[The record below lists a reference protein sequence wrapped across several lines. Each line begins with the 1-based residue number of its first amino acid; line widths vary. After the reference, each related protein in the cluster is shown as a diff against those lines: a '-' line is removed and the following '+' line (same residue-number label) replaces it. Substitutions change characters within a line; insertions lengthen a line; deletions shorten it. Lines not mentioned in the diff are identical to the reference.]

1 MAKKKSKKINWGGG
15 AGFYDPSDKTTIH
28 GNVKNEQYKKSL
40 EKKNT
45 TSTTKNNNN
54 NKSSESPKNTPT
66 AKSGGGSSSTPKQ
79 KSGIEVRNQKQAQRE
94 AKIAENHQKLY
105 EVNPFK
111 SSNKSVNKAIQTS
124 IDQNAMRNGN
134 KTSDADAKAKIQN
147 EVFKQK
153 RAELEKSVNNAKT
166 TVSNAVKK
174 QGQTIKENFIDSE
187 LRQRRLNE
195 NSQANIDLADTQT
208 ALSRNGQVENP
219 TWKNKKPNKI
229 NLNDATQV
237 SKLNKK
243 ATESSET
250 IQKNLNRNALL
261 GVIADTNASYVKGV
275 ENAVSSGLQSPA
287 NALATVGRVVGNK
300 TLQDKAGGFAQDM
313 YNATA
318 AADKAMQ
325 DNNSVYSNAI
335 GQTFSSVGNMLPQ
348 TLLGLSLGAAGLD
361 KDAIQPF
368 VLGLM
373 GANVYGSEMSSAM
386 NNYMAQNNAE
396 KYSDVS
402 NDLFARAN
410 MYALASAGKE
420 VLSERLNKVIPG
432 YEKLNINDIAEEG
445 LEEVFGGVFEP
456 YINQILTAN
465 NGWEGFKQGTKELG
479 ESITSGDLAKQGIMG
494 SASALLANA
503 PYSIA
508 DSVNKAKARSA
519 NKTQADNNFG
529 RVVSDYNL
537 AKENYGITKSETSKN
552 IISKTQY
559 SINHDNGVL
568 SDYMVNNSNETFRQ
582 YARDIQAEAI
592 SDTIGKNRSNQQKN
606 AFIKSVNDNNL
617 AVEFVDNLNINGEKI
632 AAQLS
637 SNENC
642 ITFNKDILKDTSVSL
657 NKVLN
662 ETLQNS
668 VVYMKNDDS
677 SFTLRHGLESDP
689 NGLTNEQKEEF
700 FKYRKENPNNAYQ
713 TGTVN
718 PSESSQSA
726 DVEDGSLVLNTEL
739 PYEPKGI
746 SNEQKEEILNDRKF
760 KTENAYVADGAKA
773 SNFRTTG
780 DVPTSN
786 DGLTNEQKTAIL
798 NERKAKLENAYVAD
812 GVMPSNF
819 MTTGD
824 ATQDTNAFTTEQK
837 NQILKDKYK
846 ANKEFFGNKD
856 NHAYFT
862 DDAKVSN
869 FRTTGD
875 VPQDT
880 DGLSNEQKSEILRER
895 REHPEYAYQTGEV
908 TRSRKKAKYGT
919 DTIDLGTDP
928 NGMTNEQK
936 SQVLADRKAMYEQGM
951 NAFRLR
957 SPQERADF
965 ESDRQYAQDLNERAK
980 KASETG
986 NKTELGNVLHE
997 SSTASEETKQAVK
1010 ETVREDNKKV
1020 AKELTGKDIDNK
1032 LADAVTEVA
1041 QDAITKAYKGVR
1053 DAAQGKH
1060 GETTKQKNNAK
1071 KAAEKN
1077 RFRYETAKDAD
1088 TLKSAQERID
1098 AFKKDGK
1105 LDVNSSNEL
1114 LNDIKQSA
1122 DNILKATTKNGYLSN
1137 EHQYEQAYLVEATR
1151 QLTDIEKDYRTQLE
1165 GQGLKVSRRVTNKG
1179 VHYIVKDADGNR
1191 ISNELTKALDTSAR
1205 NASEARII
1213 GLEKVSTS
1221 ASMMRNWQKMWKTM
1235 PTEEKIFDIENLVKN
1250 IQAEIDKSGR
1260 NKNGEHILQVDEKL
1274 MDQFDAAENNSA
1286 KQDELLGAIIKDL
1299 ARKTPR
1305 KFRSKLDGFRNI
1317 SMLASI
1323 PTNLRNIVG
1332 NGTSEAL
1339 SKTSNIGAS
1348 TISLAL
1354 DKAGYFQKAELDLT
1368 DAKNKYYYDFSN
1380 KVVANAVKEI
1390 MNKNS
1395 NVKAD
1400 GILAKDIKKW
1410 KGGADNVDAF
1420 LNRNADFKN
1429 RLQHNVGTKL
1439 AELAKQQGALEES
1452 GHFTT
1457 EFLKNNAD
1465 SIQKMVVESYNQ
1477 SAKAKALISE
1487 SSFLREDG
1495 TLAKT
1500 TKANKKVA
1508 EQFLKEIGGEEGAT
1522 GSFNGRF
1529 ASGDALGDIGD
1540 NVDLKRKF
1548 NDALREETF
1557 IGRQSK
1563 LLQKYLGKETGN
1575 MTHDAIAKAAKTLL
1589 GDDFNVGIMHN
1600 AEKMTNWL
1608 LNNGIFGD
1616 SAFFRSNYASE
1627 WARYIDSKGYTASI
1641 EKGENGN
1648 VYKFTDKNG
1657 KVLDDTKANAL
1668 MDEANKFSVIEAQEA
1683 VFHQASSAADKFN
1696 SLKNDNLLV
1705 GIIGN
1710 AIMPF
1715 AKTPINIARNSVTY
1729 SPIGLM
1735 KGVYEMTKGVQS
1747 GRCTADEGI
1756 RHLSKGMTGSA
1767 IMVLGA
1773 YLFSQGILNGANG
1786 DDDKDSFE
1794 ESRGK
1799 QSYSLNL
1806 PKGTYSLSWLSVA
1819 NVPLFTGVNAMQTM
1833 TGKGFSIADSFEA
1846 VSSIA
1851 DPFVNAS
1858 FMSGL
1863 LSTIKQLGGSTNYDD
1878 KDADA
1883 AGKLFVNIAKTYITQ
1898 FFPSAGKHINT
1909 VLNQYKKSTYD
1920 DNTVGQILNSAQ
1932 TAIPFMAANLQN
1944 QVDVYGNDVE
1954 NVGGDN
1960 PILRALYA
1968 YLSIGTYKPYD
1979 KTYGKEGDSY
1989 TNKLEKIAEKSGDSN
2004 VLPYVSS
2011 SIQGTKMNAEER
2023 HDLNQYM
2030 LKNYNNQ
2037 VHSLFESG
2045 ILDGYNLNNKE
2056 DATQVAELL
2065 GKIKSHYFYEAKAK
2079 LYKRTNPTEASSVL
2093 TNSTKATQN
2102 LAENGIPVFLTK
2114 YLQSQPTET
2123 DSKGASI
2130 SISKPLRNRRLLETL
2145 GIYDNVMDLYKE
2157 RKITDLYNVGL
2168 SSTVAEMS
2176 QQEYE
2181 YKLDDLDNGL
2191 IEGSNTTSDLKR
2203 RHDTY
2208 EELEENQKFADALTA
2223 HDIDYGTFANYKTI
2237 KADKKDGKTVY
2248 NSRAKKIIA
2257 QMEEDGVLEG
2267 FKEGVRDGSFNYD
2280 NIIQFGLTSKQV
2292 EKLLG
2297 LKVQKISEDDD
2308 DDSSSGSSSSGYSRR
2323 SRRSSRRS
2331 SGSRRSSSRSSSSS
2345 DTTEETPTFDIS
2357 GALKAINKG
2366 ASKTSSGLTQSQL
2379 QSLYNSTV
2387 SSHNTRISQL
2397 QTLVNKGKK

>member
-15 AGFYDPSDKTTIH
+15 AGFYDPSTKTKI
-28 GNVKNEQYKKSL
+28 NSSVKNEQYKKSL

-45 TSTTKNNNN
+45 TSTTKNNNS
-54 NKSSESPKNTPT
+54 KSSESPKNTPT
-66 AKSGGGSSSTPKQ
+66 AKSGGGSSSTQ

-195 NSQANIDLADTQT
+195 NSQANIDLADAQT
-208 ALSRNGQVENP
+208 ALSRNGQVDNP
-219 TWKNKKPNKI
+219 TWKNKKTNKI

-237 SKLNKK
+237 SRLNKK

-250 IQKNLNRNALL
+250 IQKNLDRNALL
-261 GVIADTNASYVKGV
+261 GVVADTNASYVKGV

-287 NALATVGRVVGNK
+287 NALATVGRVVGNN

-313 YNATA
+313 YNATS

-348 TLLGLSLGAAGLD
+348 TLLGLSGVGKAGT
-361 KDAIQPF
+361 
-368 VLGLM
+368 LGLM
-373 GANVYGSEMSSAM
+373 ASNVYGSEMSNAM

-410 MYALASAGKE
+410 LYALASAGKE
-420 VLSERLNKVIPG
+420 VGTEMMDKVIPG
-432 YEKLNINDIAEEG
+432 YQKLNINDIAEEG
-445 LEEVFGGVFEP
+445 LEEVAGGVLEP

-465 NGWEGFKQGTKELG
+465 SVGEGLKQGTKELG
-479 ESITSGDLAKQGIMG
+479 KSIASGDLAKQGIMG

-508 DSVNKAKARSA
+508 DTVSKAKARSEN
-519 NKTQADNNFG
+519 NKFIQEHGTELEKNFG

-537 AKENYGITKSETSKN
+537 AKENYGITKNETSKS
-552 IISKTQY
+552 IIDKTQY
-559 SINHDNGVL
+559 NINHDNGVV
-568 SDYMVNNSNETFRQ
+568 SDYMVNNSNETFRK

-592 SDTIGKNRSNQQKN
+592 RNAIGSERTNQQTN

-617 AVEFVDNLNINGEKI
+617 AVEFTDNVNVNGEKVF
-632 AAQLS
+632 AKL
-637 SNENC
+637 NGDNG
-642 ITFNKDILKDTSVSL
+642 ITFDNSILKDKSINL
-657 NKVLN
+657 D
-662 ETLQNS
+662 ETLRQTLEKGYALENVEKNASSKTDTTNSVANASELESTLNDFPNEQNS
-668 VVYMKNDDS
+668 EILKDS
-677 SFTLRHGLESDP
+677 KVNSNNTDVTDMSQPSE
-689 NGLTNEQKEEF
+689 TTQKE
-700 FKYRKENPNNAYQ
+700 
-713 TGTVN
+713 
-718 PSESSQSA
+718 SS
-726 DVEDGSLVLNTEL
+726 EDGSFAINTEL
-739 PYEPKGI
+739 P
-746 SNEQKEEILNDRKF
+746 
-760 KTENAYVADGAKA
+760 
-773 SNFRTTG
+773 
-780 DVPTSN
+780 
-786 DGLTNEQKTAIL
+786 
-798 NERKAKLENAYVAD
+798 
-812 GVMPSNF
+812 
-819 MTTGD
+819 
-824 ATQDTNAFTTEQK
+824 
-837 NQILKDKYK
+837 
-846 ANKEFFGNKD
+846 
-856 NHAYFT
+856 
-862 DDAKVSN
+862 
-869 FRTTGD
+869 
-875 VPQDT
+875 
-880 DGLSNEQKSEILRER
+880 SE
-895 REHPEYAYQTGEV
+895 
-908 TRSRKKAKYGT
+908 
-919 DTIDLGTDP
+919 P

-936 SQVLADRKAMYEQGM
+936 NQVLAERRAMYEQGM
-951 NAFRLR
+951 NAFKLR

-965 ESDRQYAQDLNERAK
+965 ETDRQSAQELNERAK

-986 NKTELGNVLHE
+986 NKTELGNVLRE
-997 SSTASEETKQAVK
+997 SSDASEETKQAVK
-1010 ETVREDNKKV
+1010 ETVREDNKKA
-1020 AKELTGKDIDNK
+1020 AKELTGKDIDDK
-1032 LADAVTEVA
+1032 LADAVTDVA
-1041 QDAITKAYKGVR
+1041 EDVITKAYKGVR

-1060 GETTKQKNNAK
+1060 GENAEQRSN
-1071 KAAEKN
+1071 AREASEN
-1077 RFRYETAKDAD
+1077 SEFRYETTKDAD

-1105 LDVNSSNEL
+1105 LDANSSNE
-1114 LNDIKQSA
+1114 
-1122 DNILKATTKNGYLSN
+1122 ILKDIQKSQDKLLKSTRKDGYLSN
-1137 EHQYEQAYLVEATR
+1137 EHQYEQSYVVEATN
-1151 QLTDIEKDYRTQLE
+1151 QLADIEASYRAQLE
-1165 GQGLKVSRRVTNKG
+1165 KQGFDVTRNFDDNGVSYV
-1179 VHYIVKDADGNR
+1179 VKDTEGNE
-1191 ISNELTKALDTSAR
+1191 INNELTKYLQDSAH
-1205 NASEARII
+1205 NASEAR
-1213 GLEKVSTS
+1213 KVVMEQASVS
-1221 ASMMRNWQKMWKTM
+1221 ASMMRNIQKMWSAM
-1235 PTEEKIFDIENLVKN
+1235 PKEEKIYDLQKLVKDT
-1250 IQAEIDKSGR
+1250 QAMIDKNGQ
-1260 NKNGEHILQVDEKL
+1260 NKNGEHILKLDEEL
-1274 MDQFDAAENNSA
+1274 MKQFDSAENNSA
-1286 KQDELLGAIIKDL
+1286 KQGKLFDEIVKDL
-1299 ARKTPR
+1299 ARQTPR
-1305 KFRSKLDGFRNI
+1305 KLSDKINAYRNI
-1317 SMLASI
+1317 SMLLST
-1323 PTNLRNIVG
+1323 PTNLRNVVG
-1332 NGTSEAL
+1332 NLTSEYL
-1339 SKTSNIGAS
+1339 SKFSNIGSS

-1354 DKAGYFQKAELDLT
+1354 DKAGYFQNAELDLT
-1368 DAKNKYYYDFSN
+1368 DAKNKYYYGFSN

-1390 MNKNS
+1390 MNKSS

-1439 AELAKQQGALEES
+1439 VELAKQEGALTKN
-1452 GHFTT
+1452 GHFTAK
-1457 EFLKNNAD
+1457 FLKDNAD

-1477 SAKAKALISE
+1477 SAKAKALMSE

-1495 TLAKT
+1495 TLAKA
-1500 TKANKKVA
+1500 TKANKAVA
-1508 EQFLKEIGGEEGAT
+1508 KQFLEEIGGEEGAT
-1522 GSFNGRF
+1522 GDFNGRF
-1529 ASGDALGDIGD
+1529 ASGDALGDTGN
-1540 NVDLKRKF
+1540 NVDAKNKF
-1548 NDALREETF
+1548 KDAFREETF
-1557 IGRQSK
+1557 VGRESK
-1563 LLQKYLGKETGN
+1563 LLKKYLGQETGN
-1575 MTHDAIAKAAKTLL
+1575 MTHDALAKAAKAVF
-1589 GDDFNVGIMHN
+1589 GDDFNVGVMHN

-1608 LNNGIFGD
+1608 LNNGAFGD
-1616 SAFFRSNYASE
+1616 SAFFRSTYASE
-1627 WARYIDSKGYTASI
+1627 WARYIDSKGYTASF
-1641 EKGENGN
+1641 EKGENGT

-1657 KVLDDTKANAL
+1657 KVLDDVKANAL

-1683 VFHQASSAADKFN
+1683 VFHQASEVADKFN
-1696 SLKNDNLLV
+1696 AFKKSHPLV
-1705 GIIGN
+1705 GLMTN
-1710 AIMPF
+1710 AVMPF
-1715 AKTPINIARNSVTY
+1715 TKTPINIAKNSVTY
-1729 SPIGLM
+1729 SPIGLL

-1756 RHLSKGMTGSA
+1756 RHLGKGMTGS
-1767 IMVLGA
+1767 MLVTLGA
-1773 YLFSQGILNGANG
+1773 YLFAKGILNGTTG

-1806 PKGTYSLSWLSVA
+1806 PNGTYSLSWLSVA
-1819 NVPLFTGVNAMQTM
+1819 NVPLFTGVNAMQIM
-1833 TGKGFSIADSFEA
+1833 TEKGFCNTDALEA
-1846 VSSIA
+1846 VASIA
-1851 DPFVNAS
+1851 DPLVNAS

-1863 LSTIKQLGGSTNYDD
+1863 VSTLKQLGGSTNYDD
-1878 KDADA
+1878 KDAESVR
-1883 AGKLFVNIAKTYITQ
+1883 KLLTNVFKTYITQ

-1920 DNTVGQILNSAQ
+1920 DNTIGQILNSAQ

-1960 PILRALYA
+1960 PIMRALYT

-2065 GKIKSHYFYEAKAK
+2065 GKIKSHYFYEAKAR

-2093 TNSTKATQN
+2093 TNSTKATEK

-2145 GIYDNVMDLYKE
+2145 GLYDNVMDLYKE

-2168 SSTVAEMS
+2168 SSTVAKMS

-2237 KADKKDGKTVY
+2237 KGDKKDGKTVY
-2248 NSRAKKIIA
+2248 NSRAEKIIV

-2267 FKEGVRDGSFNYD
+2267 FKEGIRDGSFNYD
-2280 NIIQFGLTSKQV
+2280 NITQFGLTSKQV

-2297 LKVQKISEDDD
+2297 LKVQKTSDDDD
-2308 DDSSSGSSSSGYSRR
+2308 DDSSSGGSSNRRSYSGR

-2345 DTTEETPTFDIS
+2345 ATTEETPTFDIS

>member
-15 AGFYDPSDKTTIH
+15 AGFYDPNDKTKI
-28 GNVKNEQYKKSL
+28 NSSVKNEQYKKSL
-40 EKKNT
+40 EKQNT
-45 TSTTKNNNN
+45 KRNTNN
-54 NKSSESPKNTPT
+54 NKSSESSKKTPT
-66 AKSGGGSSSTPKQ
+66 AKSGGGSSSTQ

-124 IDQNAMRNGN
+124 IDQNAMRYGN
-134 KTSDADAKAKIQN
+134 KTSDADEKAKIQN

-208 ALSRNGQVENP
+208 ALSRNGQVDNP
-219 TWKNKKPNKI
+219 TWKNKKPTKI

-237 SKLNKK
+237 SRLNKK

-250 IQKNLNRNALL
+250 IQKNLDRNALL

-287 NALATVGRVVGNK
+287 NALATVGRVVGNN

-348 TLLGLSLGAAGLD
+348 TLLGLSGVGKAGT
-361 KDAIQPF
+361 
-368 VLGLM
+368 LGLM
-373 GANVYGSEMSSAM
+373 AANVYGSEMSSAM
-386 NNYMAQNNAE
+386 NNYMAQNNAA
-396 KYSDVS
+396 KYSDIN
-402 NDLFARAN
+402 NDMFTRAN
-410 MYALASAGKE
+410 LYALASAGKE
-420 VLSERLNKVIPG
+420 VGTEMMDKVIPG
-432 YEKLNINDIAEEG
+432 YQKLNINDILEEG
-445 LEEVFGGVFEP
+445 LEEVAGGLFEP

-465 NGWEGFKQGTKELG
+465 SVGEGFKQGTKELG
-479 ESITSGDLAKQGIMG
+479 ESFTSGGLAKQGIMG

-508 DSVNKAKARSA
+508 DAASKAKAKSEN
-519 NKTQADNNFG
+519 NKFIQEHGSETEKNFA

-537 AKENYGITKSETSKN
+537 AKENYGITKNDTSKS
-552 IISKTQY
+552 IIDKTQY
-559 SINHDNGVL
+559 NINHDNGVV
-568 SDYMVNNSNETFRQ
+568 SDYMVNNSNETFKQ

-592 SDTIGKNRSNQQKN
+592 RNAIGSERTNQQTN

-617 AVEFVDNLNINGEKI
+617 AVEFADNVNVNGEKVF
-632 AAQLS
+632 AKL
-637 SNENC
+637 NGDNG
-642 ITFNKDILKDTSVSL
+642 ITFDNSILKDKSINLDETLRQTLEKGYALKADNVYVADKPTPSEDTQKGDVEDGTL
-657 NKVLN
+657 VLN
-662 ETLQNS
+662 TELS
-668 VVYMKNDDS
+668 
-677 SFTLRHGLESDP
+677 SDP
-689 NGLTNEQKEEF
+689 NGLT
-700 FKYRKENPNNAYQ
+700 
-713 TGTVN
+713 
-718 PSESSQSA
+718 
-726 DVEDGSLVLNTEL
+726 D
-739 PYEPKGI
+739 
-746 SNEQKEEILNDRKF
+746 
-760 KTENAYVADGAKA
+760 
-773 SNFRTTG
+773 
-780 DVPTSN
+780 
-786 DGLTNEQKTAIL
+786 EQKTQ
-798 NERKAKLENAYVAD
+798 
-812 GVMPSNF
+812 M
-819 MTTGD
+819 
-824 ATQDTNAFTTEQK
+824 
-837 NQILKDKYK
+837 
-846 ANKEFFGNKD
+846 
-856 NHAYFT
+856 
-862 DDAKVSN
+862 
-869 FRTTGD
+869 
-875 VPQDT
+875 
-880 DGLSNEQKSEILRER
+880 LRER

-908 TRSRKKAKYGT
+908 TRSRKKVKADT

-936 SQVLADRKAMYEQGM
+936 NQVLADRRKMYEQGM
-951 NAFRLR
+951 NAFKLR

-965 ESDRQYAQDLNERAK
+965 ETDRQSAQELNERAK

-986 NKTELGNVLHE
+986 NKAELGNVLRE
-997 SSTASEETKQAVK
+997 SSDASEETKQAVK

-1020 AKELTGKDIDNK
+1020 AKELTGKDIDDK
-1032 LADAVTEVA
+1032 LADAVTDVA
-1041 QDAITKAYKGVR
+1041 EDVITKAYKGVR

-1060 GETTKQKNNAK
+1060 GENAEQR
-1071 KAAEKN
+1071 ANAREASESDD
-1077 RFRYETAKDAD
+1077 FRYETTKDAD
-1088 TLKSAQERID
+1088 TLNSAQERID
-1098 AFKKDGK
+1098 AFKKDGE
-1105 LDVNSSNEL
+1105 LDVNSSNEI

-1122 DNILKATTKNGYLSN
+1122 DSLLKTTKKNGYLSN
-1137 EHQYEQAYLVEATR
+1137 EHQYAQSYVVEATN
-1151 QLTDIEKDYRTQLE
+1151 QLADIENSYRIKLE
-1165 GQGLKVSRRVTNKG
+1165 KQGLDVTRKFESDKVSYV
-1179 VHYIVKDADGNR
+1179 VKDAEGNE
-1191 ISNELTKALDTSAR
+1191 IHNELTKALQDSAT
-1205 NASEARII
+1205 NASEARK
-1213 GLEKVSTS
+1213 LVMENASAS
-1221 ASMMRNWQKMWKTM
+1221 ASMMRNIQKMWKAM
-1235 PTEEKIFDIENLVKN
+1235 PKEEKIYDLQKLVKDT
-1250 IQAEIDKSGR
+1250 QAMIDKNGQ
-1260 NKNGEHILQVDEKL
+1260 NKNGEHILQIDAEL
-1274 MDQFDAAENNSA
+1274 MKQFDAAENNSA
-1286 KQDELLGAIIKDL
+1286 KQGELFDEIIKDL

-1305 KFRSKLDGFRNI
+1305 KLSDKINAYRNI
-1317 SMLASI
+1317 SMLLST
-1323 PTNLRNIVG
+1323 PTNLRNVVG
-1332 NGTSEAL
+1332 NLTSEYL
-1339 SKTSNIGAS
+1339 SKFSNIGSS

-1390 MNKNS
+1390 MGKNS

-1400 GILAKDIKKW
+1400 GVLAKDIKKW

-1439 AELAKQQGALEES
+1439 VEMAKQEGALTKN

-1457 EFLKNNAD
+1457 KFLKDNAD

-1477 SAKAKALISE
+1477 SAKAKALMSE

-1495 TLAKT
+1495 TLAKA

-1522 GSFNGRF
+1522 GDFNGRF
-1529 ASGDALGDIGD
+1529 ASGDALGDTGN
-1540 NVDLKRKF
+1540 NVDAKGRFK
-1548 NDALREETF
+1548 DAFREETF
-1557 IGRQSK
+1557 VGRESK
-1563 LLQKYLGKETGN
+1563 ILQKYLGSENGN
-1575 MTHDAIAKAAKTLL
+1575 MTHDALAKAAKAVF

-1600 AEKMTNWL
+1600 AEKLTNWL
-1608 LNNGIFGD
+1608 LNNSLFGD
-1616 SAFFRSNYASE
+1616 SAFFRSSYANE

-1641 EKGENGN
+1641 EKGENGT

-1657 KVLDDTKANAL
+1657 KVLDDAKANTL

-1683 VFHQASSAADKFN
+1683 VFHQASEVADKFN
-1696 SLKNDNLLV
+1696 AFKKSHHLV
-1705 GIIGN
+1705 GLMTN
-1710 AIMPF
+1710 AVMPF
-1715 AKTPINIARNSVTY
+1715 TKTPINIAKNSVTY

-1747 GRCTADEGI
+1747 GRCTADQAI
-1756 RHLSKGMTGSA
+1756 RHLSKGMTGSS
-1767 IMVLGA
+1767 IMLLGA
-1773 YLFSQGILNGANG
+1773 YLFSQGILNGTTG

-1819 NVPLFTGVNAMQTM
+1819 NVPLFTGVNAMQIM
-1833 TGKGFSIADSFEA
+1833 EDGGFSKTDALEA
-1846 VSSIA
+1846 VASIA

-1863 LSTIKQLGGSTNYDD
+1863 VSTLKQLGGSTNYDD
-1878 KDADA
+1878 KDAESVR
-1883 AGKLFVNIAKTYITQ
+1883 KLFTNILQTYITQ

-1920 DNTVGQILNSAQ
+1920 DNTIGQILNSAQ

-1960 PILRALYA
+1960 PILRALYT

-1979 KTYGKEGDSY
+1979 KTYGKNGDSY

-2011 SIQGTKMNAEER
+2011 SIQGTKMNAKER

-2079 LYKRTNPTEASSVL
+2079 LYKRTNPTEARSVL
-2093 TNSTKATQN
+2093 TNATKATEE
-2102 LAENGIPVFLTK
+2102 LAQNGIPVFLTK
-2114 YLQSQPTET
+2114 YMQSQTSDT

-2145 GIYDNVMDLYKE
+2145 GLYDNVMDLYKE
-2157 RKITDLYNVGL
+2157 GKITDLYNVGL

-2191 IEGSNTTSDLKR
+2191 LKGSKTTSDLKR
-2203 RHDTY
+2203 RKDTY
-2208 EELEENQKFADALTA
+2208 EELEANQKFADSLTA
-2223 HDIDYGTFANYKTI
+2223 HDIDYGVFANYKTI
-2237 KADKKDGKTVY
+2237 KGDKKDGKTVM
-2248 NSRAKKIIA
+2248 NSRAEKIIA

-2267 FKEGVRDGSFNYD
+2267 FKEGIKDGSFNYD
-2280 NIIQFGLTSKQV
+2280 NITQFGLTSKQV

-2297 LKVQKISEDDD
+2297 LKVKKKSDDD
-2308 DDSSSGSSSSGYSRR
+2308 DDSSSGGSSNRRSYSGR

-2331 SGSRRSSSRSSSSS
+2331 SWSRRSSSSSSSS
-2345 DTTEETPTFDIS
+2345 ATAEETPTFDIS

>member
-15 AGFYDPSDKTTIH
+15 AGFYDPSDKTKI
-28 GNVKNEQYKKSL
+28 NSSVKNEQYKKSL

-45 TSTTKNNNN
+45 KNN
-54 NKSSESPKNTPT
+54 NKSSESSKNTPT
-66 AKSGGGSSSTPKQ
+66 AKSGGGSSSTQ

-174 QGQTIKENFIDSE
+174 QGQTIKENFTDSE
-187 LRQRRLNE
+187 LRQKRLNE
-195 NSQANIDLADTQT
+195 NSQANIDLADAQT

-219 TWKNKKPNKI
+219 TWKNKNPKKI

-250 IQKNLNRNALL
+250 VQKNLDRNALL

-287 NALATVGRVVGNK
+287 NALATVGRVVGNN

-313 YNATA
+313 YNATT

-348 TLLGLSLGAAGLD
+348 TLLGLSGVG
-361 KDAIQPF
+361 KF
-368 VLGLM
+368 GTLGLM
-373 GANVYGSEMSSAM
+373 ASNVYGSEMSSAM
-386 NNYMAQNNAE
+386 NNYMAQNNAD
-396 KYSDVS
+396 KYSDIN

-410 MYALASAGKE
+410 LYALASAGKE
-420 VLSERLNKVIPG
+420 VGTEMMDKVIPG
-432 YEKLNINDIAEEG
+432 YQKLNINDILEEG
-445 LEEVFGGVFEP
+445 LEEVAGGVLEP

-465 NGWEGFKQGTKELG
+465 SVVEGLKQGTKELG
-479 ESITSGDLAKQGIMG
+479 KSITSGDLAKQGIMG

-508 DSVNKAKARSA
+508 DTVSKAKARSEN
-519 NKTQADNNFG
+519 NKFIQEHGTETEKNFG

-537 AKENYGITKSETSKN
+537 AKENYGITKNDTSKS
-552 IISKTQY
+552 IIDKTQY
-559 SINHDNGVL
+559 NINHDNGVV
-568 SDYMVNNSNETFRQ
+568 SDYMVNNSNETFKQ

-592 SDTIGKNRSNQQKN
+592 RNTIGNERTNQQTN

-617 AVEFVDNLNINGEKI
+617 AVEFADNVDVNGEKVI
-632 AAQLS
+632 AKR
-637 SNENC
+637 NGDNG
-642 ITFNKDILKDTSVSL
+642 ITFDKSIIKDKSINLDETLRQTLEKGYALKSDNAYEAESVKPSNFMVTGDTTQDTS
-657 NKVLN
+657 
-662 ETLQNS
+662 
-668 VVYMKNDDS
+668 
-677 SFTLRHGLESDP
+677 
-689 NGLTNEQKEEF
+689 GLTNEQK
-700 FKYRKENPNNAYQ
+700 NA
-713 TGTVN
+713 
-718 PSESSQSA
+718 
-726 DVEDGSLVLNTEL
+726 
-739 PYEPKGI
+739 
-746 SNEQKEEILNDRKF
+746 ILNERKA
-760 KTENAYVADGAKA
+760 KTENAYVADVAKP
-773 SNFRTTG
+773 SSFMVTG
-780 DVPTSN
+780 DTTQDTN
-786 DGLTNEQKTAIL
+786 ALTNEQKAQ
-798 NERKAKLENAYVAD
+798 
-812 GVMPSNF
+812 M
-819 MTTGD
+819 
-824 ATQDTNAFTTEQK
+824 
-837 NQILKDKYK
+837 LKD
-846 ANKEFFGNKD
+846 
-856 NHAYFT
+856 
-862 DDAKVSN
+862 
-869 FRTTGD
+869 
-875 VPQDT
+875 
-880 DGLSNEQKSEILRER
+880 R

-908 TRSRKKAKYGT
+908 TRSRKKVKADT

-936 SQVLADRKAMYEQGM
+936 NQVLAERRAMYEQGM
-951 NAFRLR
+951 NAFKLR
-957 SPQERADF
+957 SSQERADF
-965 ESDRQYAQDLNERAK
+965 ETDRQSAQELNERAK

-986 NKTELGNVLHE
+986 NKTELGNVLRE
-997 SSTASEETKQAVK
+997 SSDASEETKQAVK
-1010 ETVREDNKKV
+1010 ETVREDNKKA

-1060 GETTKQKNNAK
+1060 GENAEQR
-1071 KAAEKN
+1071 ANAREASEN
-1077 RFRYETAKDAD
+1077 DEFRYETSKDAD

-1098 AFKKDGK
+1098 AFKNDGK
-1105 LDVNSSNEL
+1105 LDANSSNEIL
-1114 LNDIKQSA
+1114 KDIKKSQE
-1122 DNILKATTKNGYLSN
+1122 NLLKSTRKDGYLSN
-1137 EHQYEQAYLVEATR
+1137 EHQYEQSYVVEATN
-1151 QLTDIEKDYRTQLE
+1151 QLADIENGYRAKLE
-1165 GQGLKVSRRVTNKG
+1165 KQGFDVTRNFNDDGVSYV
-1179 VHYIVKDADGNR
+1179 VKDAEGTE
-1191 ISNELTKALDTSAR
+1191 IHNELTKALEDSAY
-1205 NASEARII
+1205 NASEAR
-1213 GLEKVSTS
+1213 KVVMEQASVS
-1221 ASMMRNWQKMWKTM
+1221 ASMMRNIQKMWSAM
-1235 PTEEKIFDIENLVKN
+1235 PKEEKIYDLQKLVKDT
-1250 IQAEIDKSGR
+1250 QAMIDKNGQ
-1260 NKNGEHILQVDEKL
+1260 NKNGEHILQLDAEL
-1274 MDQFDAAENNSA
+1274 MKQFDAAENNSA
-1286 KQDELLGAIIKDL
+1286 KQGELFDEIIKDL
-1299 ARKTPR
+1299 ARQTPR
-1305 KFRSKLDGFRNI
+1305 KLSDKINAYRNI
-1317 SMLASI
+1317 SMLLST
-1323 PTNLRNIVG
+1323 PTNLRNVVG
-1332 NGTSEAL
+1332 NLTSEYL
-1339 SKTSNIGAS
+1339 SKFSNIGSS

-1368 DAKNKYYYDFSN
+1368 DAKSKYYYDFSN

-1439 AELAKQQGALEES
+1439 VELAKQEGALTKN
-1452 GHFTT
+1452 GHFTAK
-1457 EFLKNNAD
+1457 FLKDNAD

-1477 SAKAKALISE
+1477 SAKAKALLSE

-1495 TLAKT
+1495 TLAKA
-1500 TKANKKVA
+1500 TKANKAVA

-1522 GSFNGRF
+1522 GDFNGRF
-1529 ASGDALGDIGD
+1529 ASGDALGNTGN
-1540 NVDLKRKF
+1540 NVDAKSKF
-1548 NDALREETF
+1548 KDAFREETF
-1557 IGRQSK
+1557 VGRESK
-1563 LLQKYLGKETGN
+1563 ILQKYLGNENGN
-1575 MTHDAIAKAAKTLL
+1575 MTHDALAKAAKAVF
-1589 GDDFNVGIMHN
+1589 GDDFNVGVMHN
-1600 AEKMTNWL
+1600 AEKLTNWL
-1608 LNNGIFGD
+1608 LNNGVFGD
-1616 SAFFRSNYASE
+1616 SAFFRSSYANE

-1641 EKGENGN
+1641 EKGEKGN

-1657 KVLDDTKANAL
+1657 NVLDSTKAETL
-1668 MDEANKFSVIEAQEA
+1668 MSKANEYSIIEAQEA
-1683 VFHQASSAADKFN
+1683 VFHQASGTAEIINKFKQKGP
-1696 SLKNDNLLV
+1696 LQALFA
-1705 GIIGN
+1705 N
-1710 AIMPF
+1710 AVMPF
-1715 AKTPINIARNSVTY
+1715 AKTPINIAKNSVTY

-1747 GRCTADEGI
+1747 GRCTADQAI
-1756 RHLSKGMTGSA
+1756 RHLSKGMTGSS

-1773 YLFSQGILNGANG
+1773 YLFSQGILNGTTG
-1786 DDDKDSFE
+1786 DDDKDNFE

-1806 PKGTYSLSWLSVA
+1806 PNGTYSLSWLSVA

-1833 TGKGFSIADSFEA
+1833 VNGGFSLTDALEA

-1851 DPFVNAS
+1851 DPIVNAS

-1863 LSTIKQLGGSTNYDD
+1863 LSTLKDLGGSTNYDD
-1878 KDADA
+1878 KDADVF
-1883 AGKLFVNIAKTYITQ
+1883 GKVITNVIKTYVTQ

-1920 DNTVGQILNSAQ
+1920 DNTIGQILNSAQ

-1960 PILRALYA
+1960 PILRALYT

-2011 SIQGTKMNAEER
+2011 SIQGTKMNAKER

-2030 LKNYNNQ
+2030 LKNYNDQ

-2045 ILDGYNLNNKE
+2045 ILAGYNLDNKE
-2056 DATQVAELL
+2056 DAAQVAELL

-2079 LYKRTNPTEASSVL
+2079 LYERANPSEADSVL
-2093 TNSTKATQN
+2093 TDATKTVDN
-2102 LAENGIPVFLTK
+2102 LDKKGIPVYLSK
-2114 YLQSQPTET
+2114 YLQSQQADT
-2123 DSKGASI
+2123 DANGNSI

-2145 GIYDNVMDLYKE
+2145 GKYDDVMSLYKKGE
-2157 RKITDLYNVGL
+2157 ISDLYNVGL
-2168 SSTVAEMS
+2168 SSTVVKMS
-2176 QQEYE
+2176 QQQYE
-2181 YKLDDLDNGL
+2181 DKLDDLDNGL
-2191 IEGSNTTSDLKR
+2191 LTGYQSKSDDERRDDTFSDLE
-2203 RHDTY
+2203 T
-2208 EELEENQKFADALTA
+2208 NQKFADALTA
-2223 HDIDYGTFANYKTI
+2223 HDIDYGVFANYKTI
-2237 KADKKDGKTVY
+2237 KGDKEDGKTVM

-2267 FKEGVRDGSFNYD
+2267 FKEGIRDGSFNYD
-2280 NIIQFGLTSKQV
+2280 NITKFGLTSKQV

-2297 LKVQKISEDDD
+2297 LKVQKTSDDDD
-2308 DDSSSGSSSSGYSRR
+2308 DDSSSGSSSSSYSRR

-2331 SGSRRSSSRSSSSS
+2331 SGSRRSSSSRSSSTSA
-2345 DTTEETPTFDIS
+2345 TEETPTFDLS

-2387 SSHNTRISQL
+2387 SNHNSRISSL

>member
-15 AGFYDPSDKTTIH
+15 AGFYDPSTKTKI
-28 GNVKNEQYKKSL
+28 NSSVKNEQYKKSL
-40 EKKNT
+40 EKKKT
-45 TSTTKNNNN
+45 TSTTKNNN

-66 AKSGGGSSSTPKQ
+66 AKSSGGSSSTP

-174 QGQTIKENFIDSE
+174 QAQTVKENFIDSE

-195 NSQANIDLADTQT
+195 NSQANIDLADAQT
-208 ALSRNGQVENP
+208 ALSRNGQVDNP

-237 SKLNKK
+237 SRLNKK

-250 IQKNLNRNALL
+250 IQKNLDRNALL

-318 AADKAMQ
+318 AADKAVQ

-348 TLLGLSLGAAGLD
+348 TLLGLSGVGKAGT
-361 KDAIQPF
+361 
-368 VLGLM
+368 LGLM
-373 GANVYGSEMSSAM
+373 ASNVYGSEMSNAM

-410 MYALASAGKE
+410 LYALASAGKE
-420 VLSERLNKVIPG
+420 VGTEMMDKVIPG
-432 YEKLNINDIAEEG
+432 YQKLNVNDILEEG
-445 LEEVFGGVFEP
+445 LEEVAGGALEP

-465 NGWEGFKQGTKELG
+465 SVGEVLKQGAKELG
-479 ESITSGDLAKQGIMG
+479 KSIASGGLAKQGIMG

-508 DSVNKAKARSA
+508 DTVSKAKARSEN
-519 NKTQADNNFG
+519 NKFIKEHGTETEKNFG

-537 AKENYGITKSETSKN
+537 AKENYGITKNDTSKS
-552 IISKTQY
+552 IIDKTQY
-559 SINHDNGVL
+559 NINHDNGVV
-568 SDYMVNNSNETFRQ
+568 SDYMVNNSNETFRK

-592 SDTIGKNRSNQQKN
+592 RNAIGSERTNQQTN

-617 AVEFVDNLNINGEKI
+617 AVEFADNVNVNGEKVF
-632 AAQLS
+632 AKR
-637 SNENC
+637 NGDNG
-642 ITFNKDILKDTSVSL
+642 ITFD
-657 NKVLN
+657 
-662 ETLQNS
+662 NS
-668 VVYMKNDDS
+668 
-677 SFTLRHGLESDP
+677 
-689 NGLTNEQKEEF
+689 
-700 FKYRKENPNNAYQ
+700 
-713 TGTVN
+713 
-718 PSESSQSA
+718 
-726 DVEDGSLVLNTEL
+726 
-739 PYEPKGI
+739 
-746 SNEQKEEILNDRKF
+746 
-760 KTENAYVADGAKA
+760 
-773 SNFRTTG
+773 
-780 DVPTSN
+780 
-786 DGLTNEQKTAIL
+786 
-798 NERKAKLENAYVAD
+798 
-812 GVMPSNF
+812 
-819 MTTGD
+819 
-824 ATQDTNAFTTEQK
+824 
-837 NQILKDKYK
+837 ILKDKSINLDETLRQTLEKGYALK
-846 ANKEFFGNKD
+846 SD
-856 NHAYFT
+856 N
-862 DDAKVSN
+862 
-869 FRTTGD
+869 
-875 VPQDT
+875 
-880 DGLSNEQKSEILRER
+880 
-895 REHPEYAYQTGEV
+895 AYQTGEV
-908 TRSRKKAKYGT
+908 TRSRKKVNADT

-936 SQVLADRKAMYEQGM
+936 NQVLADRRKMYEQGM
-951 NAFRLR
+951 NAFKLR

-965 ESDRQYAQDLNERAK
+965 ETDRQSAQELNERAK

-986 NKTELGNVLHE
+986 NKAELGNVLRE
-997 SSTASEETKQAVK
+997 SSDASEETKQAVK
-1010 ETVREDNKKV
+1010 ETVREDNKKAV
-1020 AKELTGKDIDNK
+1020 KELTGKDIDDK
-1032 LADAVTEVA
+1032 LADAVTDVA
-1041 QDAITKAYKGVR
+1041 EDVITKAYKGVR

-1060 GETTKQKNNAK
+1060 GENAEQRSN
-1071 KAAEKN
+1071 AREASEN
-1077 RFRYETAKDAD
+1077 SEFRYETTKDAD
-1088 TLKSAQERID
+1088 TLKSAQERINE
-1098 AFKKDGK
+1098 FKKDGK
-1105 LDVNSSNEL
+1105 LDANSSNEIL
-1114 LNDIKQSA
+1114 KDIKKSQ
-1122 DNILKATTKNGYLSN
+1122 DKLLKSTRKDGYLSN
-1137 EHQYEQAYLVEATR
+1137 EHQYEQSYVVEATN
-1151 QLTDIEKDYRTQLE
+1151 QLADIEASYRAQLE
-1165 GQGLKVSRRVTNKG
+1165 KQGFDVTRNFDDNGVSYV
-1179 VHYIVKDADGNR
+1179 VKDAEGNE
-1191 ISNELTKALDTSAR
+1191 INNELTKYLQDSAH
-1205 NASEARII
+1205 NASEAR
-1213 GLEKVSTS
+1213 KVVMEQASVS
-1221 ASMMRNWQKMWKTM
+1221 ASMMRNIQKMWSAM
-1235 PTEEKIFDIENLVKN
+1235 PKEEKIYDLQKLVKDT
-1250 IQAEIDKSGR
+1250 QAMIDKNGL
-1260 NKNGEHILQVDEKL
+1260 NKNGEHILTLDAEL
-1274 MDQFDAAENNSA
+1274 MKQFDSAENNSA
-1286 KQDELLGAIIKDL
+1286 KQGELFDEIVKDL
-1299 ARKTPR
+1299 ARQTPR
-1305 KFRSKLDGFRNI
+1305 KLSDKINAYRNI
-1317 SMLASI
+1317 SMLLST
-1323 PTNLRNIVG
+1323 PTNLRNVVG
-1332 NGTSEAL
+1332 NLTSEYL
-1339 SKTSNIGAS
+1339 SKFSNIGSS

-1354 DKAGYFQKAELDLT
+1354 DKAGYFQNAELDLT

-1439 AELAKQQGALEES
+1439 VELAKQEGALTKN
-1452 GHFTT
+1452 GHFTAK
-1457 EFLKNNAD
+1457 FLKDNAD

-1477 SAKAKALISE
+1477 SAKAKALMSE

-1495 TLAKT
+1495 TLAKA
-1500 TKANKKVA
+1500 TKTNKAVA
-1508 EQFLKEIGGEEGAT
+1508 KQFLEEIGGEEGAT
-1522 GSFNGRF
+1522 GDFNGRF
-1529 ASGDALGDIGD
+1529 ASGDALGDTGN
-1540 NVDLKRKF
+1540 NVDAKSKF
-1548 NDALREETF
+1548 KDAFREETF
-1557 IGRQSK
+1557 VGRESK
-1563 LLQKYLGKETGN
+1563 LLKKYLGQETGN
-1575 MTHDAIAKAAKTLL
+1575 MTHDALAKAAKAVF
-1589 GDDFNVGIMHN
+1589 GDDFNVGVMHN

-1608 LNNGIFGD
+1608 LNNGAFGD
-1616 SAFFRSNYASE
+1616 SAFFRSTYASE
-1627 WARYIDSKGYTASI
+1627 WARYIDSKGYTASF
-1641 EKGENGN
+1641 EKGENGT

-1657 KVLDDTKANAL
+1657 KVLDDVKANAL

-1683 VFHQASSAADKFN
+1683 VFHQASEVADKFN
-1696 SLKNDNLLV
+1696 AFKKSHPLV
-1705 GIIGN
+1705 GLMTN
-1710 AIMPF
+1710 AVMPF
-1715 AKTPINIARNSVTY
+1715 TKTPINIAKNSVTY
-1729 SPIGLM
+1729 SPIGLL

-1756 RHLSKGMTGSA
+1756 RHLGKGMTGS
-1767 IMVLGA
+1767 MLVTLGA
-1773 YLFSQGILNGANG
+1773 YLFAKGILNGTTG

-1806 PKGTYSLSWLSVA
+1806 PNGTYSLSWLSVA
-1819 NVPLFTGVNAMQTM
+1819 NVPLFTGANAMQIM
-1833 TGKGFSIADSFEA
+1833 TKKGFSNTDALEA
-1846 VSSIA
+1846 VASIA

-1863 LSTIKQLGGSTNYDD
+1863 VSTLKQLGGSTNYDD
-1878 KDADA
+1878 KDAESVR
-1883 AGKLFVNIAKTYITQ
+1883 KLLTNVFKTYITQ

-1920 DNTVGQILNSAQ
+1920 DNTIGQILNSAQ

-1960 PILRALYA
+1960 PILRALYT

-2065 GKIKSHYFYEAKAK
+2065 GKIKSHYFYEAKAR
-2079 LYKRTNPTEASSVL
+2079 LYKRANPSEADSVL
-2093 TNSTKATQN
+2093 TDATKTVDS
-2102 LAENGIPVFLTK
+2102 LDKSGIPVYLSK
-2114 YLQSQPTET
+2114 YLQSQQADT
-2123 DSKGASI
+2123 DDNGNAI

-2145 GIYDNVMDLYKE
+2145 GKYDNVMDLYKQG
-2157 RKITDLYNVGL
+2157 KINDLYNVGL
-2168 SSTVAEMS
+2168 SSTVVKMS
-2176 QQEYE
+2176 QQQYE
-2181 YKLDDLDNGL
+2181 DKLDDLDNGL
-2191 IEGSNTTSDLKR
+2191 LTGYQSKSDDERRDDTFSDL
-2203 RHDTY
+2203 
-2208 EELEENQKFADALTA
+2208 EANQKFADALTA

-2248 NSRAKKIIA
+2248 NSRAEKIIA

-2267 FKEGVRDGSFNYD
+2267 FKEGIRDGSFNYD
-2280 NIIQFGLTSKQV
+2280 NITQFGLTSKQV
-2292 EKLLG
+2292 ENLLG
-2297 LKVQKISEDDD
+2297 LKVQKTSEDD
-2308 DDSSSGSSSSGYSRR
+2308 DDSSSGSSSNRRSYSGR

-2331 SGSRRSSSRSSSSS
+2331 SGSRRSSSSSSSS
-2345 DTTEETPTFDIS
+2345 ATAEETPTFDIS

>member
-15 AGFYDPSDKTTIH
+15 AGFYDPSTKTKI
-28 GNVKNEQYKKSL
+28 NSSVKNEQYKKSL

-45 TSTTKNNNN
+45 TSTTKNNNS
-54 NKSSESPKNTPT
+54 KSSESPKNTPT
-66 AKSGGGSSSTPKQ
+66 AKSGGGSSSTP

-174 QGQTIKENFIDSE
+174 QAQTVKENFIDSE

-195 NSQANIDLADTQT
+195 NSQANIDLADAQT
-208 ALSRNGQVENP
+208 ALSRNGQVDNP
-219 TWKNKKPNKI
+219 TWKNKKTNKI

-250 IQKNLNRNALL
+250 VQKNLDRNALL

-348 TLLGLSLGAAGLD
+348 TLLGLGGVGKAGT
-361 KDAIQPF
+361 
-368 VLGLM
+368 LGLM
-373 GANVYGSEMSSAM
+373 AANVYGSEMSNAM
-386 NNYMAQNNAE
+386 NNYMAQNNAA

-410 MYALASAGKE
+410 LYALASAGKE
-420 VLSERLNKVIPG
+420 VGTEMMDKVIPG
-432 YEKLNINDIAEEG
+432 YQKLNVNDILEEG
-445 LEEVFGGVFEP
+445 LEEVAGGVLEP

-465 NGWEGFKQGTKELG
+465 SVGEGFKQGTRELG
-479 ESITSGDLAKQGIMG
+479 ESITSGDLVKQGIMG

-508 DSVNKAKARSA
+508 DTVSKAKARSEN
-519 NKTQADNNFG
+519 NKFIQEHGTETEKDFG

-537 AKENYGITKSETSKN
+537 AKENYGITKNDTSKS
-552 IISKTQY
+552 IIDKTQY
-559 SINHDNGVL
+559 NINHDNGVV
-568 SDYMVNNSNETFRQ
+568 SDYMVNNSNETFRR

-592 SDTIGKNRSNQQKN
+592 RNAIGSERTNQQTN

-617 AVEFVDNLNINGEKI
+617 AVEFADNVNVNGEKVF
-632 AAQLS
+632 AKL
-637 SNENC
+637 NGDNG
-642 ITFNKDILKDTSVSL
+642 ITFDNSVLKDKSINLDETLRQTLEKGYSL
-657 NKVLN
+657 KADNVYVANKPTPSEDTQKGDVEDGTLVLN
-662 ETLQNS
+662 TELPS
-668 VVYMKNDDS
+668 EPK
-677 SFTLRHGLESDP
+677 GL
-689 NGLTNEQKEEF
+689 NNEQKEAF
-700 FKYRKENPNNAYQ
+700 LKGRKENPNNAYQ
-713 TGTVN
+713 
-718 PSESSQSA
+718 
-726 DVEDGSLVLNTEL
+726 
-739 PYEPKGI
+739 
-746 SNEQKEEILNDRKF
+746 NDAV
-760 KTENAYVADGAKA
+760 T
-773 SNFRTTG
+773 
-780 DVPTSN
+780 PTSER
-786 DGLTNEQKTAIL
+786 EQ
-798 NERKAKLENAYVAD
+798 
-812 GVMPSNF
+812 
-819 MTTGD
+819 
-824 ATQDTNAFTTEQK
+824 
-837 NQILKDKYK
+837 
-846 ANKEFFGNKD
+846 
-856 NHAYFT
+856 
-862 DDAKVSN
+862 
-869 FRTTGD
+869 
-875 VPQDT
+875 
-880 DGLSNEQKSEILRER
+880 
-895 REHPEYAYQTGEV
+895 
-908 TRSRKKAKYGT
+908 YGT

-936 SQVLADRKAMYEQGM
+936 NKVLSERREMYEQGM
-951 NAFRLR
+951 NAFKLR
-957 SPQERADF
+957 SPQERTDF
-965 ESDRQYAQDLNERAK
+965 ETDRQSAQELNERAK

-986 NKTELGNVLHE
+986 NKAELGNVLRE
-997 SSTASEETKQAVK
+997 SSDASEETKQAVK
-1010 ETVREDNKKV
+1010 ETVREDNKKA
-1020 AKELTGKDIDNK
+1020 AKELTGKDIDDK
-1032 LADAVTEVA
+1032 LADAVTDVA
-1041 QDAITKAYKGVR
+1041 QDVITKAYKGVR

-1060 GETTKQKNNAK
+1060 GENAEQR
-1071 KAAEKN
+1071 ANAREASESDD
-1077 RFRYETAKDAD
+1077 FRYETAKDAD

-1105 LDVNSSNEL
+1105 LDVNSSNEML
-1114 LNDIKQSA
+1114 KDIKKAQENS
-1122 DNILKATTKNGYLSN
+1122 LKSTRKDGYLSN
-1137 EHQYEQAYLVEATR
+1137 EHQYEQDYVTEATI
-1151 QLTDIEKDYRTQLE
+1151 QLADIENSYRAKLE
-1165 GQGLKVSRRVTNKG
+1165 KQGLDVTRNFDDNGVSYV
-1179 VHYIVKDADGNR
+1179 VKDAEGNE
-1191 ISNELTKALDTSAR
+1191 IHNELTKALQDSAT
-1205 NASEARII
+1205 NATEARK
-1213 GLEKVSTS
+1213 LVMEEASKS
-1221 ASMMRNWQKMWKTM
+1221 AVKMRNMRKLWSAM
-1235 PTEEKIFDIENLVKN
+1235 PKEEKIYDLQKLVKDT
-1250 IQAEIDKSGR
+1250 QAMIDKNGQ
-1260 NKNGEHILQVDEKL
+1260 NKNGEHILKLDEEL
-1274 MDQFDAAENNSA
+1274 MKQFDAAENNSS
-1286 KQDELLGAIIKDL
+1286 KQGELFDEIVKDL
-1299 ARKTPR
+1299 ARQTPR
-1305 KFRSKLDGFRNI
+1305 KFRDKITSYRNI
-1317 SMLASI
+1317 SMLLSV

-1332 NGTSEAL
+1332 NLTSEYL
-1339 SKTSNIGAS
+1339 SKFSNIGSS

-1400 GILAKDIKKW
+1400 GIPAKYIKKW

-1439 AELAKQQGALEES
+1439 AELAKQEGALTKN

-1457 EFLKNNAD
+1457 KFLKDNAD

-1477 SAKAKALISE
+1477 SAKAKALMSE

-1495 TLAKT
+1495 TLAKA
-1500 TKANKKVA
+1500 TKANKAVA

-1522 GSFNGRF
+1522 GDFNGRF
-1529 ASGDALGDIGD
+1529 ASGDAIGD
-1540 NVDLKRKF
+1540 TGNNVDAKSRFK
-1548 NDALREETF
+1548 DAFREETF
-1557 IGRQSK
+1557 LGRESK
-1563 LLQKYLGKETGN
+1563 FLQKYLGNENGN
-1575 MTHDAIAKAAKTLL
+1575 MTHDALAKAAKAVF

-1600 AEKMTNWL
+1600 AEKLTNWL
-1608 LNNGIFGD
+1608 LNNGVFGD
-1616 SAFFRSNYASE
+1616 TAFFKNSYASE

-1641 EKGENGN
+1641 EKGENGT
-1648 VYKFTDKNG
+1648 VYKFADKNG
-1657 KVLDDTKANAL
+1657 NVLDDVKANAL
-1668 MDEANKFSVIEAQEA
+1668 MEKANEFSVIEAQEA
-1683 VFHQASSAADKFN
+1683 VFHQASGTAKII
-1696 SLKNDNLLV
+1696 NDFKQKGPIQALFA
-1705 GIIGN
+1705 N
-1710 AIMPF
+1710 AVMPF
-1715 AKTPINIARNSVTY
+1715 AKTPINIAKNSVTY
-1729 SPIGLM
+1729 SPIGLL

-1747 GRCTADEGI
+1747 GRCTADQAI
-1756 RHLSKGMTGSA
+1756 RHLSKGMTGSS

-1773 YLFSQGILNGANG
+1773 YLFSQGILNGTTG

-1806 PKGTYSLSWLSVA
+1806 PNGTYSLSWLSVA
-1819 NVPLFTGVNAMQTM
+1819 NIPLFTGVTAMKIM
-1833 TGKGFSIADSFEA
+1833 TEKGFSLTDSLEA
-1846 VSSIA
+1846 VSTLA

-1863 LSTIKQLGGSTNYDD
+1863 VSTLKQLGGSTNYDD
-1878 KDADA
+1878 KDADVVA
-1883 AGKLFVNIAKTYITQ
+1883 KVIQNVAKTYITQ

-1920 DNTVGQILNSAQ
+1920 DNIVGQILNSAQ

-1960 PILRALYA
+1960 PIMRALYT

-2093 TNSTKATQN
+2093 TNSTKATQS

-2145 GIYDNVMDLYKE
+2145 GLYDNVMDLYKE

-2168 SSTVAEMS
+2168 SSTVAKMS

-2191 IEGSNTTSDLKR
+2191 IEGSNATSDLKR
-2203 RHDTY
+2203 RKDTF
-2208 EELEENQKFADALTA
+2208 EELGENQKFSDALTA

-2248 NSRAKKIIA
+2248 NSRAEKIIA

-2267 FKEGVRDGSFNYD
+2267 FKEGIRDGSFNYD
-2280 NIIQFGLTSKQV
+2280 NITQFGLTSKQV

-2297 LKVQKISEDDD
+2297 LKVQKTSDDDD
-2308 DDSSSGSSSSGYSRR
+2308 DDSSSGGSSNRRSYSGR

-2331 SGSRRSSSRSSSSS
+2331 SGSRRSSSSSSRSA
-2345 DTTEETPTFDIS
+2345 TAEETPTFDIS

>member
-15 AGFYDPSDKTTIH
+15 AGFYDPSTKTKINS
-28 GNVKNEQYKKSL
+28 NVKNEKYKKSL
-40 EKKNT
+40 EKKKT
-45 TSTTKNNNN
+45 TSTTKNN

-66 AKSGGGSSSTPKQ
+66 AKSGGGSSSTQ

-174 QGQTIKENFIDSE
+174 QAQTVKENFIDSE

-195 NSQANIDLADTQT
+195 NSQANIDLADAQT
-208 ALSRNGQVENP
+208 ALSRNGQVDNP
-219 TWKNKKPNKI
+219 TWKNKKTNKI

-250 IQKNLNRNALL
+250 IQKNLDRNALL

-275 ENAVSSGLQSPA
+275 ENAVSSGLQAPA
-287 NALATVGRVVGNK
+287 NALATVGRMVANK
-300 TLQDKAGGFAQDM
+300 NKLLRDHGLKEDVLDTVPSNALKGLFGLDKDYKFSEDIQNKAGGFAQDM
-313 YNATA
+313 YNATS

-361 KDAIQPF
+361 KKAIQPY

-396 KYSDVS
+396 KYSDIN
-402 NDLFARAN
+402 NDMFTRAN
-410 MYALASAGKE
+410 LYALASAGKE
-420 VLSERLNKVIPG
+420 VLTELVDEKIPG
-432 YEKLNINDIAEEG
+432 YQKLNINDILEEG
-445 LEEVFGGVFEP
+445 LEEVYGGLAEP

-465 NGWEGFKQGTKELG
+465 SVGEGLKQGTKELG

-508 DSVNKAKARSA
+508 DTVSKAKARSEN
-519 NKTQADNNFG
+519 NKFIQEHGTELEKNFG

-537 AKENYGITKSETSKN
+537 AKENYGITKNDTSKS
-552 IISKTQY
+552 IIDKTQY
-559 SINHDNGVL
+559 NINHDNGVV
-568 SDYMVNNSNETFRQ
+568 SDYMVNNSNETFRK

-592 SDTIGKNRSNQQKN
+592 RNAIGSERTNQQTN

-617 AVEFVDNLNINGEKI
+617 AVEFTDNVNVNGEKVF
-632 AAQLS
+632 AKL
-637 SNENC
+637 NGDNG
-642 ITFNKDILKDTSVSL
+642 ITFDNSILKDKSINL
-657 NKVLN
+657 D
-662 ETLQNS
+662 ETLRQTLEKGYALKSEN
-668 VVYMKNDDS
+668 VYVADKP
-677 SFTLRHGLESDP
+677 T
-689 NGLTNEQKEEF
+689 
-700 FKYRKENPNNAYQ
+700 
-713 TGTVN
+713 
-718 PSESSQSA
+718 PSEDTQKG
-726 DVEDGSLVLNTEL
+726 DVEDGTLVLNTEL
-739 PYEPKGI
+739 PSDP
-746 SNEQKEEILNDRKF
+746 N
-760 KTENAYVADGAKA
+760 
-773 SNFRTTG
+773 
-780 DVPTSN
+780 
-786 DGLTNEQKTAIL
+786 GLTDEQKTQML
-798 NERKAKLENAYVAD
+798 RDRQEN
-812 GVMPSNF
+812 
-819 MTTGD
+819 
-824 ATQDTNAFTTEQK
+824 
-837 NQILKDKYK
+837 
-846 ANKEFFGNKD
+846 
-856 NHAYFT
+856 
-862 DDAKVSN
+862 
-869 FRTTGD
+869 
-875 VPQDT
+875 
-880 DGLSNEQKSEILRER
+880 
-895 REHPEYAYQTGEV
+895 PEYAYQTGEV
-908 TRSRKKAKYGT
+908 TRSRKKVKTDT

-936 SQVLADRKAMYEQGM
+936 NQVLADRRKMYEQGI
-951 NAFRLR
+951 NAFKLR
-957 SPQERADF
+957 SPQERTDF
-965 ESDRQYAQDLNERAK
+965 ETDRQSAQELNERAK

-986 NKTELGNVLHE
+986 NKAELGNVLRE
-997 SSTASEETKQAVK
+997 SSDASEETKQAVK

-1020 AKELTGKDIDNK
+1020 AKELTGKDIDSK

-1060 GETTKQKNNAK
+1060 GETTEQKNNAK

-1137 EHQYEQAYLVEATR
+1137 EHQYEQAYLVEATH

-1529 ASGDALGDIGD
+1529 ASGDTLGDIGD

-1657 KVLDDTKANAL
+1657 KVLDDAKANAL

-1773 YLFSQGILNGANG
+1773 YLFSQGILNGATG

-1863 LSTIKQLGGSTNYDD
+1863 LSTVKQLGGSTNYDD

-1954 NVGGDN
+1954 NIGGDN
-1960 PILRALYA
+1960 PIMRALYT

-2011 SIQGTKMNAEER
+2011 SIQGTKMNAKER

-2045 ILDGYNLNNKE
+2045 ILDGYDLNNKE

-2079 LYKRTNPTEASSVL
+2079 LYKRTNPSEADSVL
-2093 TNSTKATQN
+2093 TDATKTVDS
-2102 LAENGIPVFLTK
+2102 LDKSGIPVYLSK
-2114 YLQSQPTET
+2114 YLQSQQADT
-2123 DSKGASI
+2123 DDNGNTI

-2145 GIYDNVMDLYKE
+2145 GKYDNVMDLYKQG
-2157 RKITDLYNVGL
+2157 KINDLYNVGL
-2168 SSTVAEMS
+2168 SSTVVKMS
-2176 QQEYE
+2176 QQQYE
-2181 YKLDDLDNGL
+2181 DNLDDLDNGL
-2191 IEGSNTTSDLKR
+2191 LTGYQSKSDDERRDDTFSDLE
-2203 RHDTY
+2203 T
-2208 EELEENQKFADALTA
+2208 NQKFADALTA

-2237 KADKKDGKTVY
+2237 KGDKKDGKTVM
-2248 NSRAKKIIA
+2248 NSRAEKIIA

-2267 FKEGVRDGSFNYD
+2267 FKEGIKDGSFNYD
-2280 NIIQFGLTSKQV
+2280 NITQFGLTSKQV

-2297 LKVQKISEDDD
+2297 LKVQKTSDD
-2308 DDSSSGSSSSGYSRR
+2308 DDSSSGGSSNRRSYSGRSRSNSRR
-2323 SRRSSRRS
+2323 SR
-2331 SGSRRSSSRSSSSS
+2331 GSRRSSSRSSSSS

-2397 QTLVNKGKK
+2397 QNLVNKGKK

>member
-15 AGFYDPSDKTTIH
+15 AGFYDPSTKTKIH

-40 EKKNT
+40 EKKKT
-45 TSTTKNNNN
+45 TSTTKNNN

-66 AKSGGGSSSTPKQ
+66 AKSGGGSSSTPK
-79 KSGIEVRNQKQAQRE
+79 SGIEVRNQKQAQRE
-94 AKIAENHQKLY
+94 SKIAENHQKQY

-134 KTSDADAKAKIQN
+134 KTSDADEKAKIQN

-153 RAELEKSVNNAKT
+153 RAELEKSVNNAKA

-174 QGQTIKENFIDSE
+174 QAQTVKENFIDSE

-195 NSQANIDLADTQT
+195 NSQANIDLADAQT
-208 ALSRNGQVENP
+208 ALSRNGQVDNP
-219 TWKNKKPNKI
+219 TWKNKKTNKI

-250 IQKNLNRNALL
+250 IQKNLDRNALL

-287 NALATVGRVVGNK
+287 NVLATVGRVVGNK

-348 TLLGLSLGAAGLD
+348 TLLGLSGVGKAGT
-361 KDAIQPF
+361 
-368 VLGLM
+368 LGLM
-373 GANVYGSEMSSAM
+373 ASNVYGSEMSNAM
-386 NNYMAQNNAE
+386 NNYMAQNNAA

-410 MYALASAGKE
+410 LYALASAGKE
-420 VLSERLNKVIPG
+420 VGTEMMDKVIPG
-432 YEKLNINDIAEEG
+432 YQKLNVNDLLEEG
-445 LEEVFGGVFEP
+445 LEEVAGGVLEP

-465 NGWEGFKQGTKELG
+465 SVGEGLKQGTKELG

-537 AKENYGITKSETSKN
+537 AKENYGITKSETSKS
-552 IISKTQY
+552 IIDKTQY
-559 SINHDNGVL
+559 NINHDNGVL

-637 SNENC
+637 DNENC

-657 NKVLN
+657 NKLLN

-739 PYEPKGI
+739 PSEPKGI

-773 SNFRTTG
+773 SHFMTTG

-812 GVMPSNF
+812 GVMPSHF

-862 DDAKVSN
+862 DDAKVSH

-908 TRSRKKAKYGT
+908 TRSRKKAKYVT

-965 ESDRQYAQDLNERAK
+965 ESDRQSAQELNERAK

-986 NKTELGNVLHE
+986 NKTELGNVLRE

-1060 GETTKQKNNAK
+1060 GETTEQKNNAK

-1122 DNILKATTKNGYLSN
+1122 DNILKATIKNGYLSN

-1286 KQDELLGAIIKDL
+1286 KQDELLDAIIKDL

-1305 KFRSKLDGFRNI
+1305 KFRSKLNGFRNI

-1465 SIQKMVVESYNQ
+1465 SIQKMVAESYNQ

-1529 ASGDALGDIGD
+1529 ASGDTLGDIGD

-1548 NDALREETF
+1548 NDAIREETF

-1575 MTHDAIAKAAKTLL
+1575 MTHDAIAKAAKAVF
-1589 GDDFNVGIMHN
+1589 GDDFNVGVMHN

-1657 KVLDDTKANAL
+1657 NVLDDAKANVL
-1668 MDEANKFSVIEAQEA
+1668 MEKANEFSVIEAQEA

-1696 SLKNDNLLV
+1696 SLKNDNLPV

-1773 YLFSQGILNGANG
+1773 YLFSQGILNGATG

-1819 NVPLFTGVNAMQTM
+1819 NVPLFTGVNAMQIM
-1833 TGKGFSIADSFEA
+1833 TEKGFSNTDALEA
-1846 VSSIA
+1846 VASIA

-1863 LSTIKQLGGSTNYDD
+1863 VSTLKQLGGSTNYDD
-1878 KDADA
+1878 KDAESVR
-1883 AGKLFVNIAKTYITQ
+1883 KLLTNVFKTYITQ

-1920 DNTVGQILNSAQ
+1920 DNTIGQILNSAQ

-1960 PILRALYA
+1960 PILRALYT

-2011 SIQGTKMNAEER
+2011 SIQGTKMNAKER

-2065 GKIKSHYFYEAKAK
+2065 GKIKSYYFYEAKAK

-2093 TNSTKATQN
+2093 TNSTKATQK

-2145 GIYDNVMDLYKE
+2145 GLYDNVMDLYKE
-2157 RKITDLYNVGL
+2157 GKITDLYNVGL
-2168 SSTVAEMS
+2168 SKPVAEMS

-2191 IEGSNTTSDLKR
+2191 IEGSKTTSDLKR
-2203 RHDTY
+2203 RHDTF
-2208 EELEENQKFADALTA
+2208 EELEENKKFADALTA

-2237 KADKKDGKTVY
+2237 KSDKKDGKTVY
-2248 NSRAKKIIA
+2248 NSRAEKIIA

-2267 FKEGVRDGSFNYD
+2267 FKKGIRDGSFNYD

-2297 LKVQKISEDDD
+2297 LKVQKKSEDD
-2308 DDSSSGSSSSGYSRR
+2308 DDSSSGGSSNRRSYSGR

-2331 SGSRRSSSRSSSSS
+2331 SWSRRSSSRSSSSTS
-2345 DTTEETPTFDIS
+2345 TTEETPEFDFS

>member
-15 AGFYDPSDKTTIH
+15 AGFYDPSTKTKI
-28 GNVKNEQYKKSL
+28 NSSVKNEKYKKSL

-45 TSTTKNNNN
+45 QSTTKNN

-66 AKSGGGSSSTPKQ
+66 AKSGGGSSSTP

-124 IDQNAMRNGN
+124 IDQNAMRYGN

-174 QGQTIKENFIDSE
+174 QAQTVKENFIDSE

-195 NSQANIDLADTQT
+195 NSQANIDLADAQT
-208 ALSRNGQVENP
+208 ALSRNGQVDNP

-237 SKLNKK
+237 SRLNKK

-250 IQKNLNRNALL
+250 IQKNLDRNALL

-275 ENAVSSGLQSPA
+275 ENAVSSGLQSTA

-335 GQTFSSVGNMLPQ
+335 GQIFSSLGNMLPQ
-348 TLLGLSLGAAGLD
+348 ILLGLSGVGKAGT
-361 KDAIQPF
+361 
-368 VLGLM
+368 LGLM
-373 GANVYGSEMSSAM
+373 ASNVYGSEMSNAM

-410 MYALASAGKE
+410 LYALASAGKE
-420 VLSERLNKVIPG
+420 VGTEMMDKVIPG
-432 YEKLNINDIAEEG
+432 YQKLNVNDILEEG
-445 LEEVFGGVFEP
+445 LEEVAGGVLEP
-456 YINQILTAN
+456 YTNQILTAN
-465 NGWEGFKQGTKELG
+465 SVGEGLKQGTKELG
-479 ESITSGDLAKQGIMG
+479 KSIASGGLAKQGIMG

-508 DSVNKAKARSA
+508 DTVSKAKARSEN
-519 NKTQADNNFG
+519 NKFIKEHGAETEKNFG

-537 AKENYGITKSETSKN
+537 AKENYGITKNDTSKS
-552 IISKTQY
+552 IIDKTQY
-559 SINHDNGVL
+559 NINHENGVV
-568 SDYMVNNSNETFRQ
+568 SDYMVNNSNETFRR

-592 SDTIGKNRSNQQKN
+592 RNAIGSERTNQQTN

-617 AVEFVDNLNINGEKI
+617 AVEFADNVNINGEKVI
-632 AAQLS
+632 AKI
-637 SNENC
+637 NGDNG
-642 ITFNKDILKDTSVSL
+642 ITFDNSVLKDKSINL
-657 NKVLN
+657 D
-662 ETLQNS
+662 ETLRQTLEKGYALKTDNAYEAES
-668 VVYMKNDDS
+668 VKPSNFMVTGDTTQDTS
-677 SFTLRHGLESDP
+677 
-689 NGLTNEQKEEF
+689 GLTNEQK
-700 FKYRKENPNNAYQ
+700 NA
-713 TGTVN
+713 
-718 PSESSQSA
+718 
-726 DVEDGSLVLNTEL
+726 
-739 PYEPKGI
+739 
-746 SNEQKEEILNDRKF
+746 ILNERKV
-760 KTENAYVADGAKA
+760 KAENAYVADVAKP
-773 SNFRTTG
+773 SSFMVTG
-780 DVPTSN
+780 DTTQDTN
-786 DGLTNEQKTAIL
+786 ALTNEQKAQ
-798 NERKAKLENAYVAD
+798 
-812 GVMPSNF
+812 M
-819 MTTGD
+819 
-824 ATQDTNAFTTEQK
+824 
-837 NQILKDKYK
+837 LKD
-846 ANKEFFGNKD
+846 
-856 NHAYFT
+856 
-862 DDAKVSN
+862 
-869 FRTTGD
+869 
-875 VPQDT
+875 
-880 DGLSNEQKSEILRER
+880 R

-908 TRSRKKAKYGT
+908 TRSRKKVKTDT

-936 SQVLADRKAMYEQGM
+936 NQVLAERKEMYEQGM
-951 NAFRLR
+951 NAFKLR
-957 SPQERADF
+957 SPQERTDF
-965 ESDRQYAQDLNERAK
+965 ESDRKSAQELNERAK

-986 NKTELGNVLHE
+986 NKAELGNVLRE
-997 SSTASEETKQAVK
+997 SSDASEETKQAVK
-1010 ETVREDNKKV
+1010 ETVREDNKKA
-1020 AKELTGKDIDNK
+1020 AKELTGKDIDDK
-1032 LADAVTEVA
+1032 LADAVTDVA
-1041 QDAITKAYKGVR
+1041 EDVITKAYKGVR

-1060 GETTKQKNNAK
+1060 GKNAEQRANARE
-1071 KAAEKN
+1071 ASEN
-1077 RFRYETAKDAD
+1077 SEFRYETTKDAD

-1105 LDVNSSNEL
+1105 LDANSSNE
-1114 LNDIKQSA
+1114 
-1122 DNILKATTKNGYLSN
+1122 ILKDIQKSQDKLLKSTRKDGYLSN
-1137 EHQYEQAYLVEATR
+1137 EHQYEQSYVVEATN
-1151 QLTDIEKDYRTQLE
+1151 QLADIEASYRAQLE
-1165 GQGLKVSRRVTNKG
+1165 KQGFDVTRNFDDNGVSYV
-1179 VHYIVKDADGNR
+1179 VKDAEGNE
-1191 ISNELTKALDTSAR
+1191 INNELTKYLQDSAH
-1205 NASEARII
+1205 NASEAR
-1213 GLEKVSTS
+1213 KVVMEQASVS
-1221 ASMMRNWQKMWKTM
+1221 ASMMRNIQKMWSAM
-1235 PTEEKIFDIENLVKN
+1235 PKEEKIYDLQKLVKDT
-1250 IQAEIDKSGR
+1250 QAMIDKNGQT
-1260 NKNGEHILQVDEKL
+1260 KNGEHILKLDEEL
-1274 MDQFDAAENNSA
+1274 MKQFDSAENNSA
-1286 KQDELLGAIIKDL
+1286 KQGELFDEIVKDL
-1299 ARKTPR
+1299 ARQTPR
-1305 KFRSKLDGFRNI
+1305 KLSDKINAYRNI
-1317 SMLASI
+1317 SMLLST
-1323 PTNLRNIVG
+1323 PTNLRNVVG
-1332 NGTSEAL
+1332 NLTSEYL
-1339 SKTSNIGAS
+1339 SKFSNIGSS

-1439 AELAKQQGALEES
+1439 VELAKQEGALTKN
-1452 GHFTT
+1452 GHFTAK
-1457 EFLKNNAD
+1457 FLKDNAD
-1465 SIQKMVVESYNQ
+1465 SIHKMVVESYNQ
-1477 SAKAKALISE
+1477 SAKAKALMSE

-1495 TLAKT
+1495 TLAKA
-1500 TKANKKVA
+1500 TKANKAVA
-1508 EQFLKEIGGEEGAT
+1508 KQFLEEIGGEEGAT
-1522 GSFNGRF
+1522 GDFNGRF
-1529 ASGDALGDIGD
+1529 ASGDALGDTGN
-1540 NVDLKRKF
+1540 NVDAKSKF
-1548 NDALREETF
+1548 KDAFREETF
-1557 IGRQSK
+1557 VGRESK
-1563 LLQKYLGKETGN
+1563 LLKKYLGQETGN
-1575 MTHDAIAKAAKTLL
+1575 MTHDALAKAAKAVF
-1589 GDDFNVGIMHN
+1589 GDDFNVGVMHN

-1608 LNNGIFGD
+1608 LNNGAFGD
-1616 SAFFRSNYASE
+1616 SAFFRSTYASE
-1627 WARYIDSKGYTASI
+1627 WARYIDSKGYTASF
-1641 EKGENGN
+1641 EKGENGT

-1657 KVLDDTKANAL
+1657 KVLDDVKANAL

-1683 VFHQASSAADKFN
+1683 VFHQASEVADKFN
-1696 SLKNDNLLV
+1696 AFKKSHPLV
-1705 GIIGN
+1705 GLMTN
-1710 AIMPF
+1710 AVMPF
-1715 AKTPINIARNSVTY
+1715 TKTPINIAKNSVTY
-1729 SPIGLM
+1729 SPIGLL

-1756 RHLSKGMTGSA
+1756 RHLGKGMTGS
-1767 IMVLGA
+1767 MLVTLGA
-1773 YLFSQGILNGANG
+1773 YLFAKGILNGTTG

-1806 PKGTYSLSWLSVA
+1806 PNGTYSLSWLSVA
-1819 NVPLFTGVNAMQTM
+1819 NVPLFTGVNAMQIM
-1833 TGKGFSIADSFEA
+1833 TEKGFSNTDALEA
-1846 VSSIA
+1846 VASIA
-1851 DPFVNAS
+1851 DPLVNAS

-1863 LSTIKQLGGSTNYDD
+1863 VSTLKQLGGSTNYDD
-1878 KDADA
+1878 KDAESVR
-1883 AGKLFVNIAKTYITQ
+1883 KLLTNVFKTYITQ

-1920 DNTVGQILNSAQ
+1920 DNTIGQILNSAQ

-1954 NVGGDN
+1954 NIGGDN
-1960 PILRALYA
+1960 PIMRALYT

-2065 GKIKSHYFYEAKAK
+2065 GKIKSHYFYEAKAR

-2093 TNSTKATQN
+2093 TNSTKATEK

-2114 YLQSQPTET
+2114 YLQSQPAET

-2145 GIYDNVMDLYKE
+2145 GLYDNVMDLYKE

-2168 SSTVAEMS
+2168 SSTVAKMS

-2203 RHDTY
+2203 RKDTFD
-2208 EELEENQKFADALTA
+2208 ELGENQKFSDALTA

-2237 KADKKDGKTVY
+2237 KADKKYGKTVY
-2248 NSRAKKIIA
+2248 NSRAEKIIS

-2267 FKEGVRDGSFNYD
+2267 FKEGIRDGSFNYD
-2280 NIIQFGLTSKQV
+2280 NITQFGLTSKQV

-2297 LKVQKISEDDD
+2297 LKVQKTSDDDD
-2308 DDSSSGSSSSGYSRR
+2308 DDSSSGGSSNRRSYSGR

-2331 SGSRRSSSRSSSSS
+2331 SGSRRSSSSSSSS
-2345 DTTEETPTFDIS
+2345 ATAEETPTFDIS

>member
-15 AGFYDPSDKTTIH
+15 AGFYDPNDKTKI
-28 GNVKNEQYKKSL
+28 NSSVKNEKYKKSL

-45 TSTTKNNNN
+45 TSTTKNN

-66 AKSGGGSSSTPKQ
+66 AKSGGGSSSTQ
-79 KSGIEVRNQKQAQRE
+79 KSGIEVKNQKQAQRE

-174 QGQTIKENFIDSE
+174 QGQTVKENFIDSE

-208 ALSRNGQVENP
+208 ALSRNGQVDNP
-219 TWKNKKPNKI
+219 TWKNKKTNKI

-250 IQKNLNRNALL
+250 IQKNLDRNALL

-287 NALATVGRVVGNK
+287 NALATVGRVVGNN

-313 YNATA
+313 YNATE

-396 KYSDVS
+396 KYSDIN
-402 NDLFARAN
+402 NDMFTRAN
-410 MYALASAGKE
+410 LYALASAGKE
-420 VLSERLNKVIPG
+420 VGTEMMDKVIPG
-432 YEKLNINDIAEEG
+432 YQKLNINDILEEG
-445 LEEVFGGVFEP
+445 LEEVAGGVLEP

-465 NGWEGFKQGTKELG
+465 SVGEGLKQGTKELG

-494 SASALLANA
+494 SASALLANT

-508 DSVNKAKARSA
+508 DTVSKAKARSEN
-519 NKTQADNNFG
+519 NKFIQEHGTETEKNFG

-537 AKENYGITKSETSKN
+537 AKENYGITKNDTSKS
-552 IISKTQY
+552 IIDKTQY
-559 SINHDNGVL
+559 NINHDNGVV
-568 SDYMVNNSNETFRQ
+568 SDYMVNNSNETFKQ

-592 SDTIGKNRSNQQKN
+592 RNTIGNERTNQQTN
-606 AFIKSVNDNNL
+606 SFIKSVNDNNL
-617 AVEFVDNLNINGEKI
+617 AVEFADNVDVNGEKVI
-632 AAQLS
+632 AKR
-637 SNENC
+637 NGDNG
-642 ITFNKDILKDTSVSL
+642 ITFDKSIIKDKSINLDETLRQTLEKGYALKSDNAYEAESVKPSNFMVTGDTTQDTS
-657 NKVLN
+657 
-662 ETLQNS
+662 
-668 VVYMKNDDS
+668 
-677 SFTLRHGLESDP
+677 
-689 NGLTNEQKEEF
+689 GLTNEQK
-700 FKYRKENPNNAYQ
+700 NA
-713 TGTVN
+713 
-718 PSESSQSA
+718 
-726 DVEDGSLVLNTEL
+726 
-739 PYEPKGI
+739 
-746 SNEQKEEILNDRKF
+746 ILNEHKA
-760 KTENAYVADGAKA
+760 KTENAYVADVAKP
-773 SNFRTTG
+773 SSFMVTG
-780 DVPTSN
+780 DTTQDTN
-786 DGLTNEQKTAIL
+786 ALTNEQKAQ
-798 NERKAKLENAYVAD
+798 
-812 GVMPSNF
+812 M
-819 MTTGD
+819 
-824 ATQDTNAFTTEQK
+824 
-837 NQILKDKYK
+837 LKD
-846 ANKEFFGNKD
+846 
-856 NHAYFT
+856 
-862 DDAKVSN
+862 
-869 FRTTGD
+869 
-875 VPQDT
+875 
-880 DGLSNEQKSEILRER
+880 R

-908 TRSRKKAKYGT
+908 TRSRKKVKADT

-936 SQVLADRKAMYEQGM
+936 NQVLADRKKMYEQGM
-951 NAFRLR
+951 NAFKLR

-965 ESDRQYAQDLNERAK
+965 ESDRKSAQELNERAK

-986 NKTELGNVLHE
+986 NKTELGNVLRE
-997 SSTASEETKQAVK
+997 SSDASEETKQAVK
-1010 ETVREDNKKV
+1010 ETVREDNKKA

-1032 LADAVTEVA
+1032 LADAVTDVA
-1041 QDAITKAYKGVR
+1041 EDVITKAYKGVR

-1060 GETTKQKNNAK
+1060 GENAEQR
-1071 KAAEKN
+1071 ANAREASESDE
-1077 RFRYETAKDAD
+1077 FRYETAKDAD

-1105 LDVNSSNEL
+1105 LDANSSNEIL
-1114 LNDIKQSA
+1114 KDIKKAQENS
-1122 DNILKATTKNGYLSN
+1122 LKSTRKDGYLSN
-1137 EHQYEQAYLVEATR
+1137 EHQYEQEYVTEATI
-1151 QLTDIEKDYRTQLE
+1151 QLADIENSYRAKLE
-1165 GQGLKVSRRVTNKG
+1165 KQGLDVTRNFDDNGVSYV
-1179 VHYIVKDADGNR
+1179 VKDAEGNE
-1191 ISNELTKALDTSAR
+1191 IHNELTKALQDSAT
-1205 NASEARII
+1205 NATEARK
-1213 GLEKVSTS
+1213 LVMEEASKS
-1221 ASMMRNWQKMWKTM
+1221 AVKMRNMQKLWSAM
-1235 PTEEKIFDIENLVKN
+1235 PKEEKIYDLQKLVKDT
-1250 IQAEIDKSGR
+1250 QAMIDKNGQ
-1260 NKNGEHILQVDEKL
+1260 NKNGEHILKIDEEL
-1274 MDQFDAAENNSA
+1274 MKQFDAAENNSS
-1286 KQDELLGAIIKDL
+1286 KQGELFDEIVKDL
-1299 ARKTPR
+1299 ARQTPR
-1305 KFRSKLDGFRNI
+1305 KFRDKITSYRNI
-1317 SMLASI
+1317 SMLLSV

-1332 NGTSEAL
+1332 NLTSEYL
-1339 SKTSNIGAS
+1339 SKFSNIGSS

-1354 DKAGYFQKAELDLT
+1354 DKSGYFQKSELDLT
-1368 DAKNKYYYDFSN
+1368 DAKSKYYYDFSN

-1420 LNRNADFKN
+1420 LNRNTDFKN

-1439 AELAKQQGALEES
+1439 AELAEQEGALTKN
-1452 GHFTT
+1452 GHFTAK
-1457 EFLKNNAD
+1457 FLKENAD

-1477 SAKAKALISE
+1477 SAKAKALLSE

-1495 TLAKT
+1495 TLAKA
-1500 TKANKKVA
+1500 TKANKAVA

-1522 GSFNGRF
+1522 GNFNGRF
-1529 ASGDALGDIGD
+1529 ASGDALGDTGN
-1540 NVDLKRKF
+1540 NVDAKSKF
-1548 NDALREETF
+1548 KDAFREETF
-1557 IGRQSK
+1557 VGRESK
-1563 LLQKYLGKETGN
+1563 ILQKYLGNENGN
-1575 MTHDAIAKAAKTLL
+1575 MTHDALAKAAKAVF
-1589 GDDFNVGIMHN
+1589 GDDFNVGVMHN
-1600 AEKMTNWL
+1600 AEKLTNWL
-1608 LNNGIFGD
+1608 LNNGVFGD
-1616 SAFFRSNYASE
+1616 SAFFRSSYASE

-1641 EKGENGN
+1641 EKGENGT

-1657 KVLDDTKANAL
+1657 NVLDSTKAETL
-1668 MDEANKFSVIEAQEA
+1668 MSKANEYSIIEAQEA
-1683 VFHQASSAADKFN
+1683 VFHQASGTAETINKFKQKGP
-1696 SLKNDNLLV
+1696 LQALFA
-1705 GIIGN
+1705 N
-1710 AIMPF
+1710 AVMPF
-1715 AKTPINIARNSVTY
+1715 AKTPINIAKNSVTY

-1747 GRCTADEGI
+1747 GRCTADQAI
-1756 RHLSKGMTGSA
+1756 RHLSKGMTGSS

-1773 YLFSQGILNGANG
+1773 YLFSQGILNGTTG

-1819 NVPLFTGVNAMQTM
+1819 NVPLFTGVTAMKIM
-1833 TGKGFSIADSFEA
+1833 EEKGFSTTDALDA
-1846 VSSIA
+1846 VTSIA

-1863 LSTIKQLGGSTNYDD
+1863 VSTLKQLGGSTNYDD
-1878 KDADA
+1878 KDSEAVR
-1883 AGKLFVNIAKTYITQ
+1883 KLGTNILKTYITQ

-1909 VLNQYKKSTYD
+1909 VLNKYKKSTYD
-1920 DNTVGQILNSAQ
+1920 DNTIGQILNSAQ

-1960 PILRALYA
+1960 PILRALYT

-1979 KTYGKEGDSY
+1979 KTYGKGGDSY

-2045 ILDGYNLNNKE
+2045 ILDGYNLNNRE

-2093 TNSTKATQN
+2093 TSSTKATQS

-2145 GIYDNVMDLYKE
+2145 GLYDNVMNLYKE

-2168 SSTVAEMS
+2168 SSTVAKMS

-2208 EELEENQKFADALTA
+2208 EELGENQKFADALTA

-2237 KADKKDGKTVY
+2237 KGDKKDGKTVM
-2248 NSRAKKIIA
+2248 NSRAEKIIA

-2267 FKEGVRDGSFNYD
+2267 FKEGIRDGSFNYD
-2280 NIIQFGLTSKQV
+2280 NITQFGLTSKQV

-2297 LKVQKISEDDD
+2297 LKVQKTSEDDD
-2308 DDSSSGSSSSGYSRR
+2308 DDSSSGGSSNRRSYSGR

-2331 SGSRRSSSRSSSSS
+2331 SGSRRSSSGSSSSTS
-2345 DTTEETPTFDIS
+2345 TTEETPTFDIS
-2357 GALKAINKG
+2357 DALKAINKG

-2387 SSHNTRISQL
+2387 NSHNTRISQL

>member
-1 MAKKKSKKINWGGG
+1 MAKSKSKKINWGGG
-15 AGFYDPSDKTTIH
+15 AGFYDPSDKTKI
-28 GNVKNEQYKKSL
+28 NSSVKNEQYKKSL

-45 TSTTKNNNN
+45 TKSNTKNN
-54 NKSSESPKNTPT
+54 NKSSESSKNTPT
-66 AKSGGGSSSTPKQ
+66 AKSGGGSSSTP

-94 AKIAENHQKLY
+94 AKIAENHQKQY

-124 IDQNAMRNGN
+124 IDQNAMRYGN

-166 TVSNAVKK
+166 TVSKAVKK
-174 QGQTIKENFIDSE
+174 QGQTIKENFTDSE
-187 LRQRRLNE
+187 LRQKRLNE
-195 NSQANIDLADTQT
+195 NSQANIDLADAQT
-208 ALSRNGQVENP
+208 ALSRNGQVDNP
-219 TWKNKKPNKI
+219 TWKNKKTTKI

-250 IQKNLNRNALL
+250 VQKNLDRNALL

-287 NALATVGRVVGNK
+287 NALATVGRVVGNN

-348 TLLGLSLGAAGLD
+348 TLLGLSGVGKAGT
-361 KDAIQPF
+361 
-368 VLGLM
+368 LGLM
-373 GANVYGSEMSSAM
+373 AANVYGSEMSNAM
-386 NNYMAQNNAE
+386 NNYMAQNNAA
-396 KYSDVS
+396 KYSDIS

-410 MYALASAGKE
+410 LYALASAGKE
-420 VLSERLNKVIPG
+420 VGTEMMDKVIPG
-432 YEKLNINDIAEEG
+432 YQKLNINDILEEG
-445 LEEVFGGVFEP
+445 LEEVAGGLLEP

-465 NGWEGFKQGTKELG
+465 SVGEGFKQGTKELG
-479 ESITSGDLAKQGIMG
+479 ESFTSGDLAKQGIMG

-508 DSVNKAKARSA
+508 DAASKAKAKSEN
-519 NKTQADNNFG
+519 NKFIQEHGSETEKNFA

-537 AKENYGITKSETSKN
+537 AKENYGITKNDTSKS
-552 IISKTQY
+552 IIDKTQY
-559 SINHDNGVL
+559 NINHDKGMI
-568 SDYMVNNSNETFRQ
+568 SDYMVNNSNETFRR

-592 SDTIGKNRSNQQKN
+592 RNTIGSERTNQQTN

-617 AVEFVDNLNINGEKI
+617 AVEFADNVNINGEKAI
-632 AAQLS
+632 AKL
-637 SNENC
+637 NGDNG
-642 ITFNKDILKDTSVSL
+642 ITFDNSALKDKSINLDEALRQTLEKGYALKAENVHVADNPTPSEDTQKGSVEDGTL
-657 NKVLN
+657 VLN
-662 ETLQNS
+662 TELPS
-668 VVYMKNDDS
+668 EPK
-677 SFTLRHGLESDP
+677 
-689 NGLTNEQKEEF
+689 GLTNEQKEAFLKE
-700 FKYRKENPNNAYQ
+700 RKENPNNAYQ
-713 TGTVN
+713 
-718 PSESSQSA
+718 
-726 DVEDGSLVLNTEL
+726 
-739 PYEPKGI
+739 
-746 SNEQKEEILNDRKF
+746 NDAV
-760 KTENAYVADGAKA
+760 T
-773 SNFRTTG
+773 
-780 DVPTSN
+780 PTSER
-786 DGLTNEQKTAIL
+786 EQ
-798 NERKAKLENAYVAD
+798 
-812 GVMPSNF
+812 
-819 MTTGD
+819 
-824 ATQDTNAFTTEQK
+824 
-837 NQILKDKYK
+837 
-846 ANKEFFGNKD
+846 
-856 NHAYFT
+856 
-862 DDAKVSN
+862 
-869 FRTTGD
+869 
-875 VPQDT
+875 
-880 DGLSNEQKSEILRER
+880 
-895 REHPEYAYQTGEV
+895 
-908 TRSRKKAKYGT
+908 YGT

-936 SQVLADRKAMYEQGM
+936 NQVLADRRKMYEQGM
-951 NAFRLR
+951 DAFRLR

-965 ESDRQYAQDLNERAK
+965 ESDRQTAQDLNERAK

-986 NKTELGNVLHE
+986 NKAELGNVLRE
-997 SSTASEETKQAVK
+997 SSNASEETKQAVK

-1020 AKELTGKDIDNK
+1020 AKELTGKDVDDN

-1060 GETTKQKNNAK
+1060 GENAEQR
-1071 KAAEKN
+1071 ANAREASESDE
-1077 RFRYETAKDAD
+1077 FRYETTKDAD

-1098 AFKKDGK
+1098 AFKKDGE
-1105 LDVNSSNEL
+1105 LDVNSSNEML
-1114 LNDIKQSA
+1114 KDIKQSA
-1122 DNILKATTKNGYLSN
+1122 DSLLKITTKNGYLSN
-1137 EHQYEQAYLVEATR
+1137 EHQYTQSYVVEATN
-1151 QLTDIEKDYRTQLE
+1151 QLADIENSYRINLE
-1165 GQGLKVSRRVTNKG
+1165 KQGLDVTRKFESDKVSYV
-1179 VHYIVKDADGNR
+1179 VKDAEGNE
-1191 ISNELTKALDTSAR
+1191 IHNELTKALQDSAA
-1205 NASEARII
+1205 NASEARK
-1213 GLEKVSTS
+1213 LVMENASAS
-1221 ASMMRNWQKMWKTM
+1221 ASMMRNIQKMWKAM
-1235 PTEEKIFDIENLVKN
+1235 PKEEKIYDIEKLVRDT
-1250 IQAEIDKSGR
+1250 QAMIDKNGQ
-1260 NKNGEHILQVDEKL
+1260 NKNGEHILQIDAEL
-1274 MDQFDAAENNSA
+1274 MKQFDAAENNSA
-1286 KQDELLGAIIKDL
+1286 KQGELFDEIIKDL

-1305 KFRSKLDGFRNI
+1305 KLSDKINAYRNI
-1317 SMLASI
+1317 SMLLST
-1323 PTNLRNIVG
+1323 PTNLRNVVG
-1332 NGTSEAL
+1332 NLTSEYL
-1339 SKTSNIGAS
+1339 SKFSNIGSS

-1410 KGGADNVDAF
+1410 KGGADNVEAF
-1420 LNRNADFKN
+1420 LNRNADFMN

-1439 AELAKQQGALEES
+1439 VELAKQEGALTKN

-1457 EFLKNNAD
+1457 KFLKDNAD

-1477 SAKAKALISE
+1477 SAKAKALMSE

-1495 TLAKT
+1495 TLAKA
-1500 TKANKKVA
+1500 TKANKTVA
-1508 EQFLKEIGGEEGAT
+1508 EQFLKDIGGEEGAT
-1522 GSFNGRF
+1522 GDFNGRF
-1529 ASGDALGDIGD
+1529 ASGDALGNTGN
-1540 NVDLKRKF
+1540 NVDAKGKF
-1548 NDALREETF
+1548 NDAFREETF
-1557 IGRQSK
+1557 VGRESK

-1575 MTHDAIAKAAKTLL
+1575 MTHDALAKAAKAVF
-1589 GDDFNVGIMHN
+1589 GDDFNVGVMHN

-1608 LNNGIFGD
+1608 LNNGVFGD
-1616 SAFFRSNYASE
+1616 SAFFRSNYANE

-1641 EKGENGN
+1641 EKGENGT

-1657 KVLDDTKANAL
+1657 KVLDDSKANTL

-1683 VFHQASSAADKFN
+1683 VFHQASEVADKFN
-1696 SLKNDNLLV
+1696 AFKKSHPLV
-1705 GIIGN
+1705 GLMTN
-1710 AIMPF
+1710 AVMPF
-1715 AKTPINIARNSVTY
+1715 TKTPINIAKNSVTY

-1747 GRCTADEGI
+1747 GRCTADQAI
-1756 RHLSKGMTGSA
+1756 RHLSKGMTGSS

-1773 YLFSQGILNGANG
+1773 YLFSQGILNGTTG
-1786 DDDKDSFE
+1786 DDDKDNFE

-1819 NVPLFTGVNAMQTM
+1819 NVPLFTGVNAMQIM
-1833 TGKGFSIADSFEA
+1833 EDGGFSKTDALEA
-1846 VSSIA
+1846 VASIA

-1863 LSTIKQLGGSTNYDD
+1863 VSTVKQIGGSTNYDD
-1878 KDADA
+1878 KDAESVR
-1883 AGKLFVNIAKTYITQ
+1883 KLFTNILQTYITQ

-1920 DNTVGQILNSAQ
+1920 DNTIGQILNSAQ

-1960 PILRALYA
+1960 PILRALYT
-1968 YLSIGTYKPYD
+1968 YLSIGTYKSYD
-1979 KTYGKEGDSY
+1979 KTYGKNGDSY

-2011 SIQGTKMNAEER
+2011 SIQGTKMNAKER

-2045 ILDGYNLNNKE
+2045 ILNGYNLDNKE
-2056 DATQVAELL
+2056 DAAQVAELL

-2093 TNSTKATQN
+2093 TSSTKATQS

-2145 GIYDNVMDLYKE
+2145 GLYDNVMDLYKE

-2168 SSTVAEMS
+2168 SSTVAKMS

-2208 EELEENQKFADALTA
+2208 EELGENQKFADALTA

-2237 KADKKDGKTVY
+2237 KADKKDGKTVV
-2248 NSRAKKIIA
+2248 NSRAEKIIA

-2267 FKEGVRDGSFNYD
+2267 FKEGIRDGSFNYD

-2297 LKVQKISEDDD
+2297 LKVQKTSDDDD

-2323 SRRSSRRS
+2323 SRSSSRRS
-2331 SGSRRSSSRSSSSS
+2331 SGSRRSSSSSSSS
-2345 DTTEETPTFDIS
+2345 TSATEKTPTFDLS

-2366 ASKTSSGLTQSQL
+2366 SSKTSSGLTQSQL

-2387 SSHNTRISQL
+2387 SNHNSRISSL

>member
-15 AGFYDPSDKTTIH
+15 AGFYDPSTKTKI
-28 GNVKNEQYKKSL
+28 NSSVKNEKYKKSL

-45 TSTTKNNNN
+45 TSTTKNN

-66 AKSGGGSSSTPKQ
+66 AKSGGGSSSTQKQ

-174 QGQTIKENFIDSE
+174 QAQTVKENFIDSE

-195 NSQANIDLADTQT
+195 SSQANIDLADTQT
-208 ALSRNGQVENP
+208 ALSRNGQVDNP

-250 IQKNLNRNALL
+250 VQKNLDRNALL

-300 TLQDKAGGFAQDM
+300 TLQDKAGGFAQDV

-348 TLLGLSLGAAGLD
+348 TLLGLGGVGKAGT
-361 KDAIQPF
+361 
-368 VLGLM
+368 LGLM
-373 GANVYGSEMSSAM
+373 ASNVYGSEMSNAM
-386 NNYMAQNNAE
+386 NNYMVQNNAE

-410 MYALASAGKE
+410 LYALASAGKE
-420 VLSERLNKVIPG
+420 VGTEMMDKVIPG
-432 YEKLNINDIAEEG
+432 YQKLNINDILEEG
-445 LEEVFGGVFEP
+445 FEEVAGGVLEP

-465 NGWEGFKQGTKELG
+465 SVGEGFKQGTKELG
-479 ESITSGDLAKQGIMG
+479 ESIKSGDLAKQGIMG

-508 DSVNKAKARSA
+508 DTVSKAKARSEN
-519 NKTQADNNFG
+519 NKFIQEHGTELEKNFG

-537 AKENYGITKSETSKN
+537 AKENYGITKNDTSKS
-552 IISKTQY
+552 IIDKTQY
-559 SINHDNGVL
+559 NINHDNGVV
-568 SDYMVNNSNETFRQ
+568 SDYMVNNSNETFRK

-592 SDTIGKNRSNQQKN
+592 RNAIGSERTNQQTN

-617 AVEFVDNLNINGEKI
+617 AVEFTDNVNVNGEKVF
-632 AAQLS
+632 AKL
-637 SNENC
+637 NGDNG
-642 ITFNKDILKDTSVSL
+642 ITFDNSVLKDKSINL
-657 NKVLN
+657 D
-662 ETLQNS
+662 ETLRQTLEKGYALKTDNAYEAES
-668 VVYMKNDDS
+668 VKPSNFMVTGDTTQDTS
-677 SFTLRHGLESDP
+677 
-689 NGLTNEQKEEF
+689 GLTNEQK
-700 FKYRKENPNNAYQ
+700 NA
-713 TGTVN
+713 
-718 PSESSQSA
+718 
-726 DVEDGSLVLNTEL
+726 
-739 PYEPKGI
+739 
-746 SNEQKEEILNDRKF
+746 ILNERKV
-760 KTENAYVADGAKA
+760 KAENAYVADVAKP
-773 SNFRTTG
+773 SSFMVTG
-780 DVPTSN
+780 DTTQDTN
-786 DGLTNEQKTAIL
+786 ALTNEQKAQ
-798 NERKAKLENAYVAD
+798 
-812 GVMPSNF
+812 M
-819 MTTGD
+819 
-824 ATQDTNAFTTEQK
+824 
-837 NQILKDKYK
+837 LKD
-846 ANKEFFGNKD
+846 
-856 NHAYFT
+856 
-862 DDAKVSN
+862 
-869 FRTTGD
+869 
-875 VPQDT
+875 
-880 DGLSNEQKSEILRER
+880 R

-908 TRSRKKAKYGT
+908 TSSRKKVKTDT
-919 DTIDLGTDP
+919 DTIDLGTDL

-936 SQVLADRKAMYEQGM
+936 NQVLADRRKMYEQGM
-951 NAFRLR
+951 NAFKLR
-957 SPQERADF
+957 SPQERTDF
-965 ESDRQYAQDLNERAK
+965 ETDRQSAQELNERAK

-986 NKTELGNVLHE
+986 NKAELGNVLRE
-997 SSTASEETKQAVK
+997 SSDASEETKQAVK
-1010 ETVREDNKKV
+1010 ETVREDNKKA
-1020 AKELTGKDIDNK
+1020 AKELTGKDIDDK
-1032 LADAVTEVA
+1032 LADAVTDVA
-1041 QDAITKAYKGVR
+1041 EDVITKAYKGVR

-1060 GETTKQKNNAK
+1060 GENAEQRSN
-1071 KAAEKN
+1071 AREASEN
-1077 RFRYETAKDAD
+1077 SEFRYETTKDAD

-1105 LDVNSSNEL
+1105 LDVNSSNEML
-1114 LNDIKQSA
+1114 KDIKKAQENS
-1122 DNILKATTKNGYLSN
+1122 LKSTRKDGYLSN
-1137 EHQYEQAYLVEATR
+1137 EHQYEQEYVTEATI
-1151 QLTDIEKDYRTQLE
+1151 QLADIENSYRAKLE
-1165 GQGLKVSRRVTNKG
+1165 KQGLDVTRNFGDNGVSYV
-1179 VHYIVKDADGNR
+1179 VKDAEGNE
-1191 ISNELTKALDTSAR
+1191 IHNELTKALQDSAT
-1205 NASEARII
+1205 NATEARKLV
-1213 GLEKVSTS
+1213 LEEASKS
-1221 ASMMRNWQKMWKTM
+1221 AVKMRNMQKLWSAM
-1235 PTEEKIFDIENLVKN
+1235 PKEEKIYDLQKLVKET
-1250 IQAEIDKSGR
+1250 QAMIDKNGQ
-1260 NKNGEHILQVDEKL
+1260 NKNGEHILKIDEEL
-1274 MDQFDAAENNSA
+1274 MKQFDAAENNSS
-1286 KQDELLGAIIKDL
+1286 KQGEMFDEIVKDL
-1299 ARKTPR
+1299 ARQTPR
-1305 KFRSKLDGFRNI
+1305 KFRDKITSYRNI
-1317 SMLASI
+1317 SMILSV

-1332 NGTSEAL
+1332 NLTSEYL
-1339 SKTSNIGAS
+1339 SKFSNIGSS

-1400 GILAKDIKKW
+1400 GILANDIKKW

-1439 AELAKQQGALEES
+1439 VELAKQEGALTKN
-1452 GHFTT
+1452 GHFTAK
-1457 EFLKNNAD
+1457 FLKDNAD

-1477 SAKAKALISE
+1477 SAKAKALMSE

-1495 TLAKT
+1495 TLAKA
-1500 TKANKKVA
+1500 TKANKAVA

-1522 GSFNGRF
+1522 GDFNGRF
-1529 ASGDALGDIGD
+1529 ASGDALGDTGN
-1540 NVDLKRKF
+1540 NVDAKSRFK
-1548 NDALREETF
+1548 DAFREETF
-1557 IGRQSK
+1557 LGRESK
-1563 LLQKYLGKETGN
+1563 FLQKYLGSENGN
-1575 MTHDAIAKAAKTLL
+1575 MTHDALAKAAKAVF

-1600 AEKMTNWL
+1600 AEKLTNWL
-1608 LNNGIFGD
+1608 LNNGVFGD
-1616 SAFFRSNYASE
+1616 TAFFKNSYASE
-1627 WARYIDSKGYTASI
+1627 WARYVDSKGYTASF
-1641 EKGENGN
+1641 EKGENGT

-1657 KVLDDTKANAL
+1657 NVLDDAKANVL
-1668 MDEANKFSVIEAQEA
+1668 MEKANEFSVIEAQEA
-1683 VFHQASSAADKFN
+1683 VFHQASGTAKII
-1696 SLKNDNLLV
+1696 NDFKQKGPIQALLA
-1705 GIIGN
+1705 N
-1710 AIMPF
+1710 AVLPF
-1715 AKTPINIARNSVTY
+1715 AKTPINIAKNSVTY
-1729 SPIGLM
+1729 SPIGLL

-1747 GRCTADEGI
+1747 GRCTADQAI
-1756 RHLSKGMTGSA
+1756 RHLSKGMTGSS

-1773 YLFSQGILNGANG
+1773 YLFSQGILNGTTG

-1806 PKGTYSLSWLSVA
+1806 PNGTYSLSWLSVA
-1819 NVPLFTGVNAMQTM
+1819 NIPLFTGVTAMKIM
-1833 TGKGFSIADSFEA
+1833 TEKGFSLTDSLEA
-1846 VSSIA
+1846 VSTLA

-1863 LSTIKQLGGSTNYDD
+1863 VSTLKQLGGSTNYDD
-1878 KDADA
+1878 KDADVVA
-1883 AGKLFVNIAKTYITQ
+1883 KVIQNVAKTYITQ

-1920 DNTVGQILNSAQ
+1920 DNHVGQILNSAQ

-1960 PILRALYA
+1960 PILRALYT

-2045 ILDGYNLNNKE
+2045 ILDGYDLNNKE
-2056 DATQVAELL
+2056 DAAQVAELL
-2065 GKIKSHYFYEAKAK
+2065 GKIKSHYFYEAKAR
-2079 LYKRTNPTEASSVL
+2079 LYKRTNPSEADSVL
-2093 TNSTKATQN
+2093 TDATKTVDS
-2102 LAENGIPVFLTK
+2102 LDKSGIPVYLSK
-2114 YLQSQPTET
+2114 YLQSQQADT
-2123 DSKGASI
+2123 DANGNAI
-2130 SISKPLRNRRLLETL
+2130 SVSKPLRNRRLLETL
-2145 GIYDNVMDLYKE
+2145 GKYDNVMDLYKQG
-2157 RKITDLYNVGL
+2157 KINDLYNVGL
-2168 SSTVAEMS
+2168 SSTVVKMS
-2176 QQEYE
+2176 QQQYE
-2181 YKLDDLDNGL
+2181 DKLDDLDNGL
-2191 IEGSNTTSDLKR
+2191 LTGYQSKSDDERRDDTFSDLE
-2203 RHDTY
+2203 T
-2208 EELEENQKFADALTA
+2208 NQKFADALTA

-2237 KADKKDGKTVY
+2237 KGDKKDGKTVY
-2248 NSRAKKIIA
+2248 NSRAEKIIA

-2267 FKEGVRDGSFNYD
+2267 FKEGIRDGSFNYD
-2280 NIIQFGLTSKQV
+2280 NITQFGLTSKQV

-2297 LKVQKISEDDD
+2297 LKVQKKSDDD

-2323 SRRSSRRS
+2323 SRSSSRRS
-2331 SGSRRSSSRSSSSS
+2331 RGSRRSSSRSSSSTS
-2345 DTTEETPTFDIS
+2345 TTEETPTFDIS

-2387 SSHNTRISQL
+2387 NSHNTRISQL

>member
-40 EKKNT
+40 EKK
-45 TSTTKNNNN
+45 SKKNN

-94 AKIAENHQKLY
+94 AKIADNHQKLY

-195 NSQANIDLADTQT
+195 NSQANIDLADAQT
-208 ALSRNGQVENP
+208 ALSRNGQVDNP

-250 IQKNLNRNALL
+250 IQKNLDRNALL

-348 TLLGLSLGAAGLD
+348 TLLGLSGVGKAGT
-361 KDAIQPF
+361 
-368 VLGLM
+368 LGLM
-373 GANVYGSEMSSAM
+373 AANVYGSEMSNAM

-410 MYALASAGKE
+410 LYALASAGKE
-420 VLSERLNKVIPG
+420 VGTEMMDKVIPG
-432 YEKLNINDIAEEG
+432 YQKLNVNDILEEG
-445 LEEVFGGVFEP
+445 LEEVAGGVLEP

-465 NGWEGFKQGTKELG
+465 SVGEGLKQGTKELG

-508 DSVNKAKARSA
+508 DTVSKAKARPEN
-519 NKTQADNNFG
+519 NKFIQEHGTETEKNFG

-537 AKENYGITKSETSKN
+537 AKENYGITKNETSKS
-552 IISKTQY
+552 IIDKTQY
-559 SINHDNGVL
+559 NINHDNGVV
-568 SDYMVNNSNETFRQ
+568 SDYMVNNSNETFRR

-592 SDTIGKNRSNQQKN
+592 RNAIGSERTNQQTN

-617 AVEFVDNLNINGEKI
+617 AVEFADNVNVNGEKVF
-632 AAQLS
+632 AKL
-637 SNENC
+637 NGDNG
-642 ITFNKDILKDTSVSL
+642 ITFDNSVLKDKSINLDETLRQTLEKGYALKSENVYVADKPTPSEDTQKGSVEDGTL
-657 NKVLN
+657 VLN
-662 ETLQNS
+662 TELPSEPKELN
-668 VVYMKNDDS
+668 
-677 SFTLRHGLESDP
+677 
-689 NGLTNEQKEEF
+689 NEQKEAFLKE
-700 FKYRKENPNNAYQ
+700 RKENPNNAYQ
-713 TGTVN
+713 
-718 PSESSQSA
+718 
-726 DVEDGSLVLNTEL
+726 
-739 PYEPKGI
+739 
-746 SNEQKEEILNDRKF
+746 NDAV
-760 KTENAYVADGAKA
+760 T
-773 SNFRTTG
+773 
-780 DVPTSN
+780 PTSER
-786 DGLTNEQKTAIL
+786 EQ
-798 NERKAKLENAYVAD
+798 
-812 GVMPSNF
+812 
-819 MTTGD
+819 
-824 ATQDTNAFTTEQK
+824 
-837 NQILKDKYK
+837 
-846 ANKEFFGNKD
+846 
-856 NHAYFT
+856 
-862 DDAKVSN
+862 
-869 FRTTGD
+869 
-875 VPQDT
+875 
-880 DGLSNEQKSEILRER
+880 
-895 REHPEYAYQTGEV
+895 
-908 TRSRKKAKYGT
+908 YGT

-936 SQVLADRKAMYEQGM
+936 NQVLADRRKMYEQGM
-951 NAFRLR
+951 NAFKLR
-957 SPQERADF
+957 SPQERTDF
-965 ESDRQYAQDLNERAK
+965 EADRQSAQELNERAK

-986 NKTELGNVLHE
+986 NKAELGNVLRE
-997 SSTASEETKQAVK
+997 SSDASEETKQAVK
-1010 ETVREDNKKV
+1010 ETVREDNKKA
-1020 AKELTGKDIDNK
+1020 AKELTGKDIDDK
-1032 LADAVTEVA
+1032 LADAVTDVA
-1041 QDAITKAYKGVR
+1041 EDVITKAYKGVR

-1060 GETTKQKNNAK
+1060 GENAEQR
-1071 KAAEKN
+1071 ANAREASEN
-1077 RFRYETAKDAD
+1077 SEFRYETTKDAD

-1105 LDVNSSNEL
+1105 LDANSSNE
-1114 LNDIKQSA
+1114 
-1122 DNILKATTKNGYLSN
+1122 ILKDIQRSQDKLLKSTRKDGYLSN
-1137 EHQYEQAYLVEATR
+1137 EHQYEQSYVVEATN
-1151 QLTDIEKDYRTQLE
+1151 QLADIEASYRAQLE
-1165 GQGLKVSRRVTNKG
+1165 KQGFDVTRNFDDNGVSYV
-1179 VHYIVKDADGNR
+1179 VKDAEGNE
-1191 ISNELTKALDTSAR
+1191 INNELTKYLQDSAH
-1205 NASEARII
+1205 NASEAR
-1213 GLEKVSTS
+1213 KVVMEQASVS
-1221 ASMMRNWQKMWKTM
+1221 ASMMRNIQKMWSAM
-1235 PTEEKIFDIENLVKN
+1235 PKEEKIYDLQKLVKDT
-1250 IQAEIDKSGR
+1250 QAMIDKNGL
-1260 NKNGEHILQVDEKL
+1260 NKNGEHILTLDAEL
-1274 MDQFDAAENNSA
+1274 MKQFDSAENNSA
-1286 KQDELLGAIIKDL
+1286 KQGELFDEIVKDL
-1299 ARKTPR
+1299 ARQTPR
-1305 KFRSKLDGFRNI
+1305 KLSDKINAYRNI
-1317 SMLASI
+1317 SMLLST
-1323 PTNLRNIVG
+1323 PTNLRNVVG
-1332 NGTSEAL
+1332 NLTSEYL
-1339 SKTSNIGAS
+1339 SKFSNIGSS

-1410 KGGADNVDAF
+1410 KGGADNVDTF

-1439 AELAKQQGALEES
+1439 AELAKQEGALTKN

-1457 EFLKNNAD
+1457 KFLKDNAD

-1477 SAKAKALISE
+1477 SAKAKALMSE

-1495 TLAKT
+1495 TLAKA
-1500 TKANKKVA
+1500 TKANKAVA
-1508 EQFLKEIGGEEGAT
+1508 KQFLEEIGGEEGAT
-1522 GSFNGRF
+1522 GDFNGRF
-1529 ASGDALGDIGD
+1529 ASGDAIGD
-1540 NVDLKRKF
+1540 TGNNVDAKSKF
-1548 NDALREETF
+1548 KDAFREETF
-1557 IGRQSK
+1557 VGRESK
-1563 LLQKYLGKETGN
+1563 LLKKYLGQETGN
-1575 MTHDAIAKAAKTLL
+1575 MTHDALAKAAKAVF
-1589 GDDFNVGIMHN
+1589 GDDFNVGVMHN

-1608 LNNGIFGD
+1608 LNNGAFGD
-1616 SAFFRSNYASE
+1616 SAFFRSTYASE
-1627 WARYIDSKGYTASI
+1627 WARYIDSKGYTASF
-1641 EKGENGN
+1641 EKGENGT

-1657 KVLDDTKANAL
+1657 KVLDDVKANAL
-1668 MDEANKFSVIEAQEA
+1668 MDEANKFSVIGAQEA
-1683 VFHQASSAADKFN
+1683 VFHQASEVADKFN
-1696 SLKNDNLLV
+1696 AFKKSHPLV
-1705 GIIGN
+1705 GLMTN
-1710 AIMPF
+1710 AVMPF
-1715 AKTPINIARNSVTY
+1715 TKTPINIAKNSVTY
-1729 SPIGLM
+1729 SPIGLL

-1756 RHLSKGMTGSA
+1756 RHLGKGMTGS
-1767 IMVLGA
+1767 MLVTLGA
-1773 YLFSQGILNGANG
+1773 YLFAKGILNGTTG

-1806 PKGTYSLSWLSVA
+1806 PNGTYSLSWLSVA
-1819 NVPLFTGVNAMQTM
+1819 NVPLFTGVNAMQIM
-1833 TGKGFSIADSFEA
+1833 TEKGFSNTDALEA
-1846 VSSIA
+1846 VASIA
-1851 DPFVNAS
+1851 DPLVNAS

-1863 LSTIKQLGGSTNYDD
+1863 VSTLKQLGGSTNYDD
-1878 KDADA
+1878 KDAESVR
-1883 AGKLFVNIAKTYITQ
+1883 KLLTNVFKTYITQ

-1920 DNTVGQILNSAQ
+1920 DNIVGQILNSAQ

-1960 PILRALYA
+1960 PILRALYT

-2011 SIQGTKMNAEER
+2011 SIQGTKMNAKER

-2065 GKIKSHYFYEAKAK
+2065 GKIKSHYFYEAKAR

-2145 GIYDNVMDLYKE
+2145 GLYDNVMDLYKE

-2168 SSTVAEMS
+2168 SSTVAKMS

-2191 IEGSNTTSDLKR
+2191 IEGSNATSDLKR
-2203 RHDTY
+2203 RKDTY

-2248 NSRAKKIIA
+2248 NSRAEKIIA

-2267 FKEGVRDGSFNYD
+2267 FKEGIRDGSFNYD
-2280 NIIQFGLTSKQV
+2280 NITQFGLTSKQV

-2297 LKVQKISEDDD
+2297 LKVQKTSDDDD
-2308 DDSSSGSSSSGYSRR
+2308 DDSSSGGSSNRRSYSGR

-2331 SGSRRSSSRSSSSS
+2331 SGSRRSSSRSSSSTS
-2345 DTTEETPTFDIS
+2345 TTEETPTFDIS

>member
-15 AGFYDPSDKTTIH
+15 AGFYDPNDKTKI
-28 GNVKNEQYKKSL
+28 NSSVKNEQYKKSL
-40 EKKNT
+40 EKQNT
-45 TSTTKNNNN
+45 KRNTNN
-54 NKSSESPKNTPT
+54 NKSSESSKKTPT
-66 AKSGGGSSSTPKQ
+66 AKSGGGSSSTQ

-94 AKIAENHQKLY
+94 AKIAENRQKLY

-124 IDQNAMRNGN
+124 IDQNAMRYGN
-134 KTSDADAKAKIQN
+134 KTSDADEKAKIQN

-195 NSQANIDLADTQT
+195 NSQANIDLADAQT
-208 ALSRNGQVENP
+208 ALSRNGQVDNP
-219 TWKNKKPNKI
+219 TWKNKKTNKI

-250 IQKNLNRNALL
+250 VQKNLDRNALL

-287 NALATVGRVVGNK
+287 NALATVGRVVGNN

-348 TLLGLSLGAAGLD
+348 TLLGLSGVGKLGT
-361 KDAIQPF
+361 
-368 VLGLM
+368 LGLM
-373 GANVYGSEMSSAM
+373 GANVYGSEMSNAM
-386 NNYMAQNNAE
+386 NNYMAQNNAD
-396 KYSDVS
+396 KYSDIN

-410 MYALASAGKE
+410 LYALASAGKE
-420 VLSERLNKVIPG
+420 VGTEMMDKVIPG
-432 YEKLNINDIAEEG
+432 YQKLNINDILEEG
-445 LEEVFGGVFEP
+445 LEEVAGGVLEP

-465 NGWEGFKQGTKELG
+465 SVGEGLKQGTKELG

-508 DSVNKAKARSA
+508 DTAKKTKARSEN
-519 NKTQADNNFG
+519 NKFIQEHGTEMEKNFG

-537 AKENYGITKSETSKN
+537 AKENYGITKNDTSKS
-552 IISKTQY
+552 IIDKTQY
-559 SINHDNGVL
+559 NINHDNGVV
-568 SDYMVNNSNETFRQ
+568 SDYMVNNSNETFKQ

-592 SDTIGKNRSNQQKN
+592 RNTIGNERTNQQTN

-617 AVEFVDNLNINGEKI
+617 AVEFADNVNINGEKAI
-632 AAQLS
+632 AKL
-637 SNENC
+637 NGDNG
-642 ITFNKDILKDTSVSL
+642 ITFDNSILKDKSINLDEALRQTLEKGYALKSDNAYEAESVKPSNFMVTGDTTQDTS
-657 NKVLN
+657 
-662 ETLQNS
+662 
-668 VVYMKNDDS
+668 
-677 SFTLRHGLESDP
+677 
-689 NGLTNEQKEEF
+689 GLTNEQK
-700 FKYRKENPNNAYQ
+700 NA
-713 TGTVN
+713 
-718 PSESSQSA
+718 
-726 DVEDGSLVLNTEL
+726 
-739 PYEPKGI
+739 
-746 SNEQKEEILNDRKF
+746 ILNERKA
-760 KTENAYVADGAKA
+760 KTENAYVADVAKP
-773 SNFRTTG
+773 SSFMVTG
-780 DVPTSN
+780 DTTQDTN
-786 DGLTNEQKTAIL
+786 ALTNEQKAQ
-798 NERKAKLENAYVAD
+798 
-812 GVMPSNF
+812 M
-819 MTTGD
+819 
-824 ATQDTNAFTTEQK
+824 
-837 NQILKDKYK
+837 LKD
-846 ANKEFFGNKD
+846 
-856 NHAYFT
+856 
-862 DDAKVSN
+862 
-869 FRTTGD
+869 
-875 VPQDT
+875 
-880 DGLSNEQKSEILRER
+880 R

-908 TRSRKKAKYGT
+908 TRSRKKVKADT

-936 SQVLADRKAMYEQGM
+936 NQVLAERRAMYEQGM
-951 NAFRLR
+951 NAFKLR

-965 ESDRQYAQDLNERAK
+965 ESDRQSAQELNERAK

-986 NKTELGNVLHE
+986 NKTELGNVLRE
-997 SSTASEETKQAVK
+997 SSDASEETKQAVK
-1010 ETVREDNKKV
+1010 ETVREDNKKA

-1032 LADAVTEVA
+1032 LADAVTDVA
-1041 QDAITKAYKGVR
+1041 EDVITKAYKGVR

-1060 GETTKQKNNAK
+1060 GENAEQRANAREASENN
-1071 KAAEKN
+1071 E
-1077 RFRYETAKDAD
+1077 FRYETAKDAD

-1105 LDVNSSNEL
+1105 LDANSSNEIL
-1114 LNDIKQSA
+1114 KDIKKAQENS
-1122 DNILKATTKNGYLSN
+1122 LKSTRKDGYLSN
-1137 EHQYEQAYLVEATR
+1137 EHQYEQEYVTEATI
-1151 QLTDIEKDYRTQLE
+1151 QLADIENSYRAKLE
-1165 GQGLKVSRRVTNKG
+1165 KQGLDVTRNFDDNGVSYV
-1179 VHYIVKDADGNR
+1179 VKDAEGNE
-1191 ISNELTKALDTSAR
+1191 IHNELTKALQDSAT
-1205 NASEARII
+1205 NATEARK
-1213 GLEKVSTS
+1213 LVMEEASKS
-1221 ASMMRNWQKMWKTM
+1221 AVKMRNMQKLWSAM
-1235 PTEEKIFDIENLVKN
+1235 PKEEKIYDLQKLVKDT
-1250 IQAEIDKSGR
+1250 QAMIDKNGQ
-1260 NKNGEHILQVDEKL
+1260 NKNGEHILKIDEEL
-1274 MDQFDAAENNSA
+1274 MKQFDAAENNST
-1286 KQDELLGAIIKDL
+1286 KQGELFDEIVKDL
-1299 ARKTPR
+1299 ARQTPR
-1305 KFRSKLDGFRNI
+1305 KFRDKITSYRNI
-1317 SMLASI
+1317 SMLLSV

-1332 NGTSEAL
+1332 NLTSEYL
-1339 SKTSNIGAS
+1339 SKFSNIGSS

-1354 DKAGYFQKAELDLT
+1354 DKAGYFQNAELDLT
-1368 DAKNKYYYDFSN
+1368 DAKSKYYYDFSN

-1439 AELAKQQGALEES
+1439 AELAEQEGALTKN
-1452 GHFTT
+1452 GHFTAK
-1457 EFLKNNAD
+1457 FLKENAD

-1477 SAKAKALISE
+1477 SAKAKALLSE

-1495 TLAKT
+1495 TLAKA
-1500 TKANKKVA
+1500 TKANKAVA

-1522 GSFNGRF
+1522 GDFNGRF
-1529 ASGDALGDIGD
+1529 ASGDALGDTGN
-1540 NVDLKRKF
+1540 NVDAKSKF
-1548 NDALREETF
+1548 KDAFREETF
-1557 IGRQSK
+1557 VGRESK
-1563 LLQKYLGKETGN
+1563 ILQKYLGNENGN
-1575 MTHDAIAKAAKTLL
+1575 MTHDALAKAAKAVF
-1589 GDDFNVGIMHN
+1589 GDDFNVGVMHN
-1600 AEKMTNWL
+1600 AEKLTNWL
-1608 LNNGIFGD
+1608 LNNGVFGD
-1616 SAFFRSNYASE
+1616 SAFFRSSYANE

-1657 KVLDDTKANAL
+1657 NVLDSAKAETLMSKAN
-1668 MDEANKFSVIEAQEA
+1668 EYSIIEAQEA
-1683 VFHQASSAADKFN
+1683 VFHQASGTAETINKFKQKGP
-1696 SLKNDNLLV
+1696 LQALFA
-1705 GIIGN
+1705 N
-1710 AIMPF
+1710 AVMPF
-1715 AKTPINIARNSVTY
+1715 AKTPINIAKNSVTY

-1747 GRCTADEGI
+1747 GRCTADQAI
-1756 RHLSKGMTGSA
+1756 RHLSKGMTGSS

-1773 YLFSQGILNGANG
+1773 YLFSQGILNGTTG

-1819 NVPLFTGVNAMQTM
+1819 NVPLFTGVTAMKIM
-1833 TGKGFSIADSFEA
+1833 EEKGFSTTDALDA
-1846 VSSIA
+1846 VTSIA

-1863 LSTIKQLGGSTNYDD
+1863 VSTLKQLGGSTNYDD
-1878 KDADA
+1878 KDSEAVR
-1883 AGKLFVNIAKTYITQ
+1883 KLGTNILKTYITQ

-1909 VLNQYKKSTYD
+1909 VLNKYKKSTYD
-1920 DNTVGQILNSAQ
+1920 DNTIGQILNSAQ

-1960 PILRALYA
+1960 PIMRALYT
-1968 YLSIGTYKPYD
+1968 YLSIGTYKSYD
-1979 KTYGKEGDSY
+1979 KTYGNGGDSY

-2045 ILDGYNLNNKE
+2045 ILDGYNLNNRE

-2093 TNSTKATQN
+2093 TSSTKATQS

-2145 GIYDNVMDLYKE
+2145 GLYDNVMDLYKE

-2168 SSTVAEMS
+2168 SSTVAKMS

-2208 EELEENQKFADALTA
+2208 EELGENQKFADALTA
-2223 HDIDYGTFANYKTI
+2223 HDIEYGTFANYKTI

-2248 NSRAKKIIA
+2248 NSRAEKIIS

-2267 FKEGVRDGSFNYD
+2267 FKEGIRDGSFNYD

-2297 LKVQKISEDDD
+2297 LKVQKTSEDDD
-2308 DDSSSGSSSSGYSRR
+2308 DDSSSGGSSNRRSYSGRSRSSSRR
-2323 SRRSSRRS
+2323 SR
-2331 SGSRRSSSRSSSSS
+2331 GSRRSSSGSSSSTS
-2345 DTTEETPTFDIS
+2345 TTEETPTFDIS

-2387 SSHNTRISQL
+2387 NSHNSRISSL

>member
-15 AGFYDPSDKTTIH
+15 AGFYDPSTKTKIH

-45 TSTTKNNNN
+45 QSTTKNN

-66 AKSGGGSSSTPKQ
+66 AKSGGGSSSTP

-174 QGQTIKENFIDSE
+174 QAQTVNENFIDSE

-195 NSQANIDLADTQT
+195 NSQANIDLADAQT
-208 ALSRNGQVENP
+208 ALSRNGQVDNT
-219 TWKNKKPNKI
+219 TWKNKKTNKI

-250 IQKNLNRNALL
+250 IQKNLDRNALL

-287 NALATVGRVVGNK
+287 NALATVGRVVGNN

-348 TLLGLSLGAAGLD
+348 TLLGLGGVGKAGT
-361 KDAIQPF
+361 
-368 VLGLM
+368 LGLM
-373 GANVYGSEMSSAM
+373 AANVYGSEMSSAM
-386 NNYMAQNNAE
+386 NNYMAQKNAE

-479 ESITSGDLAKQGIMG
+479 ESITSGGLAKQGIMG

-508 DSVNKAKARSA
+508 DTVSKAKARSEN
-519 NKTQADNNFG
+519 NKFIQEHGTETEKNFA

-537 AKENYGITKSETSKN
+537 AKENYGITKSDTSKS
-552 IISKTQY
+552 IIDKTQY
-559 SINHDNGVL
+559 NISHDNGVV
-568 SDYMVNNSNETFRQ
+568 SDYMVNNSNETFRR

-592 SDTIGKNRSNQQKN
+592 RNTIGNERTNQQTN

-617 AVEFVDNLNINGEKI
+617 AVEFADNVNVNGEKVF
-632 AAQLS
+632 AKR
-637 SNENC
+637 NGDNG
-642 ITFNKDILKDTSVSL
+642 ITFD
-657 NKVLN
+657 
-662 ETLQNS
+662 NS
-668 VVYMKNDDS
+668 
-677 SFTLRHGLESDP
+677 
-689 NGLTNEQKEEF
+689 
-700 FKYRKENPNNAYQ
+700 
-713 TGTVN
+713 
-718 PSESSQSA
+718 
-726 DVEDGSLVLNTEL
+726 
-739 PYEPKGI
+739 
-746 SNEQKEEILNDRKF
+746 
-760 KTENAYVADGAKA
+760 
-773 SNFRTTG
+773 
-780 DVPTSN
+780 
-786 DGLTNEQKTAIL
+786 
-798 NERKAKLENAYVAD
+798 
-812 GVMPSNF
+812 
-819 MTTGD
+819 
-824 ATQDTNAFTTEQK
+824 
-837 NQILKDKYK
+837 ILKDKSINLNDVLSQALEKGYSLK
-846 ANKEFFGNKD
+846 AD
-856 NHAYFT
+856 N
-862 DDAKVSN
+862 V
-869 FRTTGD
+869 
-875 VPQDT
+875 
-880 DGLSNEQKSEILRER
+880 
-895 REHPEYAYQTGEV
+895 EV
-908 TRSRKKAKYGT
+908 TRSRKKVKTDT

-936 SQVLADRKAMYEQGM
+936 NQVLADRKAIYEQGM

-965 ESDRQYAQDLNERAK
+965 ESDRQSAQDLNERAK

-986 NKTELGNVLHE
+986 NKTELGNVLRE
-997 SSTASEETKQAVK
+997 SSNASEETKQAVK
-1010 ETVREDNKKV
+1010 ETVREDNKKA
-1020 AKELTGKDIDNK
+1020 AKELTGKDIDDK
-1032 LADAVTEVA
+1032 LADAVTDVA
-1041 QDAITKAYKGVR
+1041 EDVITKAYKGVR

-1060 GETTKQKNNAK
+1060 GENAEQR
-1071 KAAEKN
+1071 ANAREASESDD
-1077 RFRYETAKDAD
+1077 FRYETAKDAD

-1105 LDVNSSNEL
+1105 LDVNSSNEIL
-1114 LNDIKQSA
+1114 KDIKKSQ
-1122 DNILKATTKNGYLSN
+1122 DKLLKSTRKDGYLSN
-1137 EHQYEQAYLVEATR
+1137 EHQYEQSYVVEATN
-1151 QLTDIEKDYRTQLE
+1151 QLADIETSYRAQLE
-1165 GQGLKVSRRVTNKG
+1165 KQGFDVTRNFDDNGVSYV
-1179 VHYIVKDADGNR
+1179 VKDAEGNE
-1191 ISNELTKALDTSAR
+1191 INNELTKSLQDSAH
-1205 NASEARII
+1205 NASEARKIVM
-1213 GLEKVSTS
+1213 EQASVS
-1221 ASMMRNWQKMWKTM
+1221 ASMMRNIQKMWSAM
-1235 PTEEKIFDIENLVKN
+1235 PKEEKIYDLQKLVKDT
-1250 IQAEIDKSGR
+1250 QAMIDKNGQ
-1260 NKNGEHILQVDEKL
+1260 NKNGEHILKL
-1274 MDQFDAAENNSA
+1274 DAELMKQFDSAENNSA
-1286 KQDELLGAIIKDL
+1286 KQGELFDEIVKDL
-1299 ARKTPR
+1299 ARQTPR
-1305 KFRSKLDGFRNI
+1305 KLSDKINAYRNI
-1317 SMLASI
+1317 SMLLSTT
-1323 PTNLRNIVG
+1323 TNFRNAVG
-1332 NGTSEAL
+1332 NLTSEYL
-1339 SKTSNIGAS
+1339 SKFSNIGSS

-1439 AELAKQQGALEES
+1439 AELAKQEGALTKN

-1457 EFLKNNAD
+1457 KFLKDNAD

-1477 SAKAKALISE
+1477 SAKAKALMSE

-1495 TLAKT
+1495 TLAKA
-1500 TKANKKVA
+1500 TKANKAVA

-1522 GSFNGRF
+1522 GDFNGRF
-1529 ASGDALGDIGD
+1529 ASGDALGNNGN
-1540 NVDLKRKF
+1540 NVDAKSKF
-1548 NDALREETF
+1548 KDAFREETF
-1557 IGRQSK
+1557 LGRESK
-1563 LLQKYLGKETGN
+1563 LLKKYLGQETGN
-1575 MTHDAIAKAAKTLL
+1575 MTHDALAKAAKAVF
-1589 GDDFNVGIMHN
+1589 GDDFNVGVMHN
-1600 AEKMTNWL
+1600 AEKLTNWL
-1608 LNNGIFGD
+1608 LNNGAFGD
-1616 SAFFRSNYASE
+1616 SAFFRRTYASE
-1627 WARYIDSKGYTASI
+1627 WARYIDSKGYTASF
-1641 EKGENGN
+1641 EKGENGT

-1657 KVLDDTKANAL
+1657 KVLDDVKANAL

-1683 VFHQASSAADKFN
+1683 VFHQASEVADKFN
-1696 SLKNDNLLV
+1696 AFKKSHPLV
-1705 GIIGN
+1705 GLMTN
-1710 AIMPF
+1710 AVMPF
-1715 AKTPINIARNSVTY
+1715 TKTPINIAKNSVTY
-1729 SPIGLM
+1729 SPIGLL

-1756 RHLSKGMTGSA
+1756 RHLGKGMTGSA
-1767 IMVLGA
+1767 IMLLGA
-1773 YLFSQGILNGANG
+1773 YLFSQGILNGATG
-1786 DDDKDSFE
+1786 DDNKDSFE

-1806 PKGTYSLSWLSVA
+1806 PNGTYSLSWLSVA
-1819 NVPLFTGVNAMQTM
+1819 NVPLFTGVNAMQIM
-1833 TGKGFSIADSFEA
+1833 TEKGFSNTDALEA
-1846 VSSIA
+1846 VASIA

-1863 LSTIKQLGGSTNYDD
+1863 VSTLKQLGGSTNYDD
-1878 KDADA
+1878 KDAESVR
-1883 AGKLFVNIAKTYITQ
+1883 KLLTNVFITYITQ

-1920 DNTVGQILNSAQ
+1920 DNAIGQILNSAQ

-1960 PILRALYA
+1960 PILRALYT

-2011 SIQGTKMNAEER
+2011 SIQGTKMNAKER

-2037 VHSLFESG
+2037 VHNLFESG

-2079 LYKRTNPTEASSVL
+2079 LYKRTNPTEASSIL
-2093 TNSTKATQN
+2093 TNSTKATQS

-2114 YLQSQPTET
+2114 YLQSQPSET

-2145 GIYDNVMDLYKE
+2145 GLYDNVMDLYKE
-2157 RKITDLYNVGL
+2157 GKITDLYNVGL
-2168 SSTVAEMS
+2168 SKPVAEMS

-2191 IEGSNTTSDLKR
+2191 IEGSKTTSDLKR

-2208 EELEENQKFADALTA
+2208 EELEANQKFADALTA

-2267 FKEGVRDGSFNYD
+2267 FKEGIRDGSFNYD

-2297 LKVQKISEDDD
+2297 LKVQKTSDDDD
-2308 DDSSSGSSSSGYSRR
+2308 DDSSSGGSSNRRSYSGRSRRNSRR
-2323 SRRSSRRS
+2323 SR
-2331 SGSRRSSSRSSSSS
+2331 GSIRSSSRSSSSTS
-2345 DTTEETPTFDIS
+2345 TTEETPTFDIS

-2397 QTLVNKGKK
+2397 QNLVNKGKK

>member
-15 AGFYDPSDKTTIH
+15 AGFYDPNDKTKI
-28 GNVKNEQYKKSL
+28 NSSVKNEQYKKSL
-40 EKKNT
+40 EKQNT
-45 TSTTKNNNN
+45 KRNTNN
-54 NKSSESPKNTPT
+54 NKSSESSKKTPT
-66 AKSGGGSSSTPKQ
+66 AKSGGGSSSTQ

-124 IDQNAMRNGN
+124 TDQNAMRNGN

-174 QGQTIKENFIDSE
+174 QAQTVKENFIDSE

-195 NSQANIDLADTQT
+195 NSQANIDLADAQT
-208 ALSRNGQVENP
+208 ALSRNGQVDNP

-237 SKLNKK
+237 SRLNKK

-250 IQKNLNRNALL
+250 VQKNLDRNALL

-287 NALATVGRVVGNK
+287 NALATVGRVVGNN

-348 TLLGLSLGAAGLD
+348 TLLGLSGVGKLGT
-361 KDAIQPF
+361 
-368 VLGLM
+368 LGLM
-373 GANVYGSEMSSAM
+373 GANVYGSEMSNAM
-386 NNYMAQNNAE
+386 NNYMAQNNAK
-396 KYSDVS
+396 KYSDIN

-410 MYALASAGKE
+410 LYALASAGKE
-420 VLSERLNKVIPG
+420 VGTEMMDKVIPG
-432 YEKLNINDIAEEG
+432 YQKLNINDILEEG
-445 LEEVFGGVFEP
+445 LEEVAGGVLEP

-465 NGWEGFKQGTKELG
+465 SVGEGLKQGTKELG

-508 DSVNKAKARSA
+508 DTVSKAKARSEN
-519 NKTQADNNFG
+519 NKFIQEHGTETEKNFG

-537 AKENYGITKSETSKN
+537 AKENYGITKNDTSKS
-552 IISKTQY
+552 IIDKTQY
-559 SINHDNGVL
+559 NINHDNGVV
-568 SDYMVNNSNETFRQ
+568 SDYMVNNSNETFKQ

-592 SDTIGKNRSNQQKN
+592 RNTIGNERTNQQTN

-617 AVEFVDNLNINGEKI
+617 AVEFADNVNVNGEKVF
-632 AAQLS
+632 AKR
-637 SNENC
+637 NGDNG
-642 ITFNKDILKDTSVSL
+642 ITFDKSILKDKSINLDETLRQTLEKGYSL
-657 NKVLN
+657 KADNVYVAEKPTPSEDTQKGDVEDGTLVLN
-662 ETLQNS
+662 TELPSEQ
-668 VVYMKNDDS
+668 
-677 SFTLRHGLESDP
+677 
-689 NGLTNEQKEEF
+689 NGLTNEQKEAFLKE
-700 FKYRKENPNNAYQ
+700 RKENPNNAYQ
-713 TGTVN
+713 TGTVS
-718 PSESSQSA
+718 PTTKA
-726 DVEDGSLVLNTEL
+726 
-739 PYEPKGI
+739 
-746 SNEQKEEILNDRKF
+746 EQ
-760 KTENAYVADGAKA
+760 
-773 SNFRTTG
+773 
-780 DVPTSN
+780 
-786 DGLTNEQKTAIL
+786 
-798 NERKAKLENAYVAD
+798 
-812 GVMPSNF
+812 
-819 MTTGD
+819 
-824 ATQDTNAFTTEQK
+824 
-837 NQILKDKYK
+837 
-846 ANKEFFGNKD
+846 
-856 NHAYFT
+856 
-862 DDAKVSN
+862 
-869 FRTTGD
+869 
-875 VPQDT
+875 
-880 DGLSNEQKSEILRER
+880 
-895 REHPEYAYQTGEV
+895 
-908 TRSRKKAKYGT
+908 YGT

-936 SQVLADRKAMYEQGM
+936 NQVLADRKKMYEQGM
-951 NAFRLR
+951 NAFKLR

-965 ESDRQYAQDLNERAK
+965 ESDRQSAQELNERAK

-986 NKTELGNVLHE
+986 NKTELGNVLRE
-997 SSTASEETKQAVK
+997 SSDASEETKQAVK
-1010 ETVREDNKKV
+1010 ETVREDNKKA

-1032 LADAVTEVA
+1032 LADAVTDVA
-1041 QDAITKAYKGVR
+1041 EDVITKAYKGVR

-1060 GETTKQKNNAK
+1060 GENAEQRANAREASENN
-1071 KAAEKN
+1071 E
-1077 RFRYETAKDAD
+1077 FRYETAKDAD

-1105 LDVNSSNEL
+1105 LDANSSNEML
-1114 LNDIKQSA
+1114 KDIKKAQENS
-1122 DNILKATTKNGYLSN
+1122 LKSTRKDGYLSN
-1137 EHQYEQAYLVEATR
+1137 EHQYEQEYVTEATI
-1151 QLTDIEKDYRTQLE
+1151 QLADIENSYRAKLE
-1165 GQGLKVSRRVTNKG
+1165 KQGLDVTRNFDDNGVSYV
-1179 VHYIVKDADGNR
+1179 VKDAEGNE
-1191 ISNELTKALDTSAR
+1191 IHNELTKALQDSAA
-1205 NASEARII
+1205 NATEARK
-1213 GLEKVSTS
+1213 LVMEEASKS
-1221 ASMMRNWQKMWKTM
+1221 AVKMRNMQKLWSAM
-1235 PTEEKIFDIENLVKN
+1235 PKEEKIYDLQKLVKET
-1250 IQAEIDKSGR
+1250 QAMIDKNGQ
-1260 NKNGEHILQVDEKL
+1260 NKNGEHILKIDEEL
-1274 MDQFDAAENNSA
+1274 MKQFDAAENNSS
-1286 KQDELLGAIIKDL
+1286 KQGELFDEIVKDL
-1299 ARKTPR
+1299 ARQTPR
-1305 KFRSKLDGFRNI
+1305 KFRDKITSYRNI
-1317 SMLASI
+1317 SMLLSV

-1332 NGTSEAL
+1332 NLTSEYL
-1339 SKTSNIGAS
+1339 SKFSNIGSS

-1368 DAKNKYYYDFSN
+1368 DAKSKYYYDFSN

-1439 AELAKQQGALEES
+1439 VELAKQEGALTKN
-1452 GHFTT
+1452 GHFTAK
-1457 EFLKNNAD
+1457 FLKENAD

-1477 SAKAKALISE
+1477 SAKAKALLSE

-1495 TLAKT
+1495 TLAKA
-1500 TKANKKVA
+1500 TKANKAVA

-1522 GSFNGRF
+1522 GDFNGRF
-1529 ASGDALGDIGD
+1529 ASGDALGDTGN
-1540 NVDLKRKF
+1540 NVDAKSRFK
-1548 NDALREETF
+1548 DAFREETF
-1557 IGRQSK
+1557 VGRESK
-1563 LLQKYLGKETGN
+1563 LLKKYLGQETGN
-1575 MTHDAIAKAAKTLL
+1575 MTHDALAKAAKAVF
-1589 GDDFNVGIMHN
+1589 GEDFNVGIMHN
-1600 AEKMTNWL
+1600 SEKMANLL

-1616 SAFFRSNYASE
+1616 SAFFQSSYANE
-1627 WARYIDSKGYTASI
+1627 WARYIDSKGYTASV

-1657 KVLDDTKANAL
+1657 NVLDNVKANAL
-1668 MDEANKFSVIEAQEA
+1668 MDKANAFSVIEAQEA
-1683 VFHQASSAADKFN
+1683 VFHQASGTAEIINKFKQRGPMQA
-1696 SLKNDNLLV
+1696 LFA
-1705 GIIGN
+1705 N
-1710 AIMPF
+1710 AVMPF
-1715 AKTPINIARNSVTY
+1715 AKTPINIAKNSVTY
-1729 SPIGLM
+1729 SPIGLL

-1747 GRCTADEGI
+1747 GRCTADQAI
-1756 RHLSKGMTGSA
+1756 RHLSKGMTGSS

-1773 YLFSQGILNGANG
+1773 YLFAQGILNGTTG
-1786 DDDKDSFE
+1786 DDDKDNFE

-1806 PKGTYSLSWLSVA
+1806 PNGTYSLSWLSVA

-1833 TGKGFSIADSFEA
+1833 MNGGFSLTDALEA
-1846 VSSIA
+1846 VSTIA
-1851 DPFVNAS
+1851 DPIVNAS

-1863 LSTIKQLGGSTNYDD
+1863 VSTLKQLGGSTNYDD
-1878 KDADA
+1878 KDADVF
-1883 AGKLFVNIAKTYITQ
+1883 GKVITNVVKTYITQ

-1920 DNTVGQILNSAQ
+1920 DNTIGQILNSAQ

-1960 PILRALYA
+1960 PILRALYT

-1979 KTYGKEGDSY
+1979 KTYGKGGDSY

-2045 ILDGYNLNNKE
+2045 ILDGYNLNNRE

-2093 TNSTKATQN
+2093 TSSTKATQS

-2145 GIYDNVMDLYKE
+2145 GLYDNVMDLYKE

-2168 SSTVAEMS
+2168 SSTVAKMS

-2208 EELEENQKFADALTA
+2208 EELGENQKFADALTA
-2223 HDIDYGTFANYKTI
+2223 HDIEYGTFANYKTI

-2248 NSRAKKIIA
+2248 NSRAEKIIS

-2267 FKEGVRDGSFNYD
+2267 FKEGIKDGSFNYD
-2280 NIIQFGLTSKQV
+2280 NITQFGLTSKQV

-2297 LKVQKISEDDD
+2297 LKVQKTSEDDD
-2308 DDSSSGSSSSGYSRR
+2308 DDSSSGGSSNRR
-2323 SRRSSRRS
+2323 SYSGRSRSSSRRS
-2331 SGSRRSSSRSSSSS
+2331 SGSRRSSSSSSSS
-2345 DTTEETPTFDIS
+2345 ATTEETPTFDIS

-2387 SSHNTRISQL
+2387 NSHNTRISQL

>member
-15 AGFYDPSDKTTIH
+15 AGFYDPSTKTKI
-28 GNVKNEQYKKSL
+28 NSSVKNEQYKKSL

-45 TSTTKNNNN
+45 NN

-66 AKSGGGSSSTPKQ
+66 AKSGGGSSSTKANTKPN
-79 KSGIEVRNQKQAQRE
+79 GIQNTNKKMEERS

-174 QGQTIKENFIDSE
+174 QAQTVKETFIDSE

-208 ALSRNGQVENP
+208 ALSRNGQVDNP
-219 TWKNKKPNKI
+219 TWKNKKTNKI

-243 ATESSET
+243 AAESSET
-250 IQKNLNRNALL
+250 IQKNLDRNALL

-287 NALATVGRVVGNK
+287 NALATVGRIVGNN

-348 TLLGLSLGAAGLD
+348 TLLGLSGVGKAGT
-361 KDAIQPF
+361 
-368 VLGLM
+368 LGLM
-373 GANVYGSEMSSAM
+373 ASNVYGSEMSSAM
-386 NNYMAQNNAE
+386 NNYMAQNNAA

-410 MYALASAGKE
+410 LYALASVGKE
-420 VLSERLNKVIPG
+420 VGTEMMDKVIPG
-432 YEKLNINDIAEEG
+432 YQKLNVNDILEEG
-445 LEEVFGGVFEP
+445 LEEVAGGVLEP

-465 NGWEGFKQGTKELG
+465 SVGEGFKQGTKELG
-479 ESITSGDLAKQGIMG
+479 ESIASGDLAKQGIMG

-508 DSVNKAKARSA
+508 DTVNKAKARSEK
-519 NKTQADNNFG
+519 NKFIQEHGTETEKNFG

-537 AKENYGITKSETSKN
+537 AKENYGITKNDTSKS
-552 IISKTQY
+552 IIDKTQY
-559 SINHDNGVL
+559 NINHDNGVV
-568 SDYMVNNSNETFRQ
+568 SDYMVNNSNETFRR

-592 SDTIGKNRSNQQKN
+592 RNAIGSERTNQQTN

-617 AVEFVDNLNINGEKI
+617 AVEFADNVNINGEKVI
-632 AAQLS
+632 AKL
-637 SNENC
+637 NGDNG
-642 ITFNKDILKDTSVSL
+642 ITFDNSVLKDKSINL
-657 NKVLN
+657 D
-662 ETLQNS
+662 ETLRQTLEKGYALKSEN
-668 VVYMKNDDS
+668 VYVADKP
-677 SFTLRHGLESDP
+677 T
-689 NGLTNEQKEEF
+689 
-700 FKYRKENPNNAYQ
+700 
-713 TGTVN
+713 
-718 PSESSQSA
+718 PSEDTQKG
-726 DVEDGSLVLNTEL
+726 DVEDGTLVLNTEL
-739 PYEPKGI
+739 PSDP
-746 SNEQKEEILNDRKF
+746 N
-760 KTENAYVADGAKA
+760 
-773 SNFRTTG
+773 
-780 DVPTSN
+780 
-786 DGLTNEQKTAIL
+786 GLTDEQKTQ
-798 NERKAKLENAYVAD
+798 
-812 GVMPSNF
+812 M
-819 MTTGD
+819 
-824 ATQDTNAFTTEQK
+824 
-837 NQILKDKYK
+837 
-846 ANKEFFGNKD
+846 
-856 NHAYFT
+856 
-862 DDAKVSN
+862 
-869 FRTTGD
+869 
-875 VPQDT
+875 
-880 DGLSNEQKSEILRER
+880 LRDR
-895 REHPEYAYQTGEV
+895 HEHPEYAYQTGEV
-908 TRSRKKAKYGT
+908 TRSRKKVKTDT

-936 SQVLADRKAMYEQGM
+936 NQVLAERRAMYEQGM
-951 NAFRLR
+951 NAFKLR
-957 SPQERADF
+957 SPQERTDF
-965 ESDRQYAQDLNERAK
+965 ETDRQSAQELNERAK

-986 NKTELGNVLHE
+986 NKAELGNVLRE
-997 SSTASEETKQAVK
+997 SSDASEETKQAVK
-1010 ETVREDNKKV
+1010 ETVREDNKKA

-1032 LADAVTEVA
+1032 LADAVTDVA
-1041 QDAITKAYKGVR
+1041 EDVITKAYKGVR

-1060 GETTKQKNNAK
+1060 GENAEQR
-1071 KAAEKN
+1071 ANAREASESN
-1077 RFRYETAKDAD
+1077 EFRYETAKDTD

-1105 LDVNSSNEL
+1105 LDVNSSNEML
-1114 LNDIKQSA
+1114 KDIKKAQENS
-1122 DNILKATTKNGYLSN
+1122 LKSTRKDGYLSN
-1137 EHQYEQAYLVEATR
+1137 EHQYEQSYVVEATN
-1151 QLTDIEKDYRTQLE
+1151 QLAEIEASYRAQLE
-1165 GQGLKVSRRVTNKG
+1165 KQGFDVTRNFDDNGVSYV
-1179 VHYIVKDADGNR
+1179 VKDAEGNE
-1191 ISNELTKALDTSAR
+1191 INNELTKYLQDSAH
-1205 NASEARII
+1205 NASEAR
-1213 GLEKVSTS
+1213 KVVMEQASVS
-1221 ASMMRNWQKMWKTM
+1221 ASMMRNIQKMWSAM
-1235 PTEEKIFDIENLVKN
+1235 PKEEKIYDLQKLVKDT
-1250 IQAEIDKSGR
+1250 QAMIDKNGL
-1260 NKNGEHILQVDEKL
+1260 NKNGEHILTLDAEL
-1274 MDQFDAAENNSA
+1274 MKQFDSAENNSA
-1286 KQDELLGAIIKDL
+1286 KQGELFDEIVKDL
-1299 ARKTPR
+1299 ARQTPR
-1305 KFRSKLDGFRNI
+1305 KLSDKINAYRNI
-1317 SMLASI
+1317 SMLLST
-1323 PTNLRNIVG
+1323 PTNLRNVVG
-1332 NGTSEAL
+1332 NLTSEYL
-1339 SKTSNIGAS
+1339 SKFSNIGSS

-1439 AELAKQQGALEES
+1439 VELAKQEGALTKN
-1452 GHFTT
+1452 GHFTAK
-1457 EFLKNNAD
+1457 FLKDNAD

-1477 SAKAKALISE
+1477 SAKAKALMSE

-1495 TLAKT
+1495 TLAKA
-1500 TKANKKVA
+1500 TKANKAVA
-1508 EQFLKEIGGEEGAT
+1508 KQFLEEIGGEEGTT
-1522 GSFNGRF
+1522 GDFNGRF
-1529 ASGDALGDIGD
+1529 ASGDALGDTGN
-1540 NVDLKRKF
+1540 NVDAKSKF
-1548 NDALREETF
+1548 KDAFREETF
-1557 IGRQSK
+1557 VGRESK
-1563 LLQKYLGKETGN
+1563 LLKKYLGQETGN
-1575 MTHDAIAKAAKTLL
+1575 MTHDALAKAAKAVF
-1589 GDDFNVGIMHN
+1589 GDDFNVGVMHN
-1600 AEKMTNWL
+1600 AEKLTNWL
-1608 LNNGIFGD
+1608 LNNGAFGD
-1616 SAFFRSNYASE
+1616 SAFFRSTYASE
-1627 WARYIDSKGYTASI
+1627 WARYIDSKGYTASF
-1641 EKGENGN
+1641 EKGENGT

-1657 KVLDDTKANAL
+1657 KVLDDVRANAL

-1683 VFHQASSAADKFN
+1683 VFHQASEVADKFN
-1696 SLKNDNLLV
+1696 AFKKSHPLV
-1705 GIIGN
+1705 GLMTN
-1710 AIMPF
+1710 AVMPF
-1715 AKTPINIARNSVTY
+1715 TKTPINIAKNSVTY
-1729 SPIGLM
+1729 SHIGLL

-1756 RHLSKGMTGSA
+1756 RHLGKGMTGS
-1767 IMVLGA
+1767 MLVTLGA
-1773 YLFSQGILNGANG
+1773 YLFAKGILNGTTG
-1786 DDDKDSFE
+1786 GDDKDSFE

-1806 PKGTYSLSWLSVA
+1806 QNGTYSLSWLSVA
-1819 NVPLFTGVNAMQTM
+1819 NVPLFTGVNAMQIM
-1833 TGKGFSIADSFEA
+1833 TEKGFSNTDALEA
-1846 VSSIA
+1846 VASIA
-1851 DPFVNAS
+1851 DPLVNAS

-1863 LSTIKQLGGSTNYDD
+1863 VSTLKQLGGSTNYDD
-1878 KDADA
+1878 KDAESVR
-1883 AGKLFVNIAKTYITQ
+1883 KLLTNVFKTYITQ

-1920 DNTVGQILNSAQ
+1920 DNTIGQILNSAQ

-1960 PILRALYA
+1960 PIMRALYT

-2065 GKIKSHYFYEAKAK
+2065 GKIKSHYFYEAKAR

-2093 TNSTKATQN
+2093 TNSTKATEK

-2145 GIYDNVMDLYKE
+2145 GLYDNVMDLYKE

-2168 SSTVAEMS
+2168 SSTVAKMS

-2203 RHDTY
+2203 RKDTF
-2208 EELEENQKFADALTA
+2208 EELGENQKFSDALTA

-2248 NSRAKKIIA
+2248 NSRAEKIIA

-2267 FKEGVRDGSFNYD
+2267 FKEGIRDGSFNYD
-2280 NIIQFGLTSKQV
+2280 NITQFGLTSKQV

-2297 LKVQKISEDDD
+2297 LKVQKTSDDDD
-2308 DDSSSGSSSSGYSRR
+2308 DDSSSGGSSNRRSYSGR

-2331 SGSRRSSSRSSSSS
+2331 SGSRRSSSRSSSSTS
-2345 DTTEETPTFDIS
+2345 TTEETPTFDIS

-2387 SSHNTRISQL
+2387 NSHNTRISQL

>member
-15 AGFYDPSDKTTIH
+15 AGFYDPNDKTKI
-28 GNVKNEQYKKSL
+28 NSSVKNEQYKKSL

-45 TSTTKNNNN
+45 KSNTKNN
-54 NKSSESPKNTPT
+54 NKSSESSKNTPT
-66 AKSGGGSSSTPKQ
+66 AKSGGGSSSTQ

-195 NSQANIDLADTQT
+195 NSQANIDLADAQT
-208 ALSRNGQVENP
+208 ALSRNGQVDNP
-219 TWKNKKPNKI
+219 TWKNKKTNKI

-250 IQKNLNRNALL
+250 VQKNLDRNALL

-287 NALATVGRVVGNK
+287 NALATVGRVVGNN

-348 TLLGLSLGAAGLD
+348 TLLGLSGVG
-361 KDAIQPF
+361 KF
-368 VLGLM
+368 GTLGLM
-373 GANVYGSEMSSAM
+373 ASNVYGSEMSNAM
-386 NNYMAQNNAE
+386 NNYMAQNNAD
-396 KYSDVS
+396 KYSDIN

-410 MYALASAGKE
+410 LYALASASKE
-420 VLSERLNKVIPG
+420 VGTEMMDKVIPG
-432 YEKLNINDIAEEG
+432 YQKLNINDILEEG
-445 LEEVFGGVFEP
+445 LEEVAGGVLEP

-465 NGWEGFKQGTKELG
+465 SVVEGLKQGTKELG
-479 ESITSGDLAKQGIMG
+479 KSITSGDLVKQGIMG

-508 DSVNKAKARSA
+508 DTVSKAKARSEN
-519 NKTQADNNFG
+519 NKFIQEHGTETEKDFG

-537 AKENYGITKSETSKN
+537 AKENYGITKNDTSKS
-552 IISKTQY
+552 IIDKTQY
-559 SINHDNGVL
+559 NINHDNGVV
-568 SDYMVNNSNETFRQ
+568 SDYMVNNSNETFKQ

-592 SDTIGKNRSNQQKN
+592 RNTIGNERTNQQTN

-617 AVEFVDNLNINGEKI
+617 AVEFADNVNVNGEKVF
-632 AAQLS
+632 AKL
-637 SNENC
+637 NGDNG
-642 ITFNKDILKDTSVSL
+642 ITFDKSILKDKSINLDETLRQTLEKGYSL
-657 NKVLN
+657 KADNVYVAEKPMPSEDTQKGDVEDGTLVLN
-662 ETLQNS
+662 TELPSEQ
-668 VVYMKNDDS
+668 
-677 SFTLRHGLESDP
+677 
-689 NGLTNEQKEEF
+689 NGLTNEQKEAF
-700 FKYRKENPNNAYQ
+700 FKERKENPNNAYQ

-718 PSESSQSA
+718 PTTKA
-726 DVEDGSLVLNTEL
+726 
-739 PYEPKGI
+739 
-746 SNEQKEEILNDRKF
+746 EQ
-760 KTENAYVADGAKA
+760 
-773 SNFRTTG
+773 
-780 DVPTSN
+780 
-786 DGLTNEQKTAIL
+786 
-798 NERKAKLENAYVAD
+798 
-812 GVMPSNF
+812 
-819 MTTGD
+819 
-824 ATQDTNAFTTEQK
+824 
-837 NQILKDKYK
+837 
-846 ANKEFFGNKD
+846 
-856 NHAYFT
+856 
-862 DDAKVSN
+862 
-869 FRTTGD
+869 
-875 VPQDT
+875 
-880 DGLSNEQKSEILRER
+880 
-895 REHPEYAYQTGEV
+895 
-908 TRSRKKAKYGT
+908 YGT

-936 SQVLADRKAMYEQGM
+936 NQVLADRKKMYEQGM
-951 NAFRLR
+951 NAFKLR
-957 SPQERADF
+957 SPQERTDF
-965 ESDRQYAQDLNERAK
+965 ESDRQSAQELNERAK
-980 KASETG
+980 KASEAG
-986 NKTELGNVLHE
+986 NKTELGNVLRE
-997 SSTASEETKQAVK
+997 SSNASEETKQAVK
-1010 ETVREDNKKV
+1010 ETVREDNKKA

-1032 LADAVTEVA
+1032 LADAVTDVA
-1041 QDAITKAYKGVR
+1041 EDVITKAYKGVR

-1060 GETTKQKNNAK
+1060 GENAEQRANAREASENN
-1071 KAAEKN
+1071 E
-1077 RFRYETAKDAD
+1077 FRYETAKDAD

-1105 LDVNSSNEL
+1105 LDVNSSNEIL
-1114 LNDIKQSA
+1114 KDIKKAQENS
-1122 DNILKATTKNGYLSN
+1122 LKSTRKDGYLSN
-1137 EHQYEQAYLVEATR
+1137 EHQYEQEYVTEATI
-1151 QLTDIEKDYRTQLE
+1151 QLADIENSYRAKLE
-1165 GQGLKVSRRVTNKG
+1165 KQGLDVTRNFGDNGVSYV
-1179 VHYIVKDADGNR
+1179 VKDAEGNE
-1191 ISNELTKALDTSAR
+1191 IHNELTKALQDSAT
-1205 NASEARII
+1205 NATEARKLV
-1213 GLEKVSTS
+1213 LEEASKS
-1221 ASMMRNWQKMWKTM
+1221 AVKMRNMQKLWSAM
-1235 PTEEKIFDIENLVKN
+1235 PKEEKIYDLQKLVKET
-1250 IQAEIDKSGR
+1250 QAMIDKNGQ
-1260 NKNGEHILQVDEKL
+1260 NKNGEHILKIDEEL
-1274 MDQFDAAENNSA
+1274 MKQFDVAENNSS
-1286 KQDELLGAIIKDL
+1286 KQGELFDEIVKDL
-1299 ARKTPR
+1299 ARQTPR
-1305 KFRSKLDGFRNI
+1305 KFRDKITSYRNI
-1317 SMLASI
+1317 SMLLSV

-1332 NGTSEAL
+1332 NLTSEYL
-1339 SKTSNIGAS
+1339 SKFSNIGSS

-1354 DKAGYFQKAELDLT
+1354 DKAGYFQNAELDLT
-1368 DAKNKYYYDFSN
+1368 DAKSKYYYDFSN

-1439 AELAKQQGALEES
+1439 AELAEQEGALTKN
-1452 GHFTT
+1452 GHFTAK
-1457 EFLKNNAD
+1457 FLKENAD

-1477 SAKAKALISE
+1477 SAKAKALLSE

-1495 TLAKT
+1495 TLAKA
-1500 TKANKKVA
+1500 TKANKAVA

-1522 GSFNGRF
+1522 GDFNGRF
-1529 ASGDALGDIGD
+1529 ASGDALGNTGN
-1540 NVDLKRKF
+1540 NVDAKSKF
-1548 NDALREETF
+1548 KDAFREETF
-1557 IGRQSK
+1557 VGRESK
-1563 LLQKYLGKETGN
+1563 ILQKYLGNENGN
-1575 MTHDAIAKAAKTLL
+1575 MTHDALAKAAKAVF
-1589 GDDFNVGIMHN
+1589 GDDFNVGVMHN
-1600 AEKMTNWL
+1600 AEKLTNWL
-1608 LNNGIFGD
+1608 LNNGVFGD
-1616 SAFFRSNYASE
+1616 SAFFRSSYASE

-1641 EKGENGN
+1641 EKGENGT

-1657 KVLDDTKANAL
+1657 NVLDSTKAETL
-1668 MDEANKFSVIEAQEA
+1668 MSKANEYSIIEAQEA
-1683 VFHQASSAADKFN
+1683 VFHQASGTAETINKFKQKGP
-1696 SLKNDNLLV
+1696 LQALFA
-1705 GIIGN
+1705 N
-1710 AIMPF
+1710 AVMPF
-1715 AKTPINIARNSVTY
+1715 AKTPINIAKNSVTY

-1747 GRCTADEGI
+1747 GRCTADQAI
-1756 RHLSKGMTGSA
+1756 RHLSKGMTGSS

-1773 YLFSQGILNGANG
+1773 YLFSQGILNGTTG

-1806 PKGTYSLSWLSVA
+1806 PNGTYSLSWLSVA
-1819 NVPLFTGVNAMQTM
+1819 NVPLFTGVTAMKIM
-1833 TGKGFSIADSFEA
+1833 EEKGFSTTDALDA
-1846 VSSIA
+1846 VTSIA

-1863 LSTIKQLGGSTNYDD
+1863 VSTLKQLGGSTNYDD
-1878 KDADA
+1878 KDSEAVR
-1883 AGKLFVNIAKTYITQ
+1883 KLGTNILKTYITQ

-1909 VLNQYKKSTYD
+1909 VLNKYKKSTYD
-1920 DNTVGQILNSAQ
+1920 DNTIGQILNSAQ

-1960 PILRALYA
+1960 PIMRALYT

-1979 KTYGKEGDSY
+1979 KTYGKGGDSY
-1989 TNKLEKIAEKSGDSN
+1989 TKKLEKIAEKSGDSN

-2045 ILDGYNLNNKE
+2045 ILDGYNLNNRE

-2093 TNSTKATQN
+2093 TSSTKATQS

-2145 GIYDNVMDLYKE
+2145 GLYDNVMDLYKE

-2168 SSTVAEMS
+2168 SSTVAKMS

-2208 EELEENQKFADALTA
+2208 EELGENQKFADALTA

-2237 KADKKDGKTVY
+2237 KGDKKDGKTVM
-2248 NSRAKKIIA
+2248 NSRAEKIIA

-2267 FKEGVRDGSFNYD
+2267 FKEGIRDGSFNYD
-2280 NIIQFGLTSKQV
+2280 NITQFGLTSKQV

-2297 LKVQKISEDDD
+2297 LKVQKTSEDDD
-2308 DDSSSGSSSSGYSRR
+2308 DDSSSGGSSNRR
-2323 SRRSSRRS
+2323 SYSGRSRSSSRRS
-2331 SGSRRSSSRSSSSS
+2331 SGSRRSSSSSSSS
-2345 DTTEETPTFDIS
+2345 ATTEETPTFDIS

-2387 SSHNTRISQL
+2387 NSHNTRISKL

>member
-1 MAKKKSKKINWGGG
+1 MAKSKSKKINWGGG
-15 AGFYDPSDKTTIH
+15 AGFYDPSDKTKI
-28 GNVKNEQYKKSL
+28 NSSVKNEKYKKSL

-45 TSTTKNNNN
+45 TKSSVKTNN
-54 NKSSESPKNTPT
+54 NKSSESSKNTPT
-66 AKSGGGSSSTPKQ
+66 AKSGGGSSSTQ

-174 QGQTIKENFIDSE
+174 QAQTVKENFTDSE

-195 NSQANIDLADTQT
+195 NSQANIDLADAQT
-208 ALSRNGQVENP
+208 ALSRNGQVDNP
-219 TWKNKKPNKI
+219 TWKNKKTTKI

-250 IQKNLNRNALL
+250 VQKNLDRNALL

-287 NALATVGRVVGNK
+287 NALATVGRVVGSN

-348 TLLGLSLGAAGLD
+348 TLLGLSGVGKAGT
-361 KDAIQPF
+361 
-368 VLGLM
+368 LGLM
-373 GANVYGSEMSSAM
+373 AANVYGSEMSNAM
-386 NNYMAQNNAE
+386 NNYMAQNNAA
-396 KYSDVS
+396 KYSDIS

-410 MYALASAGKE
+410 LYALASAGKE
-420 VLSERLNKVIPG
+420 VGTEMMDKVIPG
-432 YEKLNINDIAEEG
+432 YQKLNINDILEEG
-445 LEEVFGGVFEP
+445 LEEVAGGVLEP

-465 NGWEGFKQGTKELG
+465 SVGEGLKQGTKELG
-479 ESITSGDLAKQGIMG
+479 ESFTSGDLAKQGIMG

-508 DSVNKAKARSA
+508 DAASKAKAKSEN
-519 NKTQADNNFG
+519 NKFIQEHGSETEKNFA

-537 AKENYGITKSETSKN
+537 AKENYGITKNDTSKS
-552 IISKTQY
+552 IIDKTQY
-559 SINHDNGVL
+559 NINHDNGVV
-568 SDYMVNNSNETFRQ
+568 SDYMVNNSNETFRR

-592 SDTIGKNRSNQQKN
+592 RNSIGSERTNQQTN

-617 AVEFVDNLNINGEKI
+617 AVEFADNVNINGEKAI
-632 AAQLS
+632 AKL
-637 SNENC
+637 NGDNG
-642 ITFNKDILKDTSVSL
+642 ITFDKSILKDKSINLDEALRQTLEKGYALKAENVHVADNPTPSEDTQKGSVEDGTL
-657 NKVLN
+657 VLN
-662 ETLQNS
+662 TELPS
-668 VVYMKNDDS
+668 EPK
-677 SFTLRHGLESDP
+677 
-689 NGLTNEQKEEF
+689 GLTSEQKEAFLKE
-700 FKYRKENPNNAYQ
+700 RKENPNNAYQ
-713 TGTVN
+713 
-718 PSESSQSA
+718 
-726 DVEDGSLVLNTEL
+726 
-739 PYEPKGI
+739 
-746 SNEQKEEILNDRKF
+746 NDAV
-760 KTENAYVADGAKA
+760 T
-773 SNFRTTG
+773 
-780 DVPTSN
+780 PTSER
-786 DGLTNEQKTAIL
+786 EQ
-798 NERKAKLENAYVAD
+798 
-812 GVMPSNF
+812 
-819 MTTGD
+819 
-824 ATQDTNAFTTEQK
+824 
-837 NQILKDKYK
+837 
-846 ANKEFFGNKD
+846 
-856 NHAYFT
+856 
-862 DDAKVSN
+862 
-869 FRTTGD
+869 
-875 VPQDT
+875 
-880 DGLSNEQKSEILRER
+880 
-895 REHPEYAYQTGEV
+895 
-908 TRSRKKAKYGT
+908 YGT
-919 DTIDLGTDP
+919 DTIGLGTDP

-936 SQVLADRKAMYEQGM
+936 NQVLADRRKMYEQGM
-951 NAFRLR
+951 DAFRLR

-965 ESDRQYAQDLNERAK
+965 ESDRQTAQDLNERAK

-986 NKTELGNVLHE
+986 NKAELGNVLRE
-997 SSTASEETKQAVK
+997 SSNASEETKQAVK

-1020 AKELTGKDIDNK
+1020 AKELTGKDVDDN

-1060 GETTKQKNNAK
+1060 GENAEQR
-1071 KAAEKN
+1071 ANAREASESN
-1077 RFRYETAKDAD
+1077 EFRYETTKDAD

-1105 LDVNSSNEL
+1105 LDVNSSNEI

-1122 DNILKATTKNGYLSN
+1122 DSLLKTTKKNGYLSN
-1137 EHQYEQAYLVEATR
+1137 EHQYAQSYVVEATN
-1151 QLTDIEKDYRTQLE
+1151 QLADIENSYRIKLE
-1165 GQGLKVSRRVTNKG
+1165 KQGLDVTRKFESDRVSYV
-1179 VHYIVKDADGNR
+1179 VKDAEGNE
-1191 ISNELTKALDTSAR
+1191 IHNEQTKALQDSAT
-1205 NASEARII
+1205 NASEARK
-1213 GLEKVSTS
+1213 LVMENASAS
-1221 ASMMRNWQKMWKTM
+1221 ASMMRNIQKMWKAM
-1235 PTEEKIFDIENLVKN
+1235 PKEEKIYDIEKLVKDT
-1250 IQAEIDKSGR
+1250 QAMIDKNGL
-1260 NKNGEHILQVDEKL
+1260 NNNGEHILQVDAEL
-1274 MDQFDAAENNSA
+1274 MKQFDAAENNSA
-1286 KQDELLGAIIKDL
+1286 KQGELFDEIIKDL

-1305 KFRSKLDGFRNI
+1305 KLSDKINAYRNI
-1317 SMLASI
+1317 SMLLST
-1323 PTNLRNIVG
+1323 PTNLRNVVG
-1332 NGTSEAL
+1332 NLTSEYL
-1339 SKTSNIGAS
+1339 SKFSNIGSS

-1420 LNRNADFKN
+1420 LNRNADFMN

-1439 AELAKQQGALEES
+1439 VEMAKQEGALTKN

-1457 EFLKNNAD
+1457 KFLKDNAD
-1465 SIQKMVVESYNQ
+1465 SIQKMVIESYNQ
-1477 SAKAKALISE
+1477 SAKAKALMSE

-1495 TLAKT
+1495 TLAKA

-1522 GSFNGRF
+1522 GDFNGRF
-1529 ASGDALGDIGD
+1529 ASGDALGNTGN
-1540 NVDLKRKF
+1540 NVDAKGRF
-1548 NDALREETF
+1548 NDAFREETF
-1557 IGRQSK
+1557 VGRESK
-1563 LLQKYLGKETGN
+1563 LLQKYLGKENGN
-1575 MTHDAIAKAAKTLL
+1575 MTHDALAKAAKAVF
-1589 GDDFNVGIMHN
+1589 GDDFNVGVMHN

-1608 LNNGIFGD
+1608 LNNGVFGD
-1616 SAFFRSNYASE
+1616 SAFFRSNYANE

-1641 EKGENGN
+1641 EKGENGT

-1657 KVLDDTKANAL
+1657 KVLDDSKANTL

-1683 VFHQASSAADKFN
+1683 VFHQASEVADKFN
-1696 SLKNDNLLV
+1696 AFKKSHPLV
-1705 GIIGN
+1705 GLMTN
-1710 AIMPF
+1710 AVMPF
-1715 AKTPINIARNSVTY
+1715 TKTPINIAKNSVTY

-1747 GRCTADEGI
+1747 GRCTADQAI
-1756 RHLSKGMTGSA
+1756 RHLSKGMTGSS
-1767 IMVLGA
+1767 IMLLGA
-1773 YLFSQGILNGANG
+1773 YLFSQGILNGTTG

-1819 NVPLFTGVNAMQTM
+1819 NVPLFTGVNAMQIM
-1833 TGKGFSIADSFEA
+1833 EDGGFSKTDALEA
-1846 VSSIA
+1846 VASIA

-1863 LSTIKQLGGSTNYDD
+1863 VSTVKQIGGSTNYDD
-1878 KDADA
+1878 KDAESVR
-1883 AGKLFVNIAKTYITQ
+1883 KLFTNILQTYITQ

-1920 DNTVGQILNSAQ
+1920 DNTIGQILNSAQ

-1960 PILRALYA
+1960 PILRALYT

-2011 SIQGTKMNAEER
+2011 SIQGTKMNAKER

-2056 DATQVAELL
+2056 DAAQVAELL
-2065 GKIKSHYFYEAKAK
+2065 GKIKSHYFYEAKAR
-2079 LYKRTNPTEASSVL
+2079 LYKRTNPSEADSVL
-2093 TNSTKATQN
+2093 TDATKTVDS
-2102 LAENGIPVFLTK
+2102 LDKSGIPVYLSK
-2114 YLQSQPTET
+2114 YLQSQQADT
-2123 DSKGASI
+2123 DDNGNAI

-2145 GIYDNVMDLYKE
+2145 GKYDNVMDLYKQG
-2157 RKITDLYNVGL
+2157 KINDLYNVGL
-2168 SSTVAEMS
+2168 SSTVVKMS
-2176 QQEYE
+2176 QQQYE
-2181 YKLDDLDNGL
+2181 DKLDDLDNGL
-2191 IEGSNTTSDLKR
+2191 LTGYQSKSDDERRDDTFSDLE
-2203 RHDTY
+2203 T
-2208 EELEENQKFADALTA
+2208 NQKFADALTA
-2223 HDIDYGTFANYKTI
+2223 HDIDYGVFANYKTI
-2237 KADKKDGKTVY
+2237 KGDKKDGKTVM
-2248 NSRAKKIIA
+2248 NSRAEKIIA

-2267 FKEGVRDGSFNYD
+2267 FKEGIRDGSFNYD

-2297 LKVQKISEDDD
+2297 LKVQKTSDDDD

-2323 SRRSSRRS
+2323 SRSSSRRS
-2331 SGSRRSSSRSSSSS
+2331 SGSRRSSSSSSSS
-2345 DTTEETPTFDIS
+2345 TSATEKTPTFDLS

-2366 ASKTSSGLTQSQL
+2366 SSKTSSGLTQSQL

-2387 SSHNTRISQL
+2387 SSHNSRISQL

>member
-40 EKKNT
+40 EKK
-45 TSTTKNNNN
+45 SKKNN

-79 KSGIEVRNQKQAQRE
+79 KSGIEVRNKKQEQRE
-94 AKIAENHQKLY
+94 AKVAENHQKLY

-195 NSQANIDLADTQT
+195 NSQANIDLADAQT

-250 IQKNLNRNALL
+250 IQKNLDRNALL

-287 NALATVGRVVGNK
+287 NALATVGRVVGNN

-348 TLLGLSLGAAGLD
+348 TLLGLSGVGKAGT
-361 KDAIQPF
+361 
-368 VLGLM
+368 LGLM
-373 GANVYGSEMSSAM
+373 ASNVYGSEMSNAM

-410 MYALASAGKE
+410 LYALASAGKE
-420 VLSERLNKVIPG
+420 VGTEMMDKVIPG
-432 YEKLNINDIAEEG
+432 YQKLNVNDILEEG
-445 LEEVFGGVFEP
+445 LEEVAGGVLEP

-465 NGWEGFKQGTKELG
+465 SVGEGFKQGSKELG
-479 ESITSGDLAKQGIMG
+479 ESIASGDLAKQGIMG

-508 DSVNKAKARSA
+508 DTVSKAKARSEN
-519 NKTQADNNFG
+519 NKFIKEHGTETEKNFG

-537 AKENYGITKSETSKN
+537 AKENYGITKNETSKS
-552 IISKTQY
+552 IINKTQY
-559 SINHDNGVL
+559 NINHDNGVV
-568 SDYMVNNSNETFRQ
+568 SDYMVNNSNETFRR

-592 SDTIGKNRSNQQKN
+592 RNAIGSERTNQQTN

-617 AVEFVDNLNINGEKI
+617 AVEFTDNVNVNGEKVF
-632 AAQLS
+632 AKL
-637 SNENC
+637 NGDNG
-642 ITFNKDILKDTSVSL
+642 ITFDNSILKDKSINLNDVLSQALEKGYSL
-657 NKVLN
+657 KADNVYVAEKPIPSEDTQKVDVEDGTLVLN
-662 ETLQNS
+662 TELPSEQ
-668 VVYMKNDDS
+668 
-677 SFTLRHGLESDP
+677 
-689 NGLTNEQKEEF
+689 NGLTNEQKEAFLKE
-700 FKYRKENPNNAYQ
+700 RKENPSNAYQ
-713 TGTVN
+713 TGTVS
-718 PSESSQSA
+718 PTTKA
-726 DVEDGSLVLNTEL
+726 
-739 PYEPKGI
+739 
-746 SNEQKEEILNDRKF
+746 EQ
-760 KTENAYVADGAKA
+760 
-773 SNFRTTG
+773 
-780 DVPTSN
+780 
-786 DGLTNEQKTAIL
+786 
-798 NERKAKLENAYVAD
+798 
-812 GVMPSNF
+812 
-819 MTTGD
+819 
-824 ATQDTNAFTTEQK
+824 
-837 NQILKDKYK
+837 
-846 ANKEFFGNKD
+846 
-856 NHAYFT
+856 
-862 DDAKVSN
+862 
-869 FRTTGD
+869 
-875 VPQDT
+875 
-880 DGLSNEQKSEILRER
+880 
-895 REHPEYAYQTGEV
+895 
-908 TRSRKKAKYGT
+908 YGT

-936 SQVLADRKAMYEQGM
+936 NQVLADRRKMYEQGM
-951 NAFRLR
+951 NAFKLR
-957 SPQERADF
+957 SHQERTDF
-965 ESDRQYAQDLNERAK
+965 ESDRQSAQELNERAK

-986 NKTELGNVLHE
+986 NKAELGNVLRE
-997 SSTASEETKQAVK
+997 SSDASEETKQAVK
-1010 ETVREDNKKV
+1010 ETVREDNKKA
-1020 AKELTGKDIDNK
+1020 AKELTGKDIDDK
-1032 LADAVTEVA
+1032 LADAVTDVA
-1041 QDAITKAYKGVR
+1041 EDVITKAYKGVR

-1060 GETTKQKNNAK
+1060 GENAEQR
-1071 KAAEKN
+1071 ANAREASESDE
-1077 RFRYETAKDAD
+1077 FRYETAKDTD

-1098 AFKKDGK
+1098 AFKKDGE
-1105 LDVNSSNEL
+1105 LDVNSSNEML
-1114 LNDIKQSA
+1114 KDIKKAQENS
-1122 DNILKATTKNGYLSN
+1122 LKSTRKDGYLSN
-1137 EHQYEQAYLVEATR
+1137 EHQYEQEYVTEATI
-1151 QLTDIEKDYRTQLE
+1151 QLADIENSYRAKLE
-1165 GQGLKVSRRVTNKG
+1165 KQGLDVTRNFDNNGVSYV
-1179 VHYIVKDADGNR
+1179 VKDAEGNE
-1191 ISNELTKALDTSAR
+1191 IHNELTKALQDSAT
-1205 NASEARII
+1205 NATEARK
-1213 GLEKVSTS
+1213 LVMEEASKS
-1221 ASMMRNWQKMWKTM
+1221 AVKMRNMRKLWSAM
-1235 PTEEKIFDIENLVKN
+1235 PKEEKIYDLQKLVKET
-1250 IQAEIDKSGR
+1250 QEMIDKNGQ
-1260 NKNGEHILQVDEKL
+1260 NKNGEHILKLDEEL
-1274 MDQFDAAENNSA
+1274 MKQFDAAENNSS
-1286 KQDELLGAIIKDL
+1286 KQGELFDEIVKDL
-1299 ARKTPR
+1299 ARQTPR
-1305 KFRSKLDGFRNI
+1305 KFRDKITSYRNI
-1317 SMLASI
+1317 SMLLSV

-1332 NGTSEAL
+1332 NLTSEYL
-1339 SKTSNIGAS
+1339 SKFSNIGSS

-1439 AELAKQQGALEES
+1439 VELAKQEGDLTKN

-1457 EFLKNNAD
+1457 KFLKDNAD

-1477 SAKAKALISE
+1477 SAKAKALMSE

-1495 TLAKT
+1495 TLAKA
-1500 TKANKKVA
+1500 TKANKAVA

-1522 GSFNGRF
+1522 GDFNGRF
-1529 ASGDALGDIGD
+1529 ASGDAIGD
-1540 NVDLKRKF
+1540 TGNNVDAKSRFK
-1548 NDALREETF
+1548 DAFREETF
-1557 IGRQSK
+1557 LGRESK
-1563 LLQKYLGKETGN
+1563 FLQKYLGNENGN
-1575 MTHDAIAKAAKTLL
+1575 MTHDALAKAAKAVF

-1600 AEKMTNWL
+1600 AEKLTNWL
-1608 LNNGIFGD
+1608 LNNSVFGD
-1616 SAFFRSNYASE
+1616 SAFFRNSYASE

-1641 EKGENGN
+1641 EKGENGT

-1657 KVLDDTKANAL
+1657 NVLDDAKANVL
-1668 MDEANKFSVIEAQEA
+1668 MEKANEFSVIEAQEA
-1683 VFHQASSAADKFN
+1683 VFHQASGTAKII
-1696 SLKNDNLLV
+1696 NDFKQKGPIQALLA
-1705 GIIGN
+1705 N
-1710 AIMPF
+1710 AVMPF
-1715 AKTPINIARNSVTY
+1715 AKTPINIAKNSVTY
-1729 SPIGLM
+1729 SPIGLL

-1747 GRCTADEGI
+1747 GRCTADQAI
-1756 RHLSKGMTGSA
+1756 RHLSKGMTGSS

-1773 YLFSQGILNGANG
+1773 YLFSQGILNGTTG

-1806 PKGTYSLSWLSVA
+1806 PNGTYSLSWLSVA
-1819 NVPLFTGVNAMQTM
+1819 NIPLFTGVTAMKIM
-1833 TGKGFSIADSFEA
+1833 TEKGFSLTDSIEA
-1846 VSSIA
+1846 VSTLA

-1863 LSTIKQLGGSTNYDD
+1863 VSTLKQLGGSTNYDD
-1878 KDADA
+1878 KDADVVA
-1883 AGKLFVNIAKTYITQ
+1883 KVIQNVAKTYITQ

-1920 DNTVGQILNSAQ
+1920 DNHVGQILNSAQ

-1960 PILRALYA
+1960 PILRALYT

-2145 GIYDNVMDLYKE
+2145 GLYDNVMDLYKE

-2168 SSTVAEMS
+2168 SKPVAEMS

-2191 IEGSNTTSDLKR
+2191 IEGSNATSDLKR
-2203 RHDTY
+2203 RKDTF
-2208 EELEENQKFADALTA
+2208 EELGENQKFSDALTA
-2223 HDIDYGTFANYKTI
+2223 HDIDYGTFDNYKTI
-2237 KADKKDGKTVY
+2237 KGDKKDGKTVY
-2248 NSRAKKIIA
+2248 NSRAEKIIA

-2267 FKEGVRDGSFNYD
+2267 FKEGIRDGSFNYD
-2280 NIIQFGLTSKQV
+2280 NITQFGLTSKQV

-2297 LKVQKISEDDD
+2297 LKVQKTIDD
-2308 DDSSSGSSSSGYSRR
+2308 DDSSSGGSSNRRSYSRR

-2345 DTTEETPTFDIS
+2345 ATDNETPTFDIS

>member
-15 AGFYDPSDKTTIH
+15 AGFYDPNDKTKI
-28 GNVKNEQYKKSL
+28 NSSVKNEQYKKSL

-45 TSTTKNNNN
+45 KSNTKNNN
-54 NKSSESPKNTPT
+54 NKSSESSKNTPT
-66 AKSGGGSSSTPKQ
+66 AKSGGGSSSTQ

-174 QGQTIKENFIDSE
+174 QGQTVKENFIDSE

-208 ALSRNGQVENP
+208 ALSRNGQVDNH
-219 TWKNKKPNKI
+219 TWKNKKPTKI

-237 SKLNKK
+237 SRLNKK

-250 IQKNLNRNALL
+250 VQKNLDRNALL

-287 NALATVGRVVGNK
+287 NALATVGRVVGNN

-348 TLLGLSLGAAGLD
+348 TLLGLSGVGKLGT
-361 KDAIQPF
+361 
-368 VLGLM
+368 LGLM
-373 GANVYGSEMSSAM
+373 GANVYGSEMSNAM
-386 NNYMAQNNAE
+386 NNYMAQNNAD
-396 KYSDVS
+396 KYSDIN

-410 MYALASAGKE
+410 LYALASAGKE
-420 VLSERLNKVIPG
+420 VGTEMMDKVIPG
-432 YEKLNINDIAEEG
+432 YQKLNINDILEEG
-445 LEEVFGGVFEP
+445 LEEVAGGVLEP

-465 NGWEGFKQGTKELG
+465 SVGEGLKQGTKELG

-508 DSVNKAKARSA
+508 DSVSKAKTRAEN
-519 NKTQADNNFG
+519 NKFIQEHGTETEKNFG

-537 AKENYGITKSETSKN
+537 AKENYGITKNDTSKS
-552 IISKTQY
+552 IIDKTQY
-559 SINHDNGVL
+559 NINHDNGVV

-582 YARDIQAEAI
+582 KARDIQAEAI
-592 SDTIGKNRSNQQKN
+592 RDVIGNDRTNQQTN
-606 AFIKSVNDNNL
+606 AFIKSVNDNNV
-617 AVEFVDNLNINGEKI
+617 AVEFADNVNVNGENVI
-632 AAQLS
+632 AKANG
-637 SNENC
+637 SNG
-642 ITFNKDILKDTSVSL
+642 ITFDNSVLKDKSID
-657 NKVLN
+657 LN
-662 ETLQNS
+662 EILNQTLEKG
-668 VVYMKNDDS
+668 YALK
-677 SFTLRHGLESDP
+677 SD
-689 NGLTNEQKEEF
+689 NVHVAD
-700 FKYRKENPNNAYQ
+700 NP
-713 TGTVN
+713 T
-718 PSESSQSA
+718 PSEDTQSEN
-726 DVEDGSLVLNTEL
+726 VEDGTLVLNTEL
-739 PYEPKGI
+739 PSDPNGLTD
-746 SNEQKEEILNDRKF
+746 EQK
-760 KTENAYVADGAKA
+760 A
-773 SNFRTTG
+773 
-780 DVPTSN
+780 
-786 DGLTNEQKTAIL
+786 Q
-798 NERKAKLENAYVAD
+798 
-812 GVMPSNF
+812 M
-819 MTTGD
+819 
-824 ATQDTNAFTTEQK
+824 
-837 NQILKDKYK
+837 LKD
-846 ANKEFFGNKD
+846 
-856 NHAYFT
+856 
-862 DDAKVSN
+862 
-869 FRTTGD
+869 
-875 VPQDT
+875 
-880 DGLSNEQKSEILRER
+880 R

-908 TRSRKKAKYGT
+908 TRSRKKVKTDT

-936 SQVLADRKAMYEQGM
+936 NQVLADRRKMYEQGM
-951 NAFRLR
+951 NAFKLR
-957 SPQERADF
+957 SPQERTDF
-965 ESDRQYAQDLNERAK
+965 ESDRQSAQALNERAK

-986 NKTELGNVLHE
+986 NKAELGNVLRE
-997 SSTASEETKQAVK
+997 SSNASEEAKQAVK
-1010 ETVREDNKKV
+1010 ETVREDNKKT
-1020 AKELTGKDIDNK
+1020 AKELTGKDIDNQ

-1041 QDAITKAYKGVR
+1041 EDVITKAYKGVR
-1053 DAAQGKH
+1053 DAAKGKH
-1060 GETTKQKNNAK
+1060 GENAEQR
-1071 KAAEKN
+1071 ANAREASEN
-1077 RFRYETAKDAD
+1077 DEFRYETSKDAD

-1105 LDVNSSNEL
+1105 LDANSSNEML
-1114 LNDIKQSA
+1114 KDIKKAQENS
-1122 DNILKATTKNGYLSN
+1122 LKSTRKDGYLSN
-1137 EHQYEQAYLVEATR
+1137 EHQYEQSYVVEATN
-1151 QLTDIEKDYRTQLE
+1151 QLADIEMGYRAQLE
-1165 GQGLKVSRRVTNKG
+1165 KQGFDVTRNFDDNGVSYT
-1179 VHYIVKDADGNR
+1179 VKDSEGTE
-1191 ISNELTKALDTSAR
+1191 IHNELTKALEDSAY
-1205 NASEARII
+1205 NASEAR
-1213 GLEKVSTS
+1213 KVVMEQASVS
-1221 ASMMRNWQKMWKTM
+1221 ASMMRNIQKMWSAM
-1235 PTEEKIFDIENLVKN
+1235 PKEEKIYDLQKLVKDT
-1250 IQAEIDKSGR
+1250 QAMVDKNGL
-1260 NKNGEHILQVDEKL
+1260 NKNGEHVLTLDAEL
-1274 MDQFDAAENNSA
+1274 MKQFDSAENNSTE
-1286 KQDELLGAIIKDL
+1286 QGRLFDEIIKDL
-1299 ARKTPR
+1299 ARQTPR
-1305 KFRSKLDGFRNI
+1305 KLSDKINSYRNI
-1317 SMLASI
+1317 SMLLSV

-1332 NGTSEAL
+1332 NLTSEYL
-1339 SKTSNIGAS
+1339 SKFSNIGS
-1348 TISLAL
+1348 SIISLSV
-1354 DKAGYFQKAELDLT
+1354 DKAGYFQKSELDLT

-1390 MNKNS
+1390 MSKNS

-1410 KGGADNVDAF
+1410 KGGAENVDAF

-1439 AELAKQQGALEES
+1439 AELAEQEGALTKN
-1452 GHFTT
+1452 GHFTAK
-1457 EFLKNNAD
+1457 FLKDNAD

-1477 SAKAKALISE
+1477 SAKAKALLSE

-1495 TLAKT
+1495 TLAKA
-1500 TKANKKVA
+1500 TKENKAVA
-1508 EQFLKEIGGEEGAT
+1508 KQLLEEIGGEEGAT
-1522 GSFNGRF
+1522 GDFNGRF
-1529 ASGDALGDIGD
+1529 ASGDALGNTGN
-1540 NVDLKRKF
+1540 NVDAKSKF
-1548 NDALREETF
+1548 KDAFREETF
-1557 IGRQSK
+1557 LGRESK
-1563 LLQKYLGKETGN
+1563 FLQKYLGNENGN
-1575 MTHDAIAKAAKTLL
+1575 MTHDALAKAAKAVF
-1589 GDDFNVGIMHN
+1589 GDDFNVGVMHN
-1600 AEKMTNWL
+1600 AEKLTNWL
-1608 LNNGIFGD
+1608 LNNGVFGD
-1616 SAFFRSNYASE
+1616 SAFFRSSYANE

-1641 EKGENGN
+1641 EKGENGT

-1657 KVLDDTKANAL
+1657 NVLDSAKAETLMSKAN
-1668 MDEANKFSVIEAQEA
+1668 EYSIIEAQEA
-1683 VFHQASSAADKFN
+1683 VFHQASGTAEIINKFKQRGP
-1696 SLKNDNLLV
+1696 LQALFA
-1705 GIIGN
+1705 N
-1710 AIMPF
+1710 AVMPF
-1715 AKTPINIARNSVTY
+1715 AKTPINIAKNSVTY

-1747 GRCTADEGI
+1747 GRCTADQAI
-1756 RHLSKGMTGSA
+1756 RHLSKGMTGSS

-1773 YLFSQGILNGANG
+1773 YLFSQGILNGTTG

-1819 NVPLFTGVNAMQTM
+1819 NVPLFTGVTAMKIM
-1833 TGKGFSIADSFEA
+1833 EEKGFSTTDALDA
-1846 VSSIA
+1846 VTSIA

-1863 LSTIKQLGGSTNYDD
+1863 VSTLKQLGGSTNYDD
-1878 KDADA
+1878 KDSEAVR
-1883 AGKLFVNIAKTYITQ
+1883 KLGTNILKTYITQ

-1909 VLNQYKKSTYD
+1909 VLNKYKKSTYD
-1920 DNTVGQILNSAQ
+1920 DNTIGQILNSAQ

-1954 NVGGDN
+1954 NIGGDN
-1960 PILRALYA
+1960 PILRALYT

-2045 ILDGYNLNNKE
+2045 ILDGYNLNNRE

-2093 TNSTKATQN
+2093 TSSTKATQS

-2145 GIYDNVMDLYKE
+2145 GLYDNVMDLYKE

-2168 SSTVAEMS
+2168 SSTVAKMS

-2208 EELEENQKFADALTA
+2208 EELGENQKFADALTA

-2248 NSRAKKIIA
+2248 NSRAEKIIA

-2267 FKEGVRDGSFNYD
+2267 FKEGIRDGSFNYD
-2280 NIIQFGLTSKQV
+2280 NITQFGLTSKQV

-2297 LKVQKISEDDD
+2297 LKVQKTSDDD

-2331 SGSRRSSSRSSSSS
+2331 SGSRRSSSSSSSTS
-2345 DTTEETPTFDIS
+2345 TTEETPTFDIS
-2357 GALKAINKG
+2357 GALKAINKS

-2387 SSHNTRISQL
+2387 NSHNTRISQL

>member
-1 MAKKKSKKINWGGG
+1 MAKKKSKKVNWGGG
-15 AGFYDPSDKTTIH
+15 AGFYDPSTKTKI
-28 GNVKNEQYKKSL
+28 NSSVKNEKYKKSL

-45 TSTTKNNNN
+45 TSTTKNN

-94 AKIAENHQKLY
+94 AKIAENHQKQY

-174 QGQTIKENFIDSE
+174 QAQTVKENFIDSE

-195 NSQANIDLADTQT
+195 NSQANIDLADAQT
-208 ALSRNGQVENP
+208 ALSRNGQVDNP

-250 IQKNLNRNALL
+250 IQKNLDRNALL
-261 GVIADTNASYVKGV
+261 GVVADTNASYVKGV
-275 ENAVSSGLQSPA
+275 ENAVSSGLQAPA
-287 NALATVGRVVGNK
+287 NALATVGRMVANK
-300 TLQDKAGGFAQDM
+300 NKLLRDNGLKEDVLDTVPSNALKGLFGLDKDYKFSEDIQNKMGGFAQDM
-313 YNATA
+313 YNATS

-348 TLLGLSLGAAGLD
+348 TLLGLSGVGKLGT
-361 KDAIQPF
+361 
-368 VLGLM
+368 LGLM
-373 GANVYGSEMSSAM
+373 AANVYGSEMSSAM

-420 VLSERLNKVIPG
+420 VGTEMMDKVIPG
-432 YEKLNINDIAEEG
+432 YQKLNINDIAEEG
-445 LEEVFGGVFEP
+445 LEEVAGGVLEP

-465 NGWEGFKQGTKELG
+465 SVGEGFIQGTKELG
-479 ESITSGDLAKQGIMG
+479 ESIASGDLAKQGIMG

-508 DSVNKAKARSA
+508 DTVSKAKARSEN
-519 NKTQADNNFG
+519 NKFIKEHGTETEKNFG

-537 AKENYGITKSETSKN
+537 AKENYGITKNDTSKS
-552 IISKTQY
+552 IIDKTQY
-559 SINHDNGVL
+559 NINHDNGVV
-568 SDYMVNNSNETFRQ
+568 SDYMVNNSNETFRR

-592 SDTIGKNRSNQQKN
+592 RNAIGSERTNQQTN

-617 AVEFVDNLNINGEKI
+617 AVEFTDNVNVNGEKVF
-632 AAQLS
+632 AKL
-637 SNENC
+637 NGDNG
-642 ITFNKDILKDTSVSL
+642 ITFDNSILKDKSINL
-657 NKVLN
+657 D
-662 ETLQNS
+662 ETLRQTLEKGYALKADNAYEAES
-668 VVYMKNDDS
+668 VKPSNFMVTGDTTQDTS
-677 SFTLRHGLESDP
+677 
-689 NGLTNEQKEEF
+689 GLTNEQK
-700 FKYRKENPNNAYQ
+700 N
-713 TGTVN
+713 
-718 PSESSQSA
+718 
-726 DVEDGSLVLNTEL
+726 
-739 PYEPKGI
+739 
-746 SNEQKEEILNDRKF
+746 
-760 KTENAYVADGAKA
+760 
-773 SNFRTTG
+773 
-780 DVPTSN
+780 
-786 DGLTNEQKTAIL
+786 AIL
-798 NERKAKLENAYVAD
+798 NERKAKAENAYVAD
-812 GVMPSNF
+812 VAKPSSF
-819 MTTGD
+819 MVTGD
-824 ATQDTNAFTTEQK
+824 TTQDTNALT
-837 NQILKDKYK
+837 
-846 ANKEFFGNKD
+846 
-856 NHAYFT
+856 
-862 DDAKVSN
+862 
-869 FRTTGD
+869 
-875 VPQDT
+875 
-880 DGLSNEQKSEILRER
+880 NEQKAQMLKDR

-908 TRSRKKAKYGT
+908 TSSRKKVKTDT

-936 SQVLADRKAMYEQGM
+936 NQVLAERRAMYEQGM
-951 NAFRLR
+951 NAFKLR
-957 SPQERADF
+957 SPQERTDF
-965 ESDRQYAQDLNERAK
+965 ESDRKSAQDLNERAK

-986 NKTELGNVLHE
+986 NKTELGNVLRE
-997 SSTASEETKQAVK
+997 SSDASEETKQAVK
-1010 ETVREDNKKV
+1010 ETVREDNKKA
-1020 AKELTGKDIDNK
+1020 AKELTGKDIDDK
-1032 LADAVTEVA
+1032 LADAVTDVA
-1041 QDAITKAYKGVR
+1041 EDVITKAYKGVR

-1060 GETTKQKNNAK
+1060 GENTEQRANARE
-1071 KAAEKN
+1071 ASEN
-1077 RFRYETAKDAD
+1077 SEFRYETTKDAD

-1105 LDVNSSNEL
+1105 LDANSSNE
-1114 LNDIKQSA
+1114 
-1122 DNILKATTKNGYLSN
+1122 ILKDIQKSQDKLLKSTRKDGYLSN
-1137 EHQYEQAYLVEATR
+1137 EHQYEQSYVVEATN
-1151 QLTDIEKDYRTQLE
+1151 QLADIEASYRAQLE
-1165 GQGLKVSRRVTNKG
+1165 KQGFDVTRNFDDNGVSYV
-1179 VHYIVKDADGNR
+1179 VKDAEGNE
-1191 ISNELTKALDTSAR
+1191 ISNELTKYLQDSAH
-1205 NASEARII
+1205 NASEAR
-1213 GLEKVSTS
+1213 KVVMEQASVS
-1221 ASMMRNWQKMWKTM
+1221 ASMMRNIQKMWSAM
-1235 PTEEKIFDIENLVKN
+1235 PKEEKIYDLQKLVKDT
-1250 IQAEIDKSGR
+1250 QAMIDKNGL
-1260 NKNGEHILQVDEKL
+1260 NKNGEHILTLDAEL
-1274 MDQFDAAENNSA
+1274 MKQFDSAENNSA
-1286 KQDELLGAIIKDL
+1286 KQGELFDEIVKDL
-1299 ARKTPR
+1299 ARQTPR
-1305 KFRSKLDGFRNI
+1305 KLSDKINAYRNI
-1317 SMLASI
+1317 SMLLST
-1323 PTNLRNIVG
+1323 PTNLRNVVG
-1332 NGTSEAL
+1332 NLTSEYL
-1339 SKTSNIGAS
+1339 SKFSNIGSS

-1368 DAKNKYYYDFSN
+1368 DVKNKYYYDFSN

-1439 AELAKQQGALEES
+1439 VELAKQEGALTKN
-1452 GHFTT
+1452 GHFTAK
-1457 EFLKNNAD
+1457 FLKDNAD

-1477 SAKAKALISE
+1477 SAKAKALMSE

-1495 TLAKT
+1495 TLAKA
-1500 TKANKKVA
+1500 TKANKAVA

-1522 GSFNGRF
+1522 GDFNGRF
-1529 ASGDALGDIGD
+1529 ASGDAIGD
-1540 NVDLKRKF
+1540 TGNNVDAKGRF
-1548 NDALREETF
+1548 NDAFREETF
-1557 IGRQSK
+1557 VGRESK

-1575 MTHDAIAKAAKTLL
+1575 MTHDALAKAAKVVF

-1608 LNNGIFGD
+1608 LNNGVFGD

-1627 WARYIDSKGYTASI
+1627 WARYIDSKGYTASF
-1641 EKGENGN
+1641 EKGENGT

-1657 KVLDDTKANAL
+1657 KVLDDVKANAL
-1668 MDEANKFSVIEAQEA
+1668 MDEANKFSDIEAQEA
-1683 VFHQASSAADKFN
+1683 VFHQASEVADKFN
-1696 SLKNDNLLV
+1696 AFKKSHPLV
-1705 GIIGN
+1705 GLMTN
-1710 AIMPF
+1710 AVMPF
-1715 AKTPINIARNSVTY
+1715 TKTPINIAKNSVTY

-1735 KGVYEMTKGVQS
+1735 KGVYEMTNGVQS
-1747 GRCTADEGI
+1747 GRCTADQAI
-1756 RHLSKGMTGSA
+1756 RHLSKGMTGSS
-1767 IMVLGA
+1767 IMLLGA
-1773 YLFSQGILNGANG
+1773 YLFSQGILNGTTG

-1819 NVPLFTGVNAMQTM
+1819 NVPLFTGVNAMQIM
-1833 TGKGFSIADSFEA
+1833 EDGGFSKTDALEA
-1846 VSSIA
+1846 VASIA

-1863 LSTIKQLGGSTNYDD
+1863 VSTLKQLGGSTNYDD
-1878 KDADA
+1878 KDAESVR
-1883 AGKLFVNIAKTYITQ
+1883 KLFTNIAKTYITQ

-1960 PILRALYA
+1960 PIMRALYT

-2065 GKIKSHYFYEAKAK
+2065 GKIKSHYFYEAKAR
-2079 LYKRTNPTEASSVL
+2079 LYKRANPSEADSVL
-2093 TNSTKATQN
+2093 TDATKTVDS
-2102 LAENGIPVFLTK
+2102 LDKSGIPVYLSK
-2114 YLQSQPTET
+2114 YLQSQQADT
-2123 DSKGASI
+2123 DDNGNAI

-2145 GIYDNVMDLYKE
+2145 GKYDNVMDLYKQG
-2157 RKITDLYNVGL
+2157 KINDLYNVGL
-2168 SSTVAEMS
+2168 SSTVVKMS
-2176 QQEYE
+2176 QQQYE
-2181 YKLDDLDNGL
+2181 DKLDDLDNGL
-2191 IEGSNTTSDLKR
+2191 LTGYQSKSDDERRDDTFSDL
-2203 RHDTY
+2203 
-2208 EELEENQKFADALTA
+2208 EANQKFADALTA

-2248 NSRAKKIIA
+2248 NSRAEKIIA

-2280 NIIQFGLTSKQV
+2280 NITQFGLTSKQV

-2297 LKVQKISEDDD
+2297 LKVQKKSD

-2323 SRRSSRRS
+2323 SRSSSRRS
-2331 SGSRRSSSRSSSSS
+2331 SGSRRSSSSSSSS
-2345 DTTEETPTFDIS
+2345 TSTTEETPTFDIS

>member
-40 EKKNT
+40 EKKKT
-45 TSTTKNNNN
+45 TSTTKNN

-208 ALSRNGQVENP
+208 VLSRNGQVDNP

-250 IQKNLNRNALL
+250 IQKNLDRNALL

-287 NALATVGRVVGNK
+287 NALATVGRVVGNN

-348 TLLGLSLGAAGLD
+348 TLLGLSGVGKAGT
-361 KDAIQPF
+361 
-368 VLGLM
+368 LGLM
-373 GANVYGSEMSSAM
+373 ASNVYGSEMSNAM

-396 KYSDVS
+396 KYSDIS

-410 MYALASAGKE
+410 LYALASAGKE
-420 VLSERLNKVIPG
+420 VGTEMMDKVIPG
-432 YEKLNINDIAEEG
+432 YQKLNVNDILEEG
-445 LEEVFGGVFEP
+445 LEEVAGGVLEP

-465 NGWEGFKQGTKELG
+465 SVGEGLKQGTKELG
-479 ESITSGDLAKQGIMG
+479 ESITSGDLTKQGIMG

-508 DSVNKAKARSA
+508 DTVSKAKARSEN
-519 NKTQADNNFG
+519 NKFIQEHGTELEKNFG

-537 AKENYGITKSETSKN
+537 AKENYGITKNDTSKS
-552 IISKTQY
+552 IIDKTQY
-559 SINHDNGVL
+559 NISHDNGVV
-568 SDYMVNNSNETFRQ
+568 SDYMVKNSNETFRR

-592 SDTIGKNRSNQQKN
+592 RNAIGSERTNQQTN

-617 AVEFVDNLNINGEKI
+617 AVEFTDNVNVNGEKVF
-632 AAQLS
+632 AKL
-637 SNENC
+637 NGDNG
-642 ITFNKDILKDTSVSL
+642 ITFDNSILKDKSINLNDVLSQALEKGYSL
-657 NKVLN
+657 KADNVYVAEKPMPSEDTQKGDVEDGTLVLN
-662 ETLQNS
+662 TELPSEQ
-668 VVYMKNDDS
+668 
-677 SFTLRHGLESDP
+677 
-689 NGLTNEQKEEF
+689 NGLTNEQKEAFLKE
-700 FKYRKENPNNAYQ
+700 RKENPSNAYQ
-713 TGTVN
+713 TGTVS
-718 PSESSQSA
+718 PTTKA
-726 DVEDGSLVLNTEL
+726 
-739 PYEPKGI
+739 
-746 SNEQKEEILNDRKF
+746 EQ
-760 KTENAYVADGAKA
+760 
-773 SNFRTTG
+773 
-780 DVPTSN
+780 
-786 DGLTNEQKTAIL
+786 
-798 NERKAKLENAYVAD
+798 
-812 GVMPSNF
+812 
-819 MTTGD
+819 
-824 ATQDTNAFTTEQK
+824 
-837 NQILKDKYK
+837 
-846 ANKEFFGNKD
+846 
-856 NHAYFT
+856 
-862 DDAKVSN
+862 
-869 FRTTGD
+869 
-875 VPQDT
+875 
-880 DGLSNEQKSEILRER
+880 
-895 REHPEYAYQTGEV
+895 
-908 TRSRKKAKYGT
+908 YGT

-936 SQVLADRKAMYEQGM
+936 NQVLADRRKMYEQGM
-951 NAFRLR
+951 NAFKLR
-957 SPQERADF
+957 SPQERTDF
-965 ESDRQYAQDLNERAK
+965 ETDRQSAQELNERAK

-986 NKTELGNVLHE
+986 NKTELGNVLRE
-997 SSTASEETKQAVK
+997 SSDASEETKQAVK
-1010 ETVREDNKKV
+1010 ETVREDNKNA
-1020 AKELTGKDIDNK
+1020 AKELTGKDIDDK
-1032 LADAVTEVA
+1032 LADAVTDVA
-1041 QDAITKAYKGVR
+1041 EDVITKAYKGVR

-1060 GETTKQKNNAK
+1060 GENAEQR
-1071 KAAEKN
+1071 ANAREASESDE
-1077 RFRYETAKDAD
+1077 FRYETAKDAD

-1105 LDVNSSNEL
+1105 LDADSSNE
-1114 LNDIKQSA
+1114 
-1122 DNILKATTKNGYLSN
+1122 ILKDIQKSQDKLLKSTRKDGYLSN
-1137 EHQYEQAYLVEATR
+1137 EHQYEQSYVVEATN
-1151 QLTDIEKDYRTQLE
+1151 QLADIEASYRAQLE
-1165 GQGLKVSRRVTNKG
+1165 KQGFDVTRNFDDNGVSYV
-1179 VHYIVKDADGNR
+1179 VKDAEGNE
-1191 ISNELTKALDTSAR
+1191 INNELTKYLQDSAH
-1205 NASEARII
+1205 NASEAR
-1213 GLEKVSTS
+1213 KVVMEQASVS
-1221 ASMMRNWQKMWKTM
+1221 ASMMRNIQKMWSAM
-1235 PTEEKIFDIENLVKN
+1235 PKEEKIYDLQKLVKET
-1250 IQAEIDKSGR
+1250 QAMIDKNGQ
-1260 NKNGEHILQVDEKL
+1260 NKNGEHILKLDEEL
-1274 MDQFDAAENNSA
+1274 MKQFDAAENNSS
-1286 KQDELLGAIIKDL
+1286 KQGELFDEIVKDL
-1299 ARKTPR
+1299 ARQTPR
-1305 KFRSKLDGFRNI
+1305 KFRDKITSYRNI
-1317 SMLASI
+1317 SMLLSV

-1332 NGTSEAL
+1332 NLTSEYL
-1339 SKTSNIGAS
+1339 SKFSNIGSS

-1368 DAKNKYYYDFSN
+1368 DAKNKYYYDSSN

-1439 AELAKQQGALEES
+1439 VELAKQEGALTKN

-1457 EFLKNNAD
+1457 KFLKDNAD

-1477 SAKAKALISE
+1477 SAKAKALMSE

-1495 TLAKT
+1495 TLAKA
-1500 TKANKKVA
+1500 TKANKAVA

-1522 GSFNGRF
+1522 GNFNGRF
-1529 ASGDALGDIGD
+1529 ASGDALGDTGN
-1540 NVDLKRKF
+1540 NVDAKSRFK
-1548 NDALREETF
+1548 DAFREETF
-1557 IGRQSK
+1557 LGRESK
-1563 LLQKYLGKETGN
+1563 FLQKYLGNENGN
-1575 MTHDAIAKAAKTLL
+1575 MTHDALAKAAKAVF

-1600 AEKMTNWL
+1600 AEKLTNWL
-1608 LNNGIFGD
+1608 LNNSVFGD
-1616 SAFFRSNYASE
+1616 SAFFRNSYASE

-1641 EKGENGN
+1641 EKGKNGT

-1657 KVLDDTKANAL
+1657 NVLDDAKANVL
-1668 MDEANKFSVIEAQEA
+1668 MEKANEFSVIEAQEA
-1683 VFHQASSAADKFN
+1683 VFHQASGTAKTI
-1696 SLKNDNLLV
+1696 NDFKQKGPFQALLA
-1705 GIIGN
+1705 N
-1710 AIMPF
+1710 AVMPF
-1715 AKTPINIARNSVTY
+1715 AKTPINIAKNSVTY
-1729 SPIGLM
+1729 SPIGLL

-1747 GRCTADEGI
+1747 GRCTADQAI
-1756 RHLSKGMTGSA
+1756 RHLSKGMTGSS

-1773 YLFSQGILNGANG
+1773 YLFSQGILNGTTG

-1806 PKGTYSLSWLSVA
+1806 PNGTYSLSWLSVA
-1819 NVPLFTGVNAMQTM
+1819 NIPLFTGVTAMKIM
-1833 TGKGFSIADSFEA
+1833 TEKGFSLTDSLEA
-1846 VSSIA
+1846 VSNLA

-1863 LSTIKQLGGSTNYDD
+1863 VSTLKQLGGSTNYDD
-1878 KDADA
+1878 KDADVVA
-1883 AGKLFVNIAKTYITQ
+1883 KVIQNVAKTYITQ

-1920 DNTVGQILNSAQ
+1920 DNIVGQILNSAQ

-1960 PILRALYA
+1960 PIMRALYT

-2011 SIQGTKMNAEER
+2011 SIQGTKMNAKER

-2093 TNSTKATQN
+2093 TNSTKATQK

-2114 YLQSQPTET
+2114 YLQSQPAET

-2145 GIYDNVMDLYKE
+2145 GLYDNVMDLYKE

-2168 SSTVAEMS
+2168 SSTVAKMS

-2203 RHDTY
+2203 RKDTF
-2208 EELEENQKFADALTA
+2208 EELGENQKFSDALTA

-2248 NSRAKKIIA
+2248 NSRAEKIIA

-2267 FKEGVRDGSFNYD
+2267 FKEGIRDGSFNYD
-2280 NIIQFGLTSKQV
+2280 NITQFGLTSKQV

-2297 LKVQKISEDDD
+2297 LKVQKTSDD
-2308 DDSSSGSSSSGYSRR
+2308 DDSSSGGSSNRRSYSRR

-2331 SGSRRSSSRSSSSS
+2331 SGSRRSSSSSSSS
-2345 DTTEETPTFDIS
+2345 ATAEGTPTFDIS
-2357 GALKAINKG
+2357 GALKAINKS

>member
-40 EKKNT
+40 EKK
-45 TSTTKNNNN
+45 SKKNN

-66 AKSGGGSSSTPKQ
+66 AKSGGGSSSTP

-174 QGQTIKENFIDSE
+174 QAQTVKENFIDSE

-195 NSQANIDLADTQT
+195 NSQANIDLADAQT
-208 ALSRNGQVENP
+208 ALSRNGQVDNP

-243 ATESSET
+243 AAESSET
-250 IQKNLNRNALL
+250 VQKNLDRNALL

-287 NALATVGRVVGNK
+287 NALATVGRVVGNN

-348 TLLGLSLGAAGLD
+348 TLLGLSGVGKLGT
-361 KDAIQPF
+361 
-368 VLGLM
+368 LGLM
-373 GANVYGSEMSSAM
+373 ASNVYGSEMSNAM

-396 KYSDVS
+396 KYSDIR

-410 MYALASAGKE
+410 LYALASAGKE
-420 VLSERLNKVIPG
+420 VGTEMMDKVIPG
-432 YEKLNINDIAEEG
+432 YQKLNVNDIIEEG
-445 LEEVFGGVFEP
+445 LEEVTGGVLEP

-465 NGWEGFKQGTKELG
+465 SVGEGFKQGSKELG
-479 ESITSGDLAKQGIMG
+479 ESITSGDLAKKGIMG

-508 DSVNKAKARSA
+508 DSANKAKARKEN
-519 NKTQADNNFG
+519 NKFIQEHGTETEKNFG

-537 AKENYGITKSETSKN
+537 AKENYGITKNETSKS
-552 IISKTQY
+552 IIDKTQY
-559 SINHDNGVL
+559 NINHDNGVV
-568 SDYMVNNSNETFRQ
+568 SDYMVNNSNETFRR

-592 SDTIGKNRSNQQKN
+592 RNAIGSERTNQQTN

-617 AVEFVDNLNINGEKI
+617 AVEFTDNVNVNGEKVF
-632 AAQLS
+632 AKL
-637 SNENC
+637 NGDNG
-642 ITFNKDILKDTSVSL
+642 ITFDNSVLKDKSINL
-657 NKVLN
+657 D
-662 ETLQNS
+662 ETLRQ
-668 VVYMKNDDS
+668 
-677 SFTLRHGLESDP
+677 TLEKGYV
-689 NGLTNEQKEEF
+689 LTNEQ
-700 FKYRKENPNNAYQ
+700 NN
-713 TGTVN
+713 
-718 PSESSQSA
+718 
-726 DVEDGSLVLNTEL
+726 
-739 PYEPKGI
+739 K
-746 SNEQKEEILNDRKF
+746 
-760 KTENAYVADGAKA
+760 
-773 SNFRTTG
+773 
-780 DVPTSN
+780 
-786 DGLTNEQKTAIL
+786 
-798 NERKAKLENAYVAD
+798 
-812 GVMPSNF
+812 
-819 MTTGD
+819 
-824 ATQDTNAFTTEQK
+824 
-837 NQILKDKYK
+837 
-846 ANKEFFGNKD
+846 
-856 NHAYFT
+856 
-862 DDAKVSN
+862 
-869 FRTTGD
+869 
-875 VPQDT
+875 
-880 DGLSNEQKSEILRER
+880 
-895 REHPEYAYQTGEV
+895 
-908 TRSRKKAKYGT
+908 
-919 DTIDLGTDP
+919 
-928 NGMTNEQK
+928 
-936 SQVLADRKAMYEQGM
+936 VLADRRKMYEQGM
-951 NAFRLR
+951 NAFKLR
-957 SPQERADF
+957 SPQERTDF
-965 ESDRQYAQDLNERAK
+965 ETDRQSAQELNERAK

-986 NKTELGNVLHE
+986 NKTELGNVLRE
-997 SSTASEETKQAVK
+997 SSDASEETKQAVK
-1010 ETVREDNKKV
+1010 ETVREDNKKA
-1020 AKELTGKDIDNK
+1020 AKELTGKDIDDK
-1032 LADAVTEVA
+1032 LADAVTDVA
-1041 QDAITKAYKGVR
+1041 EDVITKAYKGVR
-1053 DAAQGKH
+1053 DAAQGRH
-1060 GETTKQKNNAK
+1060 GENAEQR
-1071 KAAEKN
+1071 ANAREASESN
-1077 RFRYETAKDAD
+1077 EFRYETAKDAD

-1098 AFKKDGK
+1098 AFKNDGK
-1105 LDVNSSNEL
+1105 LDVNSSNEML
-1114 LNDIKQSA
+1114 KDIK
-1122 DNILKATTKNGYLSN
+1122 KAQENSIKSTRKDGYLSN
-1137 EHQYEQAYLVEATR
+1137 EHQYEQEYVTEATI
-1151 QLTDIEKDYRTQLE
+1151 QLADIENSYRIKLE
-1165 GQGLKVSRRVTNKG
+1165 KQGLDVTRNFDDNGVSYV
-1179 VHYIVKDADGNR
+1179 VKDAEGNE
-1191 ISNELTKALDTSAR
+1191 IHNELTKALQDSAT
-1205 NASEARII
+1205 NATEARK
-1213 GLEKVSTS
+1213 LVMEEASKS
-1221 ASMMRNWQKMWKTM
+1221 AVKMRNMRKLWYAM
-1235 PTEEKIFDIENLVKN
+1235 PKEEKIYDLQKLVKDT
-1250 IQAEIDKSGR
+1250 QAMIDKNGQ
-1260 NKNGEHILQVDEKL
+1260 NKNGEHILKIDEEL
-1274 MDQFDAAENNSA
+1274 MKQFDAAENNSS
-1286 KQDELLGAIIKDL
+1286 KQGELFDEIVKNL
-1299 ARKTPR
+1299 ARQTPR
-1305 KFRSKLDGFRNI
+1305 KFRDKITSYRNI
-1317 SMLASI
+1317 SMLLSV

-1332 NGTSEAL
+1332 NLTSEYL
-1339 SKTSNIGAS
+1339 SKFSNIGSS

-1368 DAKNKYYYDFSN
+1368 DAKSKYYYDFSN

-1439 AELAKQQGALEES
+1439 AELAKQEGALTKN

-1457 EFLKNNAD
+1457 KFLKDNAY

-1477 SAKAKALISE
+1477 SAKAKALMSE

-1495 TLAKT
+1495 TLAKAT
-1500 TKANKKVA
+1500 IANKAVA

-1522 GSFNGRF
+1522 GDFNGRF
-1529 ASGDALGDIGD
+1529 ASGDAIGD
-1540 NVDLKRKF
+1540 TGNNVDAKSIFK
-1548 NDALREETF
+1548 DAFREETF
-1557 IGRQSK
+1557 LGRESK
-1563 LLQKYLGKETGN
+1563 FIQKYLGNENGN
-1575 MTHDAIAKAAKTLL
+1575 MTHDALAKAAKAVF

-1600 AEKMTNWL
+1600 AEKLTNWL
-1608 LNNGIFGD
+1608 LNNSVFGD
-1616 SAFFRSNYASE
+1616 SAFFRNSYTSE

-1641 EKGENGN
+1641 EKGENGT

-1657 KVLDDTKANAL
+1657 NVLDDAKANVL
-1668 MDEANKFSVIEAQEA
+1668 MEKANEFSVIEAQEA
-1683 VFHQASSAADKFN
+1683 VFHQASGTAEIINKFKQKGPIQA
-1696 SLKNDNLLV
+1696 LFA
-1705 GIIGN
+1705 N
-1710 AIMPF
+1710 AVMPF
-1715 AKTPINIARNSVTY
+1715 AKTPINIAKNSVTY
-1729 SPIGLM
+1729 SPIGLL

-1747 GRCTADEGI
+1747 GRCTADQAI
-1756 RHLSKGMTGSA
+1756 RHLSKGMTGSS

-1773 YLFSQGILNGANG
+1773 YLFSQGILNGDTG

-1806 PKGTYSLSWLSVA
+1806 PNGTYSLSWLSVA
-1819 NVPLFTGVNAMQTM
+1819 NVPLFTGVNAMQIM
-1833 TGKGFSIADSFEA
+1833 TEKGFSNTDALEA
-1846 VSSIA
+1846 VASIA

-1863 LSTIKQLGGSTNYDD
+1863 VSTLKQLGGSTNYDD
-1878 KDADA
+1878 KDAESVR
-1883 AGKLFVNIAKTYITQ
+1883 KLLTNVFKTYITQ

-1920 DNTVGQILNSAQ
+1920 DNIVGQILNSAQ
-1932 TAIPFMAANLQN
+1932 TAIPLMAANLQN

-1960 PILRALYA
+1960 PILRALYT

-1989 TNKLEKIAEKSGDSN
+1989 TNKLEKIAEKSGDSK

-2011 SIQGTKMNAEER
+2011 SIQGTKMNAKER

-2114 YLQSQPTET
+2114 YLHSQPTET
-2123 DSKGASI
+2123 DSKGSSI

-2145 GIYDNVMDLYKE
+2145 GLYDNVMDLYKE
-2157 RKITDLYNVGL
+2157 GKITDLYNVGL
-2168 SSTVAEMS
+2168 SKPVAEMS

-2191 IEGSNTTSDLKR
+2191 IEGSKTTSDLKR
-2203 RHDTY
+2203 RHDTF

-2248 NSRAKKIIA
+2248 NSRAKKIIS

-2267 FKEGVRDGSFNYD
+2267 FKEGIRDGSFNYD
-2280 NIIQFGLTSKQV
+2280 NITQFGLTSKQV

-2297 LKVQKISEDDD
+2297 LKVQKTSDD

-2331 SGSRRSSSRSSSSS
+2331 RGSRRSSSSSSRSS
-2345 DTTEETPTFDIS
+2345 TAEETPTFDIS

>member
-15 AGFYDPSDKTTIH
+15 AGFYDPNDKTKI
-28 GNVKNEQYKKSL
+28 NSSVKNEKYKKSL

-45 TSTTKNNNN
+45 TSTTKNNN

-66 AKSGGGSSSTPKQ
+66 AKSGGGSSSTQ

-174 QGQTIKENFIDSE
+174 QAQTVKENFIDSE

-195 NSQANIDLADTQT
+195 NSQANIDLADAQT
-208 ALSRNGQVENP
+208 ALSRNGQVDNP
-219 TWKNKKPNKI
+219 TWKNKKTNKI

-250 IQKNLNRNALL
+250 VQKNLDRNALL

-287 NALATVGRVVGNK
+287 NALATVGRVVGNN

-348 TLLGLSLGAAGLD
+348 TLLGLSGVGKLGT
-361 KDAIQPF
+361 
-368 VLGLM
+368 LGLM
-373 GANVYGSEMSSAM
+373 GANVYGSEMSNAM
-386 NNYMAQNNAE
+386 NNYMAQNNAD
-396 KYSDVS
+396 KYSDIN

-410 MYALASAGKE
+410 LYALASAGKE
-420 VLSERLNKVIPG
+420 VGTEMMDKVIPG
-432 YEKLNINDIAEEG
+432 YQKLNINDILEEG
-445 LEEVFGGVFEP
+445 LEEVAGGVLEP

-465 NGWEGFKQGTKELG
+465 SVGEGLKQGTKELG

-508 DSVNKAKARSA
+508 DTVSKAKARSEN
-519 NKTQADNNFG
+519 NKFIQEHGTEMEKNFG

-537 AKENYGITKSETSKN
+537 AKENYGITKNDTSKS
-552 IISKTQY
+552 IIDKTQY
-559 SINHDNGVL
+559 NINHDNGVV
-568 SDYMVNNSNETFRQ
+568 SDYMVNNSNETFKQ

-592 SDTIGKNRSNQQKN
+592 RNTIGNERTNQQTN

-617 AVEFVDNLNINGEKI
+617 AVEFADNVNVNGEKVF
-632 AAQLS
+632 AKR
-637 SNENC
+637 NGDNG
-642 ITFNKDILKDTSVSL
+642 ITFDNSILKDKSINLNDVLSQALEKGYSL
-657 NKVLN
+657 KADNVYVAEKPMPSENTQKGDVEDGTLVLN
-662 ETLQNS
+662 TELPSEQ
-668 VVYMKNDDS
+668 
-677 SFTLRHGLESDP
+677 
-689 NGLTNEQKEEF
+689 NGLTNEQKEAFLKE
-700 FKYRKENPNNAYQ
+700 RKENPNNAYQ
-713 TGTVN
+713 TGTVS
-718 PSESSQSA
+718 PTTKA
-726 DVEDGSLVLNTEL
+726 
-739 PYEPKGI
+739 
-746 SNEQKEEILNDRKF
+746 EQ
-760 KTENAYVADGAKA
+760 
-773 SNFRTTG
+773 
-780 DVPTSN
+780 
-786 DGLTNEQKTAIL
+786 
-798 NERKAKLENAYVAD
+798 
-812 GVMPSNF
+812 
-819 MTTGD
+819 
-824 ATQDTNAFTTEQK
+824 
-837 NQILKDKYK
+837 
-846 ANKEFFGNKD
+846 
-856 NHAYFT
+856 
-862 DDAKVSN
+862 
-869 FRTTGD
+869 
-875 VPQDT
+875 
-880 DGLSNEQKSEILRER
+880 
-895 REHPEYAYQTGEV
+895 
-908 TRSRKKAKYGT
+908 YGT

-936 SQVLADRKAMYEQGM
+936 NQVLADRKKMYEQGM
-951 NAFRLR
+951 NAFKLR

-965 ESDRQYAQDLNERAK
+965 ESDRQSAQELNERAK

-986 NKTELGNVLHE
+986 NKTELGNVLRE
-997 SSTASEETKQAVK
+997 SSDASEETKQAVK
-1010 ETVREDNKKV
+1010 ETVREDNKKA

-1032 LADAVTEVA
+1032 LADAVTDVA
-1041 QDAITKAYKGVR
+1041 EDVITKAYKGVR

-1060 GETTKQKNNAK
+1060 GENAEQRANAREASENN
-1071 KAAEKN
+1071 E
-1077 RFRYETAKDAD
+1077 FRYETAKDAD

-1105 LDVNSSNEL
+1105 LDANSSNEIL
-1114 LNDIKQSA
+1114 KDIKKAQENS
-1122 DNILKATTKNGYLSN
+1122 LKSTRKDGYLSN
-1137 EHQYEQAYLVEATR
+1137 EHQYEQEYVTEATI
-1151 QLTDIEKDYRTQLE
+1151 QLADIENSYRAKLE
-1165 GQGLKVSRRVTNKG
+1165 KQGLDVTRNFDDNGVSYV
-1179 VHYIVKDADGNR
+1179 VKDAEGNE
-1191 ISNELTKALDTSAR
+1191 IHNELTKALQDSAT
-1205 NASEARII
+1205 NATEARK
-1213 GLEKVSTS
+1213 LVMEEASKS
-1221 ASMMRNWQKMWKTM
+1221 AVKMRNMQKLWSAM
-1235 PTEEKIFDIENLVKN
+1235 PKEEKIYDLQKLVKDT
-1250 IQAEIDKSGR
+1250 QAMIDKNGQ
-1260 NKNGEHILQVDEKL
+1260 NKNGEHILKIDEEL
-1274 MDQFDAAENNSA
+1274 MKQFDAAENNSS
-1286 KQDELLGAIIKDL
+1286 KQGELFDEIVKDL
-1299 ARKTPR
+1299 ARQTPR
-1305 KFRSKLDGFRNI
+1305 KFRDKITSYRNI
-1317 SMLASI
+1317 SMLLSV

-1332 NGTSEAL
+1332 NLTSEYL
-1339 SKTSNIGAS
+1339 SKFSNIGSS

-1354 DKAGYFQKAELDLT
+1354 DKAGYFQNAELDLT
-1368 DAKNKYYYDFSN
+1368 DAKSKYYYDFSN

-1439 AELAKQQGALEES
+1439 AELAEQEGALTKN

-1457 EFLKNNAD
+1457 KFLKDNAD
-1465 SIQKMVVESYNQ
+1465 SIQKMVVDSYNQ
-1477 SAKAKALISE
+1477 SAKAKALMSE

-1495 TLAKT
+1495 TLAKA
-1500 TKANKKVA
+1500 TKANKAVA

-1522 GSFNGRF
+1522 GDFNGRF
-1529 ASGDALGDIGD
+1529 ASGDALGNTGN
-1540 NVDLKRKF
+1540 NVDAKSKF
-1548 NDALREETF
+1548 KDAFREETF
-1557 IGRQSK
+1557 VGRESK
-1563 LLQKYLGKETGN
+1563 ILQKYLGNENGN
-1575 MTHDAIAKAAKTLL
+1575 MTHDALSKAAKAVF
-1589 GDDFNVGIMHN
+1589 GDDFNVGVMHN
-1600 AEKMTNWL
+1600 AEKLTNWL
-1608 LNNGIFGD
+1608 LNNGVFGD
-1616 SAFFRSNYASE
+1616 SAFFRSSYANE

-1641 EKGENGN
+1641 EKGENGT

-1657 KVLDDTKANAL
+1657 NVLDSTKAETL
-1668 MDEANKFSVIEAQEA
+1668 MSKANEYSIIEAQEA
-1683 VFHQASSAADKFN
+1683 VFHQASVTAETINKFKQRGP
-1696 SLKNDNLLV
+1696 LQALFA
-1705 GIIGN
+1705 N
-1710 AIMPF
+1710 AVMPF
-1715 AKTPINIARNSVTY
+1715 AKTPINIAKNSVTY
-1729 SPIGLM
+1729 SPIGLL

-1747 GRCTADEGI
+1747 GRCTADQAI
-1756 RHLSKGMTGSA
+1756 RHLSKGMTGSS

-1773 YLFSQGILNGANG
+1773 YLFSQGILNGTTG

-1819 NVPLFTGVNAMQTM
+1819 NVPLFTGVTAMKIM
-1833 TGKGFSIADSFEA
+1833 EEKGFSTTDALDA
-1846 VSSIA
+1846 VTSIA

-1863 LSTIKQLGGSTNYDD
+1863 VSTLKQLGGSTNYDD
-1878 KDADA
+1878 KDSEAVR
-1883 AGKLFVNIAKTYITQ
+1883 KLGTNILKTYITQ

-1909 VLNQYKKSTYD
+1909 VLNKYKKSTYD
-1920 DNTVGQILNSAQ
+1920 DNTIGQILNSAQ

-1954 NVGGDN
+1954 NIGGDN
-1960 PILRALYA
+1960 PIMRALYT
-1968 YLSIGTYKPYD
+1968 YLSIGTYKSYD
-1979 KTYGKEGDSY
+1979 KTYGKGGDSY

-2011 SIQGTKMNAEER
+2011 SIQGTKMNAKER

-2045 ILDGYNLNNKE
+2045 ILDGYNLNNRE

-2093 TNSTKATQN
+2093 TSSTKATQS

-2145 GIYDNVMDLYKE
+2145 GLYDNVMDLYKE

-2168 SSTVAEMS
+2168 SSTVAKMS

-2208 EELEENQKFADALTA
+2208 EELGENQKFADALTA

-2248 NSRAKKIIA
+2248 NSRAEKIIS

-2267 FKEGVRDGSFNYD
+2267 FKEGIRDGSFNYD
-2280 NIIQFGLTSKQV
+2280 NITQFGLTSKQV

-2297 LKVQKISEDDD
+2297 LKVQKTSEDDD
-2308 DDSSSGSSSSGYSRR
+2308 DDSSSGGSSNRRSYSGRSRSSSRR
-2323 SRRSSRRS
+2323 SR
-2331 SGSRRSSSRSSSSS
+2331 GSRRSSSGSSSSS
-2345 DTTEETPTFDIS
+2345 ATTEETPTFDIS

-2387 SSHNTRISQL
+2387 NSHNSRISSL

>member
-1 MAKKKSKKINWGGG
+1 MAKSKSKKINWGGG
-15 AGFYDPSDKTTIH
+15 AGFYDPSDKTKI
-28 GNVKNEQYKKSL
+28 NSSVKNEQYKKSL

-45 TSTTKNNNN
+45 TKSNTKNN
-54 NKSSESPKNTPT
+54 NKSSESSKNTPT
-66 AKSGGGSSSTPKQ
+66 AKSGGGSSSTP

-94 AKIAENHQKLY
+94 AKIAENHQKQY

-174 QGQTIKENFIDSE
+174 QGQTIKENFTDSE
-187 LRQRRLNE
+187 LRQKRLNE
-195 NSQANIDLADTQT
+195 NSQANIDLADAQT
-208 ALSRNGQVENP
+208 ALSRNGQVDNP
-219 TWKNKKPNKI
+219 TWKNKKTTKI

-250 IQKNLNRNALL
+250 VQKNLDRNALL

-287 NALATVGRVVGNK
+287 NALATVGRVVGNN

-348 TLLGLSLGAAGLD
+348 TLLGLSGVGKAGT
-361 KDAIQPF
+361 
-368 VLGLM
+368 LGLM
-373 GANVYGSEMSSAM
+373 AANVYGSEMSNAM
-386 NNYMAQNNAE
+386 NNYMAQNNAA
-396 KYSDVS
+396 KYSDIS

-410 MYALASAGKE
+410 LYALASAGKE
-420 VLSERLNKVIPG
+420 VGTEMMDKVIPG
-432 YEKLNINDIAEEG
+432 YQKLNINDILEEG
-445 LEEVFGGVFEP
+445 LEEVAGGVLEP

-465 NGWEGFKQGTKELG
+465 SVGEGLKQGTKELG
-479 ESITSGDLAKQGIMG
+479 KSIISGDLAKQGIMG

-508 DSVNKAKARSA
+508 DTVSKAKARSEN
-519 NKTQADNNFG
+519 NKFIQEHGSETEKNFA

-537 AKENYGITKSETSKN
+537 AKENYGITKDSTSKDM
-552 IISKTQY
+552 IDKTRY
-559 SINHDNGVL
+559 NFNHDNGVL
-568 SDYMVNNSNETFRQ
+568 SDYMINNSNETFKQ
-582 YARDIQAEAI
+582 YARNIQAENI
-592 SDTIGKNRSNQQKN
+592 TDIIGNERTSQQRN
-606 AFIKSVNDNNL
+606 AFIKNVNDNNL
-617 AVEFVDNLNINGEKI
+617 AVEFVDGLNINGEKVSAKLNGEGNSI
-632 AAQLS
+632 S
-637 SNENC
+637 
-642 ITFNKDILKDTSVSL
+642 INKDILKDHNVNL
-657 NKVLN
+657 NTVLN
-662 ETLQNS
+662 EALEKGYANFW
-668 VVYMKNDDS
+668 KKDDS
-677 SFTLRHGLESDP
+677 NYVMNYGLESDP
-689 NGLTNEQKEEF
+689 NGLTNEQK
-700 FKYRKENPNNAYQ
+700 N
-713 TGTVN
+713 
-718 PSESSQSA
+718 
-726 DVEDGSLVLNTEL
+726 
-739 PYEPKGI
+739 
-746 SNEQKEEILNDRKF
+746 EILKDRRF
-760 KTENAYVADGAKA
+760 KAENAYAADDVKP

-780 DVPTSN
+780 DVPQET
-786 DGLTNEQKTAIL
+786 DGLTA
-798 NERKAKLENAYVAD
+798 
-812 GVMPSNF
+812 
-819 MTTGD
+819 
-824 ATQDTNAFTTEQK
+824 EQK
-837 NQILKDKYK
+837 NEILKDKYREQ
-846 ANKEFFGNKD
+846 KEVFENED
-856 NHAYFT
+856 NHAYFA
-862 DDAKVSN
+862 DDTKPSD

-880 DGLSNEQKSEILRER
+880 DGLSNEQK
-895 REHPEYAYQTGEV
+895 
-908 TRSRKKAKYGT
+908 
-919 DTIDLGTDP
+919 
-928 NGMTNEQK
+928 N
-936 SQVLADRKAMYEQGM
+936 QVLKDRRAMYEQGM
-951 NAFRLR
+951 DAFRLR

-965 ESDRQYAQDLNERAK
+965 ESDRQTAQDLNERAK

-986 NKTELGNVLHE
+986 NKAELGNVLRE
-997 SSTASEETKQAVK
+997 SSNASEETKQAVK

-1020 AKELTGKDIDNK
+1020 AKELTGKDVDDN

-1060 GETTKQKNNAK
+1060 GENAEQR
-1071 KAAEKN
+1071 ANAREASESDE
-1077 RFRYETAKDAD
+1077 FRYETTKDAD

-1098 AFKKDGK
+1098 AFKKDGG
-1105 LDVNSSNEL
+1105 LDVNSSNEI

-1122 DNILKATTKNGYLSN
+1122 DSLLKTTKKNGYLSN
-1137 EHQYEQAYLVEATR
+1137 EHQYTQSYVVEATN
-1151 QLTDIEKDYRTQLE
+1151 QLADIENSYRIKLE
-1165 GQGLKVSRRVTNKG
+1165 KQGLDVTRKFESDRVSYV
-1179 VHYIVKDADGNR
+1179 VKDAEGNE
-1191 ISNELTKALDTSAR
+1191 IHNELTKALQDSAT
-1205 NASEARII
+1205 NASEARK
-1213 GLEKVSTS
+1213 LVMENASAS
-1221 ASMMRNWQKMWKTM
+1221 ASMMRNIQKMWKAM
-1235 PTEEKIFDIENLVKN
+1235 PKEEKIYDIEKLVKDT
-1250 IQAEIDKSGR
+1250 QAMIDKNGQ
-1260 NKNGEHILQVDEKL
+1260 NKNGEHILKIDEEL
-1274 MDQFDAAENNSA
+1274 MKQFDAAENNSA
-1286 KQDELLGAIIKDL
+1286 KQGELFDEIIKDL
-1299 ARKTPR
+1299 ARKAPR
-1305 KFRSKLDGFRNI
+1305 KLSDKINAYRNI
-1317 SMLASI
+1317 SMLLST

-1332 NGTSEAL
+1332 NLTSEYL
-1339 SKTSNIGAS
+1339 SKFSNIGSS
-1348 TISLAL
+1348 TVSLAL

-1390 MNKNS
+1390 MNKSS

-1410 KGGADNVDAF
+1410 KGGADNVEAF
-1420 LNRNADFKN
+1420 LNRNADFMN

-1439 AELAKQQGALEES
+1439 VELAKQEGALTKN

-1457 EFLKNNAD
+1457 KFLKDNAD

-1477 SAKAKALISE
+1477 SAKAKALMSE

-1495 TLAKT
+1495 TLAKA
-1500 TKANKKVA
+1500 TKANKEVA
-1508 EQFLKEIGGEEGAT
+1508 KQFLKEIGGEEGAT
-1522 GSFNGRF
+1522 GDFNGRF
-1529 ASGDALGDIGD
+1529 ASGDAIGD
-1540 NVDLKRKF
+1540 TGNNVDAKSKF
-1548 NDALREETF
+1548 KDAFREETF
-1557 IGRQSK
+1557 VGRESK

-1575 MTHDAIAKAAKTLL
+1575 MTHDAIAKAAKTVF

-1608 LNNGIFGD
+1608 LNNGVFGD
-1616 SAFFRSNYASE
+1616 SAFFKSNYASE

-1641 EKGENGN
+1641 EKGENGT

-1657 KVLDDTKANAL
+1657 KVLDDVKANAL
-1668 MDEANKFSVIEAQEA
+1668 MGEANKFSVIEAQEA
-1683 VFHQASSAADKFN
+1683 VFHQASEVADKFN
-1696 SLKNDNLLV
+1696 AFKKSHPLV
-1705 GIIGN
+1705 GLITN
-1710 AIMPF
+1710 AVMPF
-1715 AKTPINIARNSVTY
+1715 TKTPINIAKNSVTY

-1747 GRCTADEGI
+1747 GRCTADQAI
-1756 RHLSKGMTGSA
+1756 RHLSKGMTGSS
-1767 IMVLGA
+1767 IMLLGA
-1773 YLFSQGILNGANG
+1773 YLFSQGILNGTTG

-1819 NVPLFTGVNAMQTM
+1819 NVPLFTGVNAMQIM
-1833 TGKGFSIADSFEA
+1833 EDGGFSKTDALEA
-1846 VSSIA
+1846 VASIA

-1863 LSTIKQLGGSTNYDD
+1863 VSTVKQIGGSTNYDD
-1878 KDADA
+1878 KDAESVR
-1883 AGKLFVNIAKTYITQ
+1883 KLFTNILQTYITQ

-1920 DNTVGQILNSAQ
+1920 DNTIGQILNSAQ

-1960 PILRALYA
+1960 PIMRALYT

-2045 ILDGYNLNNKE
+2045 ILDGYNLNNRE

-2093 TNSTKATQN
+2093 TNSTKATQS

-2145 GIYDNVMDLYKE
+2145 GLYDNVMDLYKE

-2168 SSTVAEMS
+2168 SSTVAKMS

-2191 IEGSNTTSDLKR
+2191 LKGSKTTSDLKR
-2203 RHDTY
+2203 RKDTY
-2208 EELEENQKFADALTA
+2208 EELEANQKFADALTA
-2223 HDIDYGTFANYKTI
+2223 HDIDYGVFANYKTI

-2248 NSRAKKIIA
+2248 NSRAEKIIS

-2267 FKEGVRDGSFNYD
+2267 FKEGIKDGSFNYD
-2280 NIIQFGLTSKQV
+2280 NITQFGLTSKQV

-2297 LKVQKISEDDD
+2297 LKVQKTSDDDD
-2308 DDSSSGSSSSGYSRR
+2308 DDSSSGSSSSGYSGR

-2331 SGSRRSSSRSSSSS
+2331 SGSRRSSSSSSSS
-2345 DTTEETPTFDIS
+2345 ATAGETPTFDIS

-2387 SSHNTRISQL
+2387 SNHNSRISSL

>member
-15 AGFYDPSDKTTIH
+15 AGFYDPSTKTKI
-28 GNVKNEQYKKSL
+28 NSSVKNEQYKKSL

-45 TSTTKNNNN
+45 TSTTKNN

-94 AKIAENHQKLY
+94 AKIAENHQKQY

-124 IDQNAMRNGN
+124 IDQNAMRYGN

-174 QGQTIKENFIDSE
+174 QGQTIKENFTDSE
-187 LRQRRLNE
+187 LRQKRLNE
-195 NSQANIDLADTQT
+195 NSQANIDLADAQT

-219 TWKNKKPNKI
+219 TWKNKKTKKI

-237 SKLNKK
+237 SRLNKK

-250 IQKNLNRNALL
+250 VQKNLDRNALL

-287 NALATVGRVVGNK
+287 NALATVGRVVGSK

-348 TLLGLSLGAAGLD
+348 TLLGLSGVGKAGT
-361 KDAIQPF
+361 
-368 VLGLM
+368 LGLM
-373 GANVYGSEMSSAM
+373 ASNVYGSEMSSAM
-386 NNYMAQNNAE
+386 NNYMVQNNAD
-396 KYSDVS
+396 KYSDIN

-410 MYALASAGKE
+410 LYALASAGKE
-420 VLSERLNKVIPG
+420 VGTEMMDKVIPG
-432 YEKLNINDIAEEG
+432 YQKLNINDILEEG
-445 LEEVFGGVFEP
+445 LEEVAGGVLEP

-465 NGWEGFKQGTKELG
+465 SVGEGLKQGTKELG

-508 DSVNKAKARSA
+508 DTVSKAKARSEN
-519 NKTQADNNFG
+519 NKFIQEHGTELEKNFG

-537 AKENYGITKSETSKN
+537 AKENYGITKNDTSKS
-552 IISKTQY
+552 IIDKTQY
-559 SINHDNGVL
+559 NINHDNGVV
-568 SDYMVNNSNETFRQ
+568 SDYMVNNSNETFKQ

-592 SDTIGKNRSNQQKN
+592 RNTIGNERTNQQTN
-606 AFIKSVNDNNL
+606 ALIKSVNDNNL
-617 AVEFVDNLNINGEKI
+617 AVEFADNVNVNGEKVF
-632 AAQLS
+632 AKR
-637 SNENC
+637 NGDNG
-642 ITFNKDILKDTSVSL
+642 ITFDKSILKDKSINLNDVLSQALEKGYSL
-657 NKVLN
+657 KADNLYVADKPTPSEDTQKSDVEDGALVLN
-662 ETLQNS
+662 TELPSEQ
-668 VVYMKNDDS
+668 
-677 SFTLRHGLESDP
+677 
-689 NGLTNEQKEEF
+689 NGLTNEQKEAFLKE
-700 FKYRKENPNNAYQ
+700 RKENPNNAYQ
-713 TGTVN
+713 TGTVS
-718 PSESSQSA
+718 PTTKA
-726 DVEDGSLVLNTEL
+726 
-739 PYEPKGI
+739 
-746 SNEQKEEILNDRKF
+746 EQ
-760 KTENAYVADGAKA
+760 
-773 SNFRTTG
+773 
-780 DVPTSN
+780 
-786 DGLTNEQKTAIL
+786 
-798 NERKAKLENAYVAD
+798 
-812 GVMPSNF
+812 
-819 MTTGD
+819 
-824 ATQDTNAFTTEQK
+824 
-837 NQILKDKYK
+837 
-846 ANKEFFGNKD
+846 
-856 NHAYFT
+856 
-862 DDAKVSN
+862 
-869 FRTTGD
+869 
-875 VPQDT
+875 
-880 DGLSNEQKSEILRER
+880 
-895 REHPEYAYQTGEV
+895 
-908 TRSRKKAKYGT
+908 YGT

-936 SQVLADRKAMYEQGM
+936 NQVLDDRRKMYEQGM
-951 NAFRLR
+951 NAFKLR

-965 ESDRQYAQDLNERAK
+965 ETDRQSAQELNERAK

-986 NKTELGNVLHE
+986 NKAELGNVLRE
-997 SSTASEETKQAVK
+997 SSDASEETKQAVK
-1010 ETVREDNKKV
+1010 ETVREDNKKA

-1032 LADAVTEVA
+1032 LADAVTDVA
-1041 QDAITKAYKGVR
+1041 EDVITKAYKGVR

-1060 GETTKQKNNAK
+1060 GENAEQR
-1071 KAAEKN
+1071 ANAREASESDE
-1077 RFRYETAKDAD
+1077 FRYETAKDAD

-1105 LDVNSSNEL
+1105 LDVNSSNEML
-1114 LNDIKQSA
+1114 KDIKKAQENS
-1122 DNILKATTKNGYLSN
+1122 LKSTRKDGYLSN
-1137 EHQYEQAYLVEATR
+1137 EHQYEQEYVTEATI
-1151 QLTDIEKDYRTQLE
+1151 QLADIENSYRAKLE
-1165 GQGLKVSRRVTNKG
+1165 KQGLDVTRNFGDNGVSYV
-1179 VHYIVKDADGNR
+1179 VKDAEGNE
-1191 ISNELTKALDTSAR
+1191 IHNELTKALQDSAT
-1205 NASEARII
+1205 NATEARK
-1213 GLEKVSTS
+1213 LVMEEASKS
-1221 ASMMRNWQKMWKTM
+1221 AVKMRNMQKLWSAM
-1235 PTEEKIFDIENLVKN
+1235 PKEEKIYDLQKLVKDT
-1250 IQAEIDKSGR
+1250 QAMIDKNGQ
-1260 NKNGEHILQVDEKL
+1260 NKNGEHILKIDEEL
-1274 MDQFDAAENNSA
+1274 MKQFDAAENNSS
-1286 KQDELLGAIIKDL
+1286 KQGELFDEIVKDL
-1299 ARKTPR
+1299 ARQTPR
-1305 KFRSKLDGFRNI
+1305 KFRDKITSYRNI
-1317 SMLASI
+1317 SMLLSV

-1332 NGTSEAL
+1332 NLTSEYL
-1339 SKTSNIGAS
+1339 SKFSNIGSS

-1354 DKAGYFQKAELDLT
+1354 DKAGYFQNAELDLT
-1368 DAKNKYYYDFSN
+1368 DTKSKYYYDFSN

-1420 LNRNADFKN
+1420 LNRNTDFKN

-1439 AELAKQQGALEES
+1439 VELAKQEGALTKN
-1452 GHFTT
+1452 GHFTAK
-1457 EFLKNNAD
+1457 FLKENAD

-1477 SAKAKALISE
+1477 SAKAKALLSE

-1495 TLAKT
+1495 TLAKA
-1500 TKANKKVA
+1500 TKANKAVA

-1522 GSFNGRF
+1522 GDFNGRF
-1529 ASGDALGDIGD
+1529 ASGDALGNTGN
-1540 NVDLKRKF
+1540 NVDAKSKF
-1548 NDALREETF
+1548 KDAFREETF
-1557 IGRQSK
+1557 VGRESK
-1563 LLQKYLGKETGN
+1563 ILQKYLGNENGN
-1575 MTHDAIAKAAKTLL
+1575 MTHDALAKAAKAVF
-1589 GDDFNVGIMHN
+1589 GDDFNVGVMHN
-1600 AEKMTNWL
+1600 AEKLTNWL
-1608 LNNGIFGD
+1608 LNNGVFGD
-1616 SAFFRSNYASE
+1616 SAFFRSSYASE

-1657 KVLDDTKANAL
+1657 NVLDSAKAETLMSKAN
-1668 MDEANKFSVIEAQEA
+1668 EYSIIEAQEA
-1683 VFHQASSAADKFN
+1683 VFHQASGTAETINKFKQRGPMQA
-1696 SLKNDNLLV
+1696 LFA
-1705 GIIGN
+1705 N
-1710 AIMPF
+1710 AVMPF
-1715 AKTPINIARNSVTY
+1715 AKTPINIAKNSVTY

-1747 GRCTADEGI
+1747 GRCTADQAI
-1756 RHLSKGMTGSA
+1756 RHLSKGMTGSS

-1773 YLFSQGILNGANG
+1773 YLFSQGILNGTTG

-1819 NVPLFTGVNAMQTM
+1819 NVPLFTGVTAMKIM
-1833 TGKGFSIADSFEA
+1833 EEKGFSTTDALDA
-1846 VSSIA
+1846 VTSIA

-1863 LSTIKQLGGSTNYDD
+1863 VSTLKQLGGSTNYDD
-1878 KDADA
+1878 KDSEAVR
-1883 AGKLFVNIAKTYITQ
+1883 KLGTNILKTYITQ

-1909 VLNQYKKSTYD
+1909 VLNKYKKSTYD
-1920 DNTVGQILNSAQ
+1920 DNTIGQILNSAQ
-1932 TAIPFMAANLQN
+1932 TAIPFMAVNLQN

-1960 PILRALYA
+1960 PIMRALYT
-1968 YLSIGTYKPYD
+1968 YLSIGTYKSYD
-1979 KTYGKEGDSY
+1979 KTYGKGGDSY

-2011 SIQGTKMNAEER
+2011 SIQGTKMNAKER

-2045 ILDGYNLNNKE
+2045 ILDGYNLNNRE

-2093 TNSTKATQN
+2093 TSSTKATQS

-2145 GIYDNVMDLYKE
+2145 GLYDNVMDLYKE

-2168 SSTVAEMS
+2168 SSTVAKMS

-2208 EELEENQKFADALTA
+2208 EELGENQKFADALTA

-2248 NSRAKKIIA
+2248 NSRAEKIIS

-2267 FKEGVRDGSFNYD
+2267 FKEGIRDGSFNYD
-2280 NIIQFGLTSKQV
+2280 NITQFGLTSKQV

-2297 LKVQKISEDDD
+2297 LKVQKTSEDDD
-2308 DDSSSGSSSSGYSRR
+2308 YDSSSGGSSNRRSYSGRSRSSSRRSRGSRRSSSGSSSSSA
-2323 SRRSSRRS
+2323 
-2331 SGSRRSSSRSSSSS
+2331 
-2345 DTTEETPTFDIS
+2345 TTEETPTFDIS

-2387 SSHNTRISQL
+2387 NSHNSRISSL